1 MKRHPHILPRLC
13 ALFTLLFAAF
23 RLAAAP
29 VMPTLSTESE
39 EHWYYISFYNDGTIN
54 DKLLGNAGTANG
66 NLTTVAA
73 EVSQANQWKIIEAEV
88 VDGTT
93 YYKLVNRAGLYLGYN
108 IAEARYR
115 AVQSSSPDLVKFKLT
130 AGTYCYKLQRNNTE
144 AVNNNWT
151 LDASNGNITTTG
163 IQITDRTDDQ
173 ELVFLSTL
181 PASDSKYILFAG
193 YGRFGLH
200 ATTSSTLEVAAVTG
214 SEADGEGYKWGTVPV
229 AGGGNIYKSDN
240 GYYLKQDGTTGWTVT
255 TLENEATVL
264 TQSQSTYNDA
274 KTRYNLVANGK
285 ALCYDGT
292 TLVQNNPD
300 TRYSTLNLTTTVTGP
315 TVSPIPGHWYTV
327 RLDLTGSISEIHILS
342 DDVSN
347 GGLDNCTLQTISTTA
362 NSANVWQIVETPEG
376 CIKLQNKNGYYLYN
390 RTTDLDGNAIGNGG
404 RIFLTDNATKAT
416 AFYLEDYDIDY
427 WQLRD
432 PEANSTTAK
441 YLSYN
446 QRADEPDQAKRTRLR
461 HWSAGDP
468 YVRFEF
474 IQIPDA
480 NIPTLP
486 TAGVSVDNSYT
497 YVQFSGYGKQLLTDA
512 GANSA
517 LTVTSTNDTQPTGDG
532 LLWRASHNNDAKYVY
547 ISKEGRYLDLTNLKA
562 ATDIS
567 NATPLSRTTN
577 SYSQAVTRYNLQ
589 NADGQALSFN
599 GTALSAGTPN
609 TRYSLINFP
618 TTLNCPET
626 APLPG
631 NNYVVGFPA
640 VYGKRLG
647 GDGLDSREL
656 RKNGDDASNATNI
669 WMIEEDATG
678 RFRLKNHNGF
688 YIYNREYVPGTTTQ
702 CGEGGRF
709 YLTDNPNVATLFYL
723 EEHLS
728 TATAYW
734 QLRDNQPYG
743 TSPNIYL
750 GPYGSEHAD
759 NNLRHQGANDATNMV
774 SFTLHSGAVTAQ
786 AAAPYQY
793 LQFTGY
799 GKALLKDQGTESS
812 LTVTMTTETA
822 PTGDDG
828 LLWKPSHN
836 DAANYIYISKLGNYL
851 DATHLKTVADKANA
865 TVLSKTTNSYS
876 GAVTRYNLQVAGGQA
891 LSYNGTTLSLGS
903 PNTRYSLLNFV
914 TSLTTPDT
922 APLPGHYY
930 TVLFP
935 SLTPIKKLG
944 GDGIDSKEL
953 KQDYT
958 ATAAN
963 TTNVWQIVEESNGQF
978 KLKNKN
984 GYYLYNRL
992 KNPGTDDNCDMGGRY
1007 YLTDNAALASPFYI
1021 EEYSTGGYWQLRDPN
1036 ADYFLYLNPNQ
1047 PGDNAYTIRH
1057 WTADDTH
1064 SKVLFEINDVE
1075 VPTVGSTAENAYFY
1089 LQFSAF
1095 GKQLLTD
1102 TGAGQP
1108 LAVTKVS
1115 EETPADNRYLWR
1127 MHHLVGSSVTDGVI
1141 VCMSKNGKYLNL
1153 SGATPITT
1161 DTEANAT
1168 TINFSAN
1175 DYNGS
1180 VSPRYNI
1187 VRTDGKAL
1195 CFDGTSLS
1203 MGTNNTR
1210 FSVIHRCTTVTG
1222 PDYFPLISNAT
1233 EEHWYGFKWA
1243 YLNKVLEMKGFDA
1256 PTQFSTDFTPNSSN
1270 TWKLVDDGSG
1280 NGRYYFMTMNGMYLC
1295 DKNGRYYSTTNKSE
1309 AAALRIVEYNEGENR
1324 SYWQLRNTD
1333 ETSYQYLN
1341 PSGGANATYLENYAA
1356 NDVVNKVLFTK
1367 MEVLPE
1373 KTYPIAYLHFSALG
1387 QIGAYDK
1394 GNDSIPTGKKP
1405 DYTTDVANGY
1415 LWTVLPKEDGSGVI
1429 LKSQLGNYLTY
1440 NDSEGFKTSTD
1451 ASKAFV
1457 FKLGTNTYENNGSVR
1472 NQLLNPADENQ
1483 ALCADYNDHHLY
1495 WGVPNT
1501 RYSVL
1506 WLSSPHIWCTDLPK
1520 TSNSLSGFTLY
1531 HICFRSN
1538 GYIISSPNVGD
1549 ATPIPHNDNIQ
1560 DMSNA
1565 WALYRCQ
1572 NDDDTYSGDVFLSNG
1587 KGHFL
1592 KYDAT
1597 SSSFTT
1603 VATATVGDIPA
1614 DATKF
1619 RLVENDVRRDCWQLQ
1634 LELPDHESKMLKL
1647 LSTTSEGT
1655 TTYSFTLADRND
1667 AGNYVYFE
1675 ELNLYPDFS
1684 TETTGAWQFIHL
1696 DQLTG
1701 SPRMEA
1707 SYDGEAANGSTV
1719 TASDATPDARKT
1731 VWKVIGSADDF
1742 ILKSGTDTYL
1752 KVDDDGNVTLTD
1764 NKEEAASLALHFNYF
1779 AIDKTTIDWIVEV
1792 NGTSPTRYLKY
1803 TTGLFTTAAWPAN
1816 QEESTYYALSFGT
1829 TTTPKFSDTTSET
1842 FYYINFNQY
1851 RDSED
1856 AAVNGNLYMS
1866 DGVEKTSD
1874 AYAELKQAVHSMQ
1887 WMFVGDKDEMRLMN
1901 RNDYYICWDET
1912 SGTFGVTADSTK
1924 AAVFNMKL
1932 KGRTA
1937 TGTPYGHFLLI
1948 GGEGVSESRLNQYM
1962 TITKQGTLYHLTLT
1976 TNGIAPDAGQTI
1988 VEQVVET
1995 KAEDYTQYYIRPKRS
2010 WFIKELNDDKVE
2022 TFAGFIKEDPLG
2034 TYGFENNPYQP
2045 SIKQQKTNEYKVIRY
2060 MKQGTTRAFDTPTYM
2075 RSNSNGESKVKAY
2088 QRYYNY
2094 QTGGRVDPDRIN
2106 LTEPGRRDYANGTVM
2121 GSQLLL
2127 NNETTGYAK
2136 TGTISFN
2143 MPKDAPEDYNYILA
2157 VDVSQYTDFIDYFG
2171 DNGNEKYNDIICT
2184 EVNVPEHQDLIEP
2197 TLSERYV
2204 YDVRNAHQMAKQL
2217 TACTEGSDK
2226 WLEEYVI
2233 TYPSKKRGF
2242 SVSTVPLGNE
2252 LQNYWFYRNGT
2263 PSEENLQNI
2272 TSYNNI
2278 YFKFEENTAGI
2289 SGFAVTDW
2297 PVEGA
2302 TTSTADLSK
2311 LRFVRFYYPGETSD
2325 SLGYGAVPD
2334 GSSATILCY
2343 ARDGGTAGS
2352 TGGTLYQLAK
2362 ITLRFEDN
2370 CEPLPYTEVIGRTAD
2385 GRFKTGRAPEYL
2397 RKLTGA
2403 AVASIDY
2410 NANDF
2415 RTFRTPPIGK
2425 TSSGFSANQELANTY
2440 RYPMLY
2446 ENSGYNFYPVSGNT
2460 YPSTGNLTENSFGS
2474 YAITRRLQ
2482 VAWGYGNFKP
2492 VSHVYKLLYNEYT
2505 EAQRQAWGIDL
2516 APLNNIDSH
2525 AFLYLDASD
2534 LPGQIASL
2542 QFNSNLCS
2550 GSRIYASAWM
2560 SSPNGWANNSV
2571 PATVQFKVVGHTSD
2585 KAATD
2590 QPVLLHTY
2598 CPGPIASKSRYT
2610 DANGDPAVL
2619 DHTAKTYDDASNVG
2633 VWQQVFFSF
2642 VNNATQSFDHYTL
2655 DIENACTS
2663 TAGGDILIDDVEVF
2677 VSKPTVTVEKTSP
2690 VCGKEVT
2697 LTKMTTSFDDLMLS
2711 LGLEENKKPA
2721 SGNPRLWFCLLDKE
2735 LFDHKVDSL
2744 TMLRSGGEGIS
2755 SSEWQQLFNAT
2766 LVGNPNSSKEED
2778 KAFRWVEVSTYYDKI
2793 ETFNYAKALAT
2804 NKAIVQREEDAGGN
2818 RYIVISDKVNSDN
2831 LLPRHE
2837 YYIVFVPRYGDD
2849 PITAANSAEQ
2859 FQISSNCC
2867 IKNSFTTT
2875 SAVQILGDT
2884 EHAADG
2890 GNELEV
2896 CAGQNVNLTVQI
2908 NGTDKN
2914 TGDLTTVQTYY
2925 DWWLD
2930 FKGGA
2935 FENMYINADGT
2946 LSKNAKPEP
2955 ANDKQVSLS
2964 EALINMRH
2972 YYPNAISIEGLT
2984 PRHDADQP
2992 VELTQQMLNGLKA
3005 ALTPESD
3012 GVPRLFLYRISLNV
3026 QIPSTYTEGEK
3037 SRIVTVVPI
3046 EFTNEDIIYCFD
3058 PQHIVMSIS
3067 GNAPRMLSGLANTT
3081 YPNDN
3086 FNAPVR
3092 TALDRT
3098 EQATEPAEGT
3108 QPTTLFRLPLHG
3120 IKKAGSSVTKLIPFK
3135 LEATTPGDPAYTPVY
3150 IAGTND
3156 PACQVYTTNAEGDM
3170 LMREVG
3176 RVVKLEALVDQSD
3189 SYQPYADFYFL
3200 KDFTPREGYTYQL
3213 RFEYKEDPAEPAES
3227 GKPIC
3232 NGAVCFDLKIVPQ
3245 YLMWK
3250 AYAGNTDWNND
3261 GNWKR
3266 ADKDELNKTA
3276 GDTYPENNA
3285 VAADPQLLQTD
3296 NGFVPIEGCHVV
3308 IAPAD
3313 FQPQLSGTLNELT
3326 ATKDIQYDMV
3336 MKATPVDNCLKCEAF
3351 YLNTCEDVLLQT
3363 GGELVNAQHLKYNKA
3378 WIEYELA
3385 AGRWYT
3391 LGSPMQ
3397 QMYAG
3402 DWFAPTQGGRQL
3414 TPYFEGITFN
3424 TTDYNRFSPAVYQ
3437 RGWDKGTATLYY
3449 LSDLSNEAST
3459 ANSQNVAVKAMWSS
3473 VYNDVT
3479 ETYGN
3484 GGFSLK
3490 TLAASK
3496 SGTPYTNLLFRLPKE
3511 DTSYKY
3517 YKETPGEGG
3526 NKQDI
3531 DERNN
3536 TYKLLTDKLSSAP
3549 EFTRTITNNVA
3560 GNQYFLVGNPFPC
3573 GLDMTEF
3580 FNGNKLLIEQKY
3592 WLLTADGQASAM
3604 KTDAGWITINTSGT
3618 PDVLAPGQ
3626 GFFVKAKGTSG
3637 TLELKFTAAMMAS
3650 ARGYNAVLRAPARR
3664 STAASCPTLRM
3675 RTETEA
3681 GSSEA
3686 VIVKLAEASNDYAA
3700 AEDMLTLL
3708 DDNLKDVPTV
3718 YSLAD
3723 HQALT
3728 VNTRRTMQ
3736 RVPVGITGGTDGPVQ
3751 VVFSGLETFGESLSL
3766 LDDLTGVVTP
3776 LTLNAKPL
3784 PGVNELA
3791 ATVDMQA
3798 NVANRYFL
3806 LTSATPE
3813 AEEELT
3819 DVKPLVIVN
3828 GQKVNITTNAAYPL
3842 TYVHIVDAE
3851 GRTVYTLTP
3860 YTPTLSLK
3868 LPMGNYVV
3876 EARTAT
3882 QAVTTKV
3889 NIAQ

>member
-23 RLAAAP
+23 RLTAAP
-29 VMPTLSTESE
+29 VMPTTSTDDTTD
-39 EHWYYISFYNDGTIN
+39 EHWYYVSFYATGN
-54 DKLLGNAGTANG
+54 LLGNAEIADG
-66 NLTTVAA
+66 NLAIVAA
-73 EVSQANQWKIIEAEV
+73 EVSTANQWKIVEDKV
-88 VDGTT
+88 VGDVT
-93 YYKLVNRAGLYLGYN
+93 YYKLKNRDSGLYLGYVG
-108 IAEARYR
+108 APTHRYQS
-115 AVQSSSPDLVKFKLT
+115 VESSSPNLVTFQLQPQENS
-130 AGTYCYKLQRNNTE
+130 YRLQRKDESTMS
-144 AVNNNWT
+144 
-151 LDASNGNITTTG
+151 LYASGGSASVGAALTDNANGH
-163 IQITDRTDDQ
+163 
-173 ELVFLSTL
+173 ELVFLPTL
-181 PASDSKYILFAG
+181 PASDFKYVLFAG
-193 YGRFGLH
+193 YGKFGLH
-200 ATTSSTLEVAAVTG
+200 ANAASSTLEVTAVTG
-214 SEADGEGYKWGTVPV
+214 SEAANEGYKWGTV
-229 AGGGNIYKSDN
+229 ATAEGGKIYKSDN
-240 GYYLKQDGTTGWTVT
+240 GYYLKLDGTTGWTVT
-255 TLENEATVL
+255 TNEAEATVL
-264 TQSQSTYNDA
+264 TQSQSTYNIA
-274 KTRYNLVANGK
+274 KTRYNLSTADGK
-285 ALCYDGT
+285 ALCYNGT
-292 TLVQNNPD
+292 NLLQGNAD
-300 TRYSTLNLTTTVTGP
+300 TRYATLNLTTTVTGP
-315 TVSPIPGHWYTV
+315 AVSPLPGHWYTV
-327 RLDLTGSISEIHILS
+327 NLVNKNNILSDAVTNGGLDNPELQVTKTTEANSANVWKIIETDKGLIKLQNKNGFYLFNRTVDPAGLPMSNGGRMYLTDNATLATAFYLEDYDTQYWKLRDPTSNNNNYRYVSYNQPADGSQRIRHWEPSDNNTNFGFTPISDEMMADLPTAGVTTEDSYTYLQFSGYGRQLLTDNGAGNALSVTTATEEQPSGDALKWKRSHNNTGEYIFKSKLGNYLDLTNLVAATDIANATPLSRTTNTYSQAVTRYNLVNAGGQALCYNGTTLSAGAPHTRYSLINFATTLNCPDVAPLPDQKYVVNFPAVSKILGGDGLDSPELRKNETDTKNATNIWSIVEDDATGRFRLKNGNGFYLYNRQYEPGTNTECGNGGRFYLTDNLHVATLFYLEEHTAQTSCWQLRDSNPIGTSVYYYLGPGDGADNNLRHQGVNVESNRVSFTLYTEAVTPQAADPYLYLQFTGYGRQVLTDNGVGNALSVTAATEAKPSGDALKWKRSHNDTGQYIFQSKLGNYLNATAATPTTTTDIANATPLEQTANNYFKNESSLSRYNLQTADGQALSFNGNTNTVLLGNLHTRYSCMNLTTSLTGPLSGPVTGKWYTVKLLNKSNILS
-342 DDVSN
+342 DDVAS
-347 GGLDNCTLQTISTTA
+347 GGLDNPELQVANTTEP
-362 NSANVWQIVETPEG
+362 NSANVWQIIETVEG
-376 CIKLQNKNGYYLYN
+376 KIKLQNKNGYYLRN
-390 RTTDLDGNAIGNGG
+390 RTEDPAGVAMGNGG
-404 RIFLTDNATKAT
+404 RMYLTDNATLAT
-416 AFYLEDYDIDY
+416 AFYLEDHSNNNN

-432 PEANSTTAK
+432 ASSNDNAHL
-441 YLSYN
+441 YVSYN
-446 QRADEPDQAKRTRLR
+446 QPADGAKRIR
-461 HWSAGDP
+461 HWSRGDDNTQILFEEIADISAVPAAGIVPAND
-468 YVRFEF
+468 YVY
-474 IQIPDA
+474 
-480 NIPTLP
+480 L
-486 TAGVSVDNSYT
+486 
-497 YVQFSGYGKQLLTDA
+497 QFSCFGRQIIQDA
-512 GANSA
+512 GAGKT
-517 LTVTSTNDTQPTGDG
+517 LQVVKTNEDKPAADG
-532 LLWRASHNNDAKYVY
+532 LQW
-547 ISKEGRYLDLTNLKA
+547 
-562 ATDIS
+562 
-567 NATPLSRTTN
+567 
-577 SYSQAVTRYNLQ
+577 
-589 NADGQALSFN
+589 
-599 GTALSAGTPN
+599 
-609 TRYSLINFP
+609 
-618 TTLNCPET
+618 
-626 APLPG
+626 
-631 NNYVVGFPA
+631 
-640 VYGKRLG
+640 
-647 GDGLDSREL
+647 L
-656 RKNGDDASNATNI
+656 RG
-669 WMIEEDATG
+669 
-678 RFRLKNHNGF
+678 
-688 YIYNREYVPGTTTQ
+688 
-702 CGEGGRF
+702 
-709 YLTDNPNVATLFYL
+709 
-723 EEHLS
+723 
-728 TATAYW
+728 
-734 QLRDNQPYG
+734 
-743 TSPNIYL
+743 
-750 GPYGSEHAD
+750 
-759 NNLRHQGANDATNMV
+759 
-774 SFTLHSGAVTAQ
+774 
-786 AAAPYQY
+786 
-793 LQFTGY
+793 
-799 GKALLKDQGTESS
+799 
-812 LTVTMTTETA
+812 
-822 PTGDDG
+822 
-828 LLWKPSHN
+828 HN
-836 DAANYIYISKLGNYL
+836 DSGQLVLKSKLGNYL
-851 DATHLKTVADKANA
+851 DATNLTTTTTA
-865 TVLSKTTNSYS
+865 TV
-876 GAVTRYNLQVAGGQA
+876 Q
-891 LSYNGTTLSLGS
+891 
-903 PNTRYSLLNFV
+903 P
-914 TSLTTPDT
+914 
-922 APLPGHYY
+922 
-930 TVLFP
+930 
-935 SLTPIKKLG
+935 
-944 GDGIDSKEL
+944 
-953 KQDYT
+953 
-958 ATAAN
+958 
-963 TTNVWQIVEESNGQF
+963 
-978 KLKNKN
+978 
-984 GYYLYNRL
+984 
-992 KNPGTDDNCDMGGRY
+992 
-1007 YLTDNAALASPFYI
+1007 LTDNS
-1021 EEYSTGGYWQLRDPN
+1021 
-1036 ADYFLYLNPNQ
+1036 
-1047 PGDNAYTIRH
+1047 
-1057 WTADDTH
+1057 
-1064 SKVLFEINDVE
+1064 
-1075 VPTVGSTAENAYFY
+1075 
-1089 LQFSAF
+1089 
-1095 GKQLLTD
+1095 
-1102 TGAGQP
+1102 
-1108 LAVTKVS
+1108 
-1115 EETPADNRYLWR
+1115 
-1127 MHHLVGSSVTDGVI
+1127 
-1141 VCMSKNGKYLNL
+1141 
-1153 SGATPITT
+1153 
-1161 DTEANAT
+1161 
-1168 TINFSAN
+1168 
-1175 DYNGS
+1175 YNGS
-1180 VSPRYNI
+1180 VSPRYNLTT
-1187 VRTDGKAL
+1187 TDSKAL
-1195 CFDGTSLS
+1195 YFDGTTLS
-1203 MGTNNTR
+1203 SEGTPNTR
-1210 FSVIHRCTTVTG
+1210 FTVIRLCNTVTG
-1222 PDYFPLISNAT
+1222 PDDYPLISS
-1233 EEHWYGFKWA
+1233 EVESDEHWYRIEMA
-1243 YLNKVLEMKGFDA
+1243 YLNKALEAKLTGTA
-1256 PTQFSTDFTPNSSN
+1256 IQFTTDYTTLSHN

-1280 NGRYYFMTMNGMYLC
+1280 NGRYYLQNANGLYLHN
-1295 DKNGRYYSTTNKSE
+1295 DPTSGASGQGGRYIATGNKSE
-1309 AAALRIVEYNEGENR
+1309 ATSLRIVEYSEGANR
-1324 SYWQLRNTD
+1324 SFWQLRNPNATD
-1333 ETSYQYLN
+1333 QQYLN
-1341 PSGGANATYLENYAA
+1341 PYSSTYLEHWSANDAANKVRFTAVAKPATVSEATVYLHYAA
-1356 NDVVNKVLFTK
+1356 
-1367 MEVLPE
+1367 M
-1373 KTYPIAYLHFSALG
+1373 G
-1387 QIGAYDK
+1387 QVGVYDA
-1394 GNDSIPTGKKP
+1394 GTGLVPTGKKP
-1405 DYTTDVANGY
+1405 DYTTDVTEGY
-1415 LWTVLPKEDGSGVI
+1415 LWTVCNKESGVI
-1429 LKSQLGNYLTY
+1429 LKSQRGNFLTY
-1440 NDSEGFKTSTD
+1440 STGSGFGTSTEEDD
-1451 ASKAFV
+1451 AFE
-1457 FKLGTNTYENNGSVR
+1457 FKIAANTYENNGNQRS
-1472 NQLLNPADENQ
+1472 QLLNPADETQ

-1506 WLSSPHIWCTDLPK
+1506 WLGSPHIWCTDLPK

-1531 HICFRSN
+1531 HIRFRSN
-1538 GYIISSPNVGD
+1538 GYIISSPNVGN
-1549 ATPIPHNDNIQ
+1549 ATPIPHDDNMQ

-1565 WALYRCQ
+1565 WALYRYR
-1572 NDDDTYSGDVFLSNG
+1572 NADGTYSGDVFLSNG

-1592 KYDAT
+1592 KYDADL
-1597 SSSFTT
+1597 SSFTT
-1603 VATATVGDIPA
+1603 VATATLGDIPA

-1619 RLVENDVRRDCWQLQ
+1619 RLVENDARRDCWQLQ
-1634 LELPDHESKMLKL
+1634 LPDHGNKMLKL

-1655 TTYSFTLADRND
+1655 TNYSFTLADRND

-1675 ELNLYPDFS
+1675 ELNLYPDFC

-1707 SYDGEAANGSTV
+1707 SEDGAAANGSTV
-1719 TASDATPDARKT
+1719 TASTSTPDARKT
-1731 VWKVIGSADDF
+1731 VWKVMGSADDF

-1752 KVDDDGNVTLTD
+1752 KVDDRGNVTLTN
-1764 NKEEAASLALHFNYF
+1764 NKAEAASLALHFNYF

-1803 TTGLFTTAAWPAN
+1803 EYDSETGTGQFTTAAWPASR
-1816 QEESTYYALSFGT
+1816 EESTYYALSFGAA
-1829 TTTPKFSDTTSET
+1829 TTPKFSDTTSET
-1842 FYYINFNQY
+1842 YYYINFNQY
-1851 RDSED
+1851 SDPNN
-1856 AAVNGNLYMS
+1856 AAVNGKLYMS

-1874 AYAELKQAVHSMQ
+1874 AYAELKQVVHSMQ
-1887 WMFVGDKDEMRLMN
+1887 WMFVGDKDEVRLKN
-1901 RNDYYICWDET
+1901 RNDYYICWDEA
-1912 SGTFGVTADSTK
+1912 SVTFGVTADSTK

-1932 KGRTA
+1932 AGRTA
-1937 TGTPYGHFLLI
+1937 NGTPYGHFLLI
-1948 GGEGVSESRLNQYM
+1948 GGEGVRNSRLNQYM
-1962 TITKQGTLYHLTLT
+1962 TITKVGTLYHLTLT
-1976 TNGIAPDAGQTI
+1976 TDGIAPDAGQTI

-2060 MKQGTTRAFDTPTYM
+2060 LKQGTTRAFDTPTYM
-2075 RSNSNGESKVKAY
+2075 RSNSSGESKVKAY

-2121 GSQLLL
+2121 GSLLLL

-2136 TGTISFN
+2136 TSTISFN

-2171 DNGNEKYNDIICT
+2171 DNGNEKYNDVICR

-2204 YDVRNAHQMAKQL
+2204 YDVRNAHLMAKQL

-2263 PSEENLQNI
+2263 LSEENLQNI
-2272 TSYNNI
+2272 TSYDNI
-2278 YFKFEENTAGI
+2278 YFKFENNTAGI
-2289 SGFAVTDW
+2289 SGFDVTDW

-2302 TTSTADLSK
+2302 TTSSADLSK
-2311 LRFVRFYYPGETSD
+2311 LRFVRFYYPGESSD
-2325 SLGYGAVPD
+2325 NLGYGEVPS

-2343 ARDGGTAGS
+2343 ARDGGTAGKE
-2352 TGGTLYQLAK
+2352 GGTLYQLAK
-2362 ITLRFEDN
+2362 ITLLFEDH
-2370 CEPLPYTEVIGRTAD
+2370 CEPLPYTKVIGRTAD
-2385 GRFKTGRAPEYL
+2385 GKFKTGRAPEYL
-2397 RKLTGA
+2397 RELTGEP
-2403 AVASIDY
+2403 VASIDY
-2410 NANDF
+2410 NAVDF
-2415 RTFRTPPIGK
+2415 RTFRTPPVGS
-2425 TSSGFSANQELANTY
+2425 TSTGFSADQELANTY

-2460 YPSTGNLTENSFGS
+2460 YPSTGDLKENSFGS
-2474 YAITRRLQ
+2474 YAIARRLQ
-2482 VAWGYGNFKP
+2482 VSWGFGNFKP

-2516 APLNNIDSH
+2516 AALNNIDSH

-2542 QFNSNLCS
+2542 HFDSNLCS

-2560 SSPNGWANNSV
+2560 SSPNGWNNSV

-2585 KAATD
+2585 NAATD
-2590 QPVLLHTY
+2590 HPVLLHTY
-2598 CPGPIASKSRYT
+2598 CPGPIASKACYT
-2610 DANGDPAVL
+2610 DNGQKAEL
-2619 DHTAKTYDDASNVG
+2619 DHTAKQYDDNSNVG

-2663 TAGGDILIDDVEVF
+2663 TAGGDILIDDVEIF

-2690 VCGKEVT
+2690 VCGREVT
-2697 LTKMTTSFDDLMLS
+2697 LTKMSTSFDDLMLS

-2721 SGNPRLWFCLLDKE
+2721 SGNPKLWFCLLDKK
-2735 LFDHKVDSL
+2735 LFDHMVDSL
-2744 TMLRSGGEGIS
+2744 TMRNAIEGIS
-2755 SSEWQQLFNAT
+2755 SSEWQELFNACI
-2766 LVGNPNSSKEED
+2766 VGDPNSSKEED
-2778 KAFRWVEVSTYYDKI
+2778 KAFRWVEVSTYYDQI
-2793 ETFNYAKALAT
+2793 EDFNYAKALAT
-2804 NKAIVQREEDAGGN
+2804 DKAIIQREKDAGGN
-2818 RYIVISDKVNSDN
+2818 RYIVISDKVNSER
-2831 LLPRHE
+2831 LLPRHD

-2867 IKNSFTTT
+2867 IRNSFTT
-2875 SAVQILGDT
+2875 SAAVQILGDT
-2884 EHAADG
+2884 EHTADG

-2908 NGTDKN
+2908 KGTDKN
-2914 TGDLTTVQTYY
+2914 TGDLTNIQTYY

-2946 LSKNAKPEP
+2946 LTKNAKPEP
-2955 ANDKQVSLS
+2955 TDASQISLN

-2992 VELTQQMLNGLKA
+2992 VELTQQMLDGLKA

-3026 QIPSTYTEGEK
+3026 QIPSSYTEGEK

-3046 EFTNEDIIYCFD
+3046 EFTNENIIYCFD

-3067 GNAPRMLSGLANTT
+3067 GNAPRMLSGLAGTT
-3081 YPNDN
+3081 YPNAN

-3098 EQATEPAEGT
+3098 GLATELTAGT
-3108 QPTTLFRLPLHG
+3108 QPATLFRLPLHD
-3120 IKKAGSSVTKLIPFK
+3120 IKGAGASATRLIPFE
-3135 LEATTPGDPAYTPVY
+3135 LAATTPGAPAYTPVY
-3150 IAGTND
+3150 LAGTND

-3176 RVVKLEALVDQSD
+3176 RVVNLEARVKNQPDP
-3189 SYQPYADFYFL
+3189 YQPYADFYFL
-3200 KDFTPREGYTYQL
+3200 KDFTPREGYSYQL

-3266 ADKDELNKTA
+3266 ADKDELYKTA

-3313 FQPQLSGTLNELT
+3313 YQPQLSGALNVLT

-3336 MKATPVDNCLKCEAF
+3336 MKVTPVDNKLNCEAF
-3351 YLNTCEDVLLQT
+3351 YLNTCKDVLLQA
-3363 GGELVNAQHLKYNKA
+3363 GGELINAQHLKYNKA
-3378 WIEYELA
+3378 WMEYELA

-3449 LSDLSNEAST
+3449 LSNLSNEASA

-3473 VYNDVT
+3473 VYNDVW

-3496 SGTPYTNLLFRLPKE
+3496 SGTPYSNLLFRLPKE

-3517 YKETPGEGG
+3517 YKDNVTPGTGG

-3531 DERNN
+3531 DNDKRNI
-3536 TYKLLTDKLSSAP
+3536 TYKLLTDKLSSAT
-3549 EFTRTITNNVA
+3549 EFTQTITNNVK

-3573 GLDMTEF
+3573 GLDMTQF
-3580 FNGNKLLIEQKY
+3580 FNGNSTLIEQKY

-3604 KTDAGWITINTSGT
+3604 KTDAGWIAINTSGT

-3626 GFFVKAKGTSG
+3626 GFFVKATGTSDSL
-3637 TLELKFTAAMMAS
+3637 TLTFTAEMMAS

-3708 DDNLKDVPTV
+3708 DDNLKDVPMV

-3806 LTSATPE
+3806 LSSATPE

>member
-23 RLAAAP
+23 RLTAAP
-29 VMPTLSTESE
+29 VMPTLSTENATD
-39 EHWYYISFYNDGTIN
+39 EHWYYIRFQRAGAGR
-54 DKLLGNAGTANG
+54 KVLLGNAGTAG
-66 NLTTVAA
+66 NILKAVA
-73 EVSQANQWKIIEAEV
+73 EQGLEANQWKIITAK
-88 VDGTT
+88 VDSEGNPIS
-93 YYKLVNRAGLYLGYN
+93 YYLYNKASGLYLGWNSISSRYTAVEKANRIQIELKDANTDTNYKDAGYN
-108 IAEARYR
+108 YPDGWQIHRKDNTSDYKCMNVFGGNTAGNQMGDWNAGDGGNYLEFIAVEPTDYPFHIQFSGYAKRVLQ
-115 AVQSSSPDLVKFKLT
+115 ASSSGFTVAD
-130 AGTYCYKLQRNNTE
+130 
-144 AVNNNWT
+144 
-151 LDASNGNITTTG
+151 
-163 IQITDRTDDQ
+163 
-173 ELVFLSTL
+173 
-181 PASDSKYILFAG
+181 
-193 YGRFGLH
+193 
-200 ATTSSTLEVAAVTG
+200 ATTAEPAAG
-214 SEADGEGYKWGTVPV
+214 SGCKWARVLSPNGT
-229 AGGGNIYKSDN
+229 AQYIYKSDN
-240 GYYLKQDGTTGWTVT
+240 GYYLKTAEATHELTTVAA
-255 TLENEATVL
+255 EATVIQTSANSYMQAVSRLNLL
-264 TQSQSTYNDA
+264 TT
-274 KTRYNLVANGK
+274 NGK
-285 ALCYDGT
+285 SMSYNAVDNTVYWGDP
-292 TLVQNNPD
+292 N
-300 TRYSTLNLTTTVTGP
+300 TRYSCINITSSLN
-315 TVSPIPGHWYTV
+315 SPNTAPLPGHYYTV
-327 RLDLTGSISEIHILS
+327 KFPSLS
-342 DDVSN
+342 KKL
-347 GGLDNCTLQTISTTA
+347 GGDGIDSKELKKDGTETA
-362 NSANVWQIVETPEG
+362 NTTNVWQIVEESNG
-376 CIKLQNKNGYYLYN
+376 QFKLQNKNGYYLYN
-390 RTTDLDGNAIGNGG
+390 RLKNPGTDTECGNGG
-404 RIFLTDNATKAT
+404 RYYLTDNEALASP
-416 AFYLEDYDIDY
+416 FYLEEHSAGGC

-432 PEANSTTAK
+432 PHANDGK
-441 YLSYN
+441 LYLNPN
-446 QRADEPDQAKRTRLR
+446 QSDDGNTIR
-461 HWSAGDP
+461 HWYANDP
-468 YVRFEF
+468 YNKVLFELHDVEV
-474 IQIPDA
+474 PEVG
-480 NIPTLP
+480 NTP
-486 TAGVSVDNSYT
+486 DNSYF
-497 YVQFSGYGKQLLTDA
+497 YLQFSAFGKQLLTDVGA
-512 GANSA
+512 GSA
-517 LTVTSTNDTQPTGDG
+517 LTVTATNETQPTGDG
-532 LLWRASHNNDAKYVY
+532 LLWRASHNNDAKYIY
-547 ISKEGRYLDLTNLKA
+547 ISKEGRYLDLTNLQA
-562 ATDIS
+562 ATDIN
-567 NATPLSRTTN
+567 NATP
-577 SYSQAVTRYNLQ
+577 
-589 NADGQALSFN
+589 
-599 GTALSAGTPN
+599 
-609 TRYSLINFP
+609 
-618 TTLNCPET
+618 
-626 APLPG
+626 
-631 NNYVVGFPA
+631 
-640 VYGKRLG
+640 
-647 GDGLDSREL
+647 
-656 RKNGDDASNATNI
+656 
-669 WMIEEDATG
+669 
-678 RFRLKNHNGF
+678 
-688 YIYNREYVPGTTTQ
+688 
-702 CGEGGRF
+702 
-709 YLTDNPNVATLFYL
+709 
-723 EEHLS
+723 
-728 TATAYW
+728 
-734 QLRDNQPYG
+734 
-743 TSPNIYL
+743 
-750 GPYGSEHAD
+750 
-759 NNLRHQGANDATNMV
+759 
-774 SFTLHSGAVTAQ
+774 
-786 AAAPYQY
+786 
-793 LQFTGY
+793 
-799 GKALLKDQGTESS
+799 
-812 LTVTMTTETA
+812 
-822 PTGDDG
+822 
-828 LLWKPSHN
+828 
-836 DAANYIYISKLGNYL
+836 IS
-851 DATHLKTVADKANA
+851 
-865 TVLSKTTNSYS
+865 
-876 GAVTRYNLQVAGGQA
+876 
-891 LSYNGTTLSLGS
+891 
-903 PNTRYSLLNFV
+903 
-914 TSLTTPDT
+914 
-922 APLPGHYY
+922 
-930 TVLFP
+930 
-935 SLTPIKKLG
+935 
-944 GDGIDSKEL
+944 
-953 KQDYT
+953 
-958 ATAAN
+958 
-963 TTNVWQIVEESNGQF
+963 
-978 KLKNKN
+978 
-984 GYYLYNRL
+984 
-992 KNPGTDDNCDMGGRY
+992 
-1007 YLTDNAALASPFYI
+1007 
-1021 EEYSTGGYWQLRDPN
+1021 
-1036 ADYFLYLNPNQ
+1036 
-1047 PGDNAYTIRH
+1047 
-1057 WTADDTH
+1057 
-1064 SKVLFEINDVE
+1064 
-1075 VPTVGSTAENAYFY
+1075 
-1089 LQFSAF
+1089 
-1095 GKQLLTD
+1095 
-1102 TGAGQP
+1102 
-1108 LAVTKVS
+1108 
-1115 EETPADNRYLWR
+1115 
-1127 MHHLVGSSVTDGVI
+1127 
-1141 VCMSKNGKYLNL
+1141 
-1153 SGATPITT
+1153 
-1161 DTEANAT
+1161 
-1168 TINFSAN
+1168 FSAN

-1180 VSPRYNI
+1180 VTPRYNLA
-1187 VRTDGKAL
+1187 RADGKAL

-1203 MGTNNTR
+1203 MGTSNTR

-1233 EEHWYGFKWA
+1233 EEHWYSFQWVN
-1243 YLNKVLEMKGFDA
+1243 LNKVLEMTNVDS
-1256 PTQFSTDFTPNSSN
+1256 PTQFSTNFTPNSSN
-1270 TWKLVDDGSG
+1270 TWKLEDDGTG
-1280 NGRYYFMTMNGMYLC
+1280 NGRYYFRTMNDLYLSN
-1295 DKNGRYYSTTNKSE
+1295 KNGRYYSTRNKSE

-1324 SYWQLRNTD
+1324 IYWQLRNPD
-1333 ETSYQYLN
+1333 ATSEQYLK
-1341 PSGGANATYLENYAA
+1341 PSGGANATYLEHWKA
-1356 NDVVNKVLFTK
+1356 NDVVNKVLFT
-1367 MEVLPE
+1367 EVNVLPE
-1373 KTYPIAYLHFSALG
+1373 KTYTISYLHFSALG
-1387 QIGAYDK
+1387 QIGMYDK

-1405 DYTTDVANGY
+1405 TYTTDVADGY
-1415 LWTVLPKEDGSGVI
+1415 LWTVLPKDGNGVI

-1440 NDSEGFKTSTD
+1440 SISEGFKTSTD
-1451 ASKAFV
+1451 ASQAFL
-1457 FKLGTNTYENNGSVR
+1457 FKPGTNTYENNGNKRS
-1472 NQLLNPADENQ
+1472 QLLNPADETQ

-1506 WLSSPHIWCTDLPK
+1506 WLGSPHIWCTDLPK

-1531 HICFRSN
+1531 HIRFRSN
-1538 GYIISSPNVGD
+1538 GYIISSPNVGN
-1549 ATPIPHNDNIQ
+1549 ATPIPHDDNMQ

-1565 WALYRCQ
+1565 WALYRYQ
-1572 NDDDTYSGDVFLSNG
+1572 NTNGTYSGDVFLSNG

-1592 KYDAT
+1592 KYDADL
-1597 SSSFTT
+1597 SSFTT
-1603 VATATVGDIPA
+1603 VATATLGDIPA

-1619 RLVENDVRRDCWQLQ
+1619 RLVENDARRDCWQLQ
-1634 LELPDHESKMLKL
+1634 LPDHGNKMLKL

-1655 TTYSFTLADRND
+1655 TNYSFTLADRND

-1675 ELNLYPDFS
+1675 ELNLYPDFC

-1707 SYDGEAANGSTV
+1707 SEDGAAANGSTV
-1719 TASDATPDARKT
+1719 TASTSTPDARKT
-1731 VWKVIGSADDF
+1731 VWKVMGSADDF

-1752 KVDDDGNVTLTD
+1752 KVDDGGNVTLTN
-1764 NKEEAASLALHFNYF
+1764 NKAEAASLALHFNYF

-1803 TTGLFTTAAWPAN
+1803 EYDSETGTGQFTTAAWPASR
-1816 QEESTYYALSFGT
+1816 EESTYYALSFGAA
-1829 TTTPKFSDTTSET
+1829 TTPKFSDTTSET
-1842 FYYINFNQY
+1842 YYYINFNQY
-1851 RDSED
+1851 SDPNN
-1856 AAVNGNLYMS
+1856 AAVNGKLYMS

-1874 AYAELKQAVHSMQ
+1874 AYAELKQVVHSMQ
-1887 WMFVGDKDEMRLMN
+1887 WMFVGDKDEVRLKN
-1901 RNDYYICWDET
+1901 RNDYYICWDEA
-1912 SGTFGVTADSTK
+1912 SVTFGVTADSTK

-1932 KGRTA
+1932 AGRTA
-1937 TGTPYGHFLLI
+1937 NGTSYGHFLLI
-1948 GGEGVSESRLNQYM
+1948 GGEGVSYSRLNQYM
-1962 TITKQGTLYHLTLT
+1962 TITKVGTLYHLTLT
-1976 TNGIAPDAGQTI
+1976 TDGIAPDAGQTI

-2060 MKQGTTRAFDTPTYM
+2060 LKQGTTRTFDTPTYM
-2075 RSNSNGESKVKAY
+2075 RSNSSGESKVKAY

-2106 LTEPGRRDYANGTVM
+2106 LTESGRRDYANGTVM
-2121 GSQLLL
+2121 GSLLLL

-2136 TGTISFN
+2136 TSTISFN

-2171 DNGNEKYNDIICT
+2171 DNGNEKYNDVICR

-2204 YDVRNAHQMAKQL
+2204 YDVRNAHLMAKQL

-2278 YFKFEENTAGI
+2278 YFKFENNTAGI

-2302 TTSTADLSK
+2302 KTSTDDLSK
-2311 LRFVRFYYPGETSD
+2311 LRFIRFYYPGESSS
-2325 SLGYGAVPD
+2325 SLGYGEVPS

-2343 ARDGGTAGS
+2343 ARDGGTAGKE
-2352 TGGTLYQLAK
+2352 GGTLYQLAK
-2362 ITLRFEDN
+2362 ITLLFEDH

-2385 GRFKTGRAPEYL
+2385 GKFKTGRAPEYL
-2397 RKLTGA
+2397 RRLTGEP
-2403 AVASIDY
+2403 VASIDY
-2410 NANDF
+2410 NAVDF
-2415 RTFRTPPIGK
+2415 RTFRTPPVGS
-2425 TSSGFSANQELANTY
+2425 TSTGFSADQELANTY

-2474 YAITRRLQ
+2474 YAITRRLE
-2482 VAWGYGNFKP
+2482 VRWGYGNFKP

-2516 APLNNIDSH
+2516 AALNNIDSH

-2542 QFNSNLCS
+2542 HFDSNLCS

-2560 SSPNGWANNSV
+2560 SSPNGWDNSV

-2585 KAATD
+2585 NAATD
-2590 QPVLLHTY
+2590 HPVLLHTY
-2598 CPGPIASKSRYT
+2598 CPGPIASKACYT
-2610 DANGDPAVL
+2610 DNGQKAVL
-2619 DHTAKTYDDASNVG
+2619 DHTAKRYDDNSQVG

-2663 TAGGDILIDDVEVF
+2663 TAGGDILIDDVEIF

-2690 VCGKEVT
+2690 VCGREVT
-2697 LTKMTTSFDDLMLS
+2697 LTKMSTSFDDLMLS
-2711 LGLEENKKPA
+2711 LGLEENKKPE
-2721 SGNPRLWFCLLDKE
+2721 SGNPKLWFCLLDKK
-2735 LFDHKVDSL
+2735 LFDHMVDSL
-2744 TMLRSGGEGIS
+2744 TMRNAIEGIS
-2755 SSEWQQLFNAT
+2755 SSEWQELFNACI
-2766 LVGNPNSSKEED
+2766 VGDPNSSKEED
-2778 KAFRWVEVSTYYDKI
+2778 KAFRWVEVSTYYDQI
-2793 ETFNYAKALAT
+2793 EDFNYAKALAT
-2804 NKAIVQREEDAGGN
+2804 DKAIIQREKDAGGN
-2818 RYIVISDKVNSDN
+2818 RYIVISDKVNSER
-2831 LLPRHE
+2831 LLPRHD

-2867 IKNSFTTT
+2867 IRNSFTT
-2875 SAVQILGDT
+2875 SAAVQILGDT

-2908 NGTDKN
+2908 KGTDKN
-2914 TGDLTTVQTYY
+2914 TGDLTNIQTYY

-2946 LSKNAKPEP
+2946 LTKNAKPEP
-2955 ANDKQVSLS
+2955 TDALQISLN
-2964 EALINMRH
+2964 EVLINMRH

-2992 VELTQQMLNGLKA
+2992 VELTQQMLDGLKA

-3026 QIPSTYTEGEK
+3026 QIPSSYTEGEK

-3046 EFTNEDIIYCFD
+3046 EFTNENIIYCFD

-3067 GNAPRMLSGLANTT
+3067 GNAPRMLSGLAGTT

-3098 EQATEPAEGT
+3098 KQATELTAGT
-3108 QPTTLFRLPLHG
+3108 QPTTLFRLPLHD
-3120 IKKAGSSVTKLIPFK
+3120 IKGAGSSATKLVPFE
-3135 LEATTPGDPAYTPVY
+3135 LQATTPGAPAYTPVY
-3150 IAGTND
+3150 LAGTND

-3176 RVVKLEALVDQSD
+3176 RVVNLEARVKNQPDP
-3189 SYQPYADFYFL
+3189 YQPYADFYFL

-3266 ADKDELNKTA
+3266 ADKDELYKTA
-3276 GDTYPENNA
+3276 GDTYPANNA

-3313 FQPQLSGTLNELT
+3313 YQPQLSGALNELT
-3326 ATKDIQYDMV
+3326 ATKDIQYEMV
-3336 MKATPVDNCLKCEAF
+3336 MKATPVDNCLNCEAF

-3363 GGELVNAQHLKYNKA
+3363 GSELINAQHLKYKKA
-3378 WIEYELA
+3378 WMEYELA

-3449 LSDLSNEAST
+3449 LSNLSDETST

-3473 VYNDVT
+3473 VYNDVQ

-3517 YKETPGEGG
+3517 YKETPGSGG
-3526 NKQDI
+3526 NEQGI
-3531 DERNN
+3531 GERNI
-3536 TYKLLTDKLSSAP
+3536 TYKLLTDKLSSAT
-3549 EFTRTITNNVA
+3549 EFTQTITNNVA

-3573 GLDMTEF
+3573 GLDMTKF
-3580 FNGNKLLIEQKY
+3580 FNGNSLLIEQKY

-3604 KTDAGWITINTSGT
+3604 KTDAGWIAINTSGT

-3626 GFFVKAKGTSG
+3626 GFFVKATGSSG

-3708 DDNLKDVPTV
+3708 DDNLKDVPMV

-3806 LTSATPE
+3806 LSSATPE

>member
-23 RLAAAP
+23 RLTAAP
-29 VMPTLSTESE
+29 VMPTLSTGSE
-39 EHWYYISFYNDGTIN
+39 EHWYYISFYNNGTIN
-54 DKLLGNAGTANG
+54 DKLLGNADTAG

-73 EVSQANQWKIIEAEV
+73 EVSQANQWKIIKAEV

-93 YYKLVNRAGLYLGYN
+93 YYKLVNRASGLYLGYN
-108 IAEARYR
+108 IAAARYR
-115 AVQSSSPDLVKFKLT
+115 AVESNSSEVVEFKLT
-130 AGTYCYKLQRNNTE
+130 AGTNGYTLQRNNTD
-144 AVNNNWT
+144 AVTNNWT
-151 LDASNGNITTTG
+151 LDASGGSITTAG
-163 IQITDRTDDQ
+163 IQITDRTANR
-173 ELVFLSTL
+173 ELVFLPTL
-181 PASDSKYILFAG
+181 TASDFKYVLFAG

-200 ATTSSTLEVAAVTG
+200 ATNSSTLEVAAVTG
-214 SEADGEGYKWGTVPV
+214 SEANGGGYKWSTVPV
-229 AGGGNIYKSDN
+229 AGGYIYQSDN

-255 TLENEATVL
+255 TVDTEATVL
-264 TQSQSTYNDA
+264 TQSESTYA
-274 KTRYNLVANGK
+274 SSTTRCNLSTANGK
-285 ALCYDGT
+285 ALCYNGT
-292 TLVQNNPD
+292 ALVQGQSN

-315 TVSPIPGHWYTV
+315 VNGPLDGHWYTV
-327 RLDLTGSISEIHILS
+327 QLTQRNRILS

-347 GGLDNCTLQTISTTA
+347 GGLDNCELQVANTTAA
-362 NSANVWQIVETPEG
+362 NSANVWKVIEDEVG
-376 CIKLQNKNGYYLYN
+376 RIKLQNKNGFYLFN
-390 RTTDLDGNAIGNGG
+390 RTTDPAGTAMENGG
-404 RIFLTDNATKAT
+404 RMYLTDNANLAT
-416 AFYLEDYDIDY
+416 AFYIEYREDYNTEY
-427 WQLRD
+427 WKLRD
-432 PEANSTTAK
+432 PTSNHGT
-441 YLSYN
+441 YVFVSYN
-446 QRADEPDQAKRTRLR
+446 QPRDGDKRIR
-461 HWSAGDP
+461 HYELYGDGGNTNFAFTEVAEGDITAAGISSA
-468 YVRFEF
+468 
-474 IQIPDA
+474 
-480 NIPTLP
+480 
-486 TAGVSVDNSYT
+486 NSYT
-497 YVQFSGYGKQLLTDA
+497 YLQFSAFGKQLLTDA
-512 GANSA
+512 GAGSA
-517 LTVTSTNDTQPTGDG
+517 LTVTATNETQPTGDG

-547 ISKEGRYLDLTNLKA
+547 ISKEGRYLDLTNLQA
-562 ATDIS
+562 ATNIN
-567 NATPLSRTTN
+567 NATP
-577 SYSQAVTRYNLQ
+577 
-589 NADGQALSFN
+589 
-599 GTALSAGTPN
+599 
-609 TRYSLINFP
+609 
-618 TTLNCPET
+618 
-626 APLPG
+626 
-631 NNYVVGFPA
+631 
-640 VYGKRLG
+640 
-647 GDGLDSREL
+647 
-656 RKNGDDASNATNI
+656 
-669 WMIEEDATG
+669 
-678 RFRLKNHNGF
+678 
-688 YIYNREYVPGTTTQ
+688 
-702 CGEGGRF
+702 
-709 YLTDNPNVATLFYL
+709 
-723 EEHLS
+723 
-728 TATAYW
+728 
-734 QLRDNQPYG
+734 
-743 TSPNIYL
+743 
-750 GPYGSEHAD
+750 
-759 NNLRHQGANDATNMV
+759 
-774 SFTLHSGAVTAQ
+774 
-786 AAAPYQY
+786 
-793 LQFTGY
+793 
-799 GKALLKDQGTESS
+799 
-812 LTVTMTTETA
+812 
-822 PTGDDG
+822 
-828 LLWKPSHN
+828 
-836 DAANYIYISKLGNYL
+836 IS
-851 DATHLKTVADKANA
+851 
-865 TVLSKTTNSYS
+865 
-876 GAVTRYNLQVAGGQA
+876 
-891 LSYNGTTLSLGS
+891 
-903 PNTRYSLLNFV
+903 
-914 TSLTTPDT
+914 
-922 APLPGHYY
+922 
-930 TVLFP
+930 
-935 SLTPIKKLG
+935 
-944 GDGIDSKEL
+944 
-953 KQDYT
+953 
-958 ATAAN
+958 
-963 TTNVWQIVEESNGQF
+963 
-978 KLKNKN
+978 
-984 GYYLYNRL
+984 
-992 KNPGTDDNCDMGGRY
+992 
-1007 YLTDNAALASPFYI
+1007 
-1021 EEYSTGGYWQLRDPN
+1021 
-1036 ADYFLYLNPNQ
+1036 
-1047 PGDNAYTIRH
+1047 
-1057 WTADDTH
+1057 
-1064 SKVLFEINDVE
+1064 
-1075 VPTVGSTAENAYFY
+1075 
-1089 LQFSAF
+1089 
-1095 GKQLLTD
+1095 
-1102 TGAGQP
+1102 
-1108 LAVTKVS
+1108 
-1115 EETPADNRYLWR
+1115 
-1127 MHHLVGSSVTDGVI
+1127 
-1141 VCMSKNGKYLNL
+1141 
-1153 SGATPITT
+1153 
-1161 DTEANAT
+1161 
-1168 TINFSAN
+1168 FSAN

-1180 VSPRYNI
+1180 VTPRYNLA
-1187 VRTDGKAL
+1187 RADGKAL

-1203 MGTNNTR
+1203 MGTSNTR

-1233 EEHWYGFKWA
+1233 EEHWYSFQWV
-1243 YLNKVLEMKGFDA
+1243 YLNKVLEMTNVDS
-1256 PTQFSTDFTPNSSN
+1256 PTQFSTNFTPSSSN
-1270 TWKLVDDGSG
+1270 TWKLEDDGTG
-1280 NGRYYFMTMNGMYLC
+1280 NGRYYFRTMNDLYLSN
-1295 DKNGRYYSTTNKSE
+1295 KNGRYYSTPNKSE

-1324 SYWQLRNTD
+1324 IYWQLRNTSS
-1333 ETSYQYLN
+1333 TGNQYLN
-1341 PSGGANATYLENYAA
+1341 PSGGANATYLEHWNA
-1356 NDVVNKVLFTK
+1356 NDAVNKVLFT
-1367 MEVLPE
+1367 EVNVLPE
-1373 KTYPIAYLHFSALG
+1373 KTYPISYLHFSALG
-1387 QIGAYDK
+1387 QIGMYDK

-1405 DYTTDVANGY
+1405 AYTTDVADGY
-1415 LWTVLPKEDGSGVI
+1415 LWTVLPKDGNGVI

-1440 NDSEGFKTSTD
+1440 SNSEGFKTSTD
-1451 ASKAFV
+1451 ASQAFV
-1457 FKLGTNTYENNGSVR
+1457 FKPGTNTYENNGNQR
-1472 NQLLNPADENQ
+1472 NQLLNPADETQ

-1506 WLSSPHIWCTDLPK
+1506 WLGSPHIWCTDLPK

-1531 HICFRSN
+1531 HIRFRSN
-1538 GYIISSPNVGD
+1538 GYIISSPRVGN
-1549 ATPIPHNDNIQ
+1549 ATPIPHDDNMQ

-1565 WALYRCQ
+1565 WALYRYQ
-1572 NDDDTYSGDVFLSNG
+1572 NADSTYSGDVFLSNG

-1592 KYDAT
+1592 KYDAA
-1597 SSSFTT
+1597 SSSFIT

-1619 RLVENDVRRDCWQLQ
+1619 RLVENDARRDCWQLQ
-1634 LELPDHESKMLKL
+1634 LPDHGNKMLKL

-1655 TTYSFTLADRND
+1655 TNYSFTLADRND

-1675 ELNLYPDFS
+1675 ELNLYPDFC

-1696 DQLTG
+1696 DQLTD

-1707 SYDGEAANGSTV
+1707 SEDGAAANGSTV
-1719 TASDATPDARKT
+1719 TASTSTPDARKT
-1731 VWKVIGSADDF
+1731 VWKVMGSADDF

-1752 KVDDDGNVTLTD
+1752 KVDDNGNVRLT
-1764 NKEEAASLALHFNYF
+1764 NKKAEAASLALHFNYF

-1803 TTGLFTTAAWPAN
+1803 DSETGKFTTDAWPASR
-1816 QEESTYYALSFGT
+1816 EESTYYALSFGT
-1829 TTTPKFSDTTSET
+1829 ATTPKFSDTTSET
-1842 FYYINFNQY
+1842 YYYINFNQY
-1851 RDSED
+1851 SDPD
-1856 AAVNGNLYMS
+1856 NAAVNGKLYMS

-1874 AYAELKQAVHSMQ
+1874 AYAELKQVVHSMQ
-1887 WMFVGDKDEMRLMN
+1887 WMFVGDKDEVRLKN
-1901 RNDYYICWDET
+1901 RNDYYICWDEA
-1912 SGTFGVTADSTK
+1912 SVTFGVTADSTK

-1932 KGRTA
+1932 AGRTA
-1937 TGTPYGHFLLI
+1937 NGTSYGHFLLI
-1948 GGEGVSESRLNQYM
+1948 GGEGVSNRRLNQYM
-1962 TITKQGTLYHLTLT
+1962 TITKVGTLYHLTLT
-1976 TNGIAPDAGQTI
+1976 TDSIAPDAGQTI

-2060 MKQGTTRAFDTPTYM
+2060 LKQGTTRTFDTPTYM
-2075 RSNSNGESKVKAY
+2075 RSNSSGESKVKAY

-2121 GSQLLL
+2121 GSLLLL

-2136 TGTISFN
+2136 TSTISFN

-2171 DNGNEKYNDIICT
+2171 DNGNEKYNDVICR

-2204 YDVRNAHQMAKQL
+2204 YDVRNAHLMAKQL

-2272 TSYNNI
+2272 TSYDNI
-2278 YFKFEENTAGI
+2278 YFKFENNTAGI

-2311 LRFVRFYYPGETSD
+2311 LRFVRFYYPGESSS
-2325 SLGYGAVPD
+2325 SLGYGEVPS

-2362 ITLRFEDN
+2362 ITLLFEDH
-2370 CEPLPYTEVIGRTAD
+2370 CEPLPYTKVIGRTAD
-2385 GRFKTGRAPEYL
+2385 GKFKTGRAPEYL
-2397 RKLTGA
+2397 RKLTGEP
-2403 AVASIDY
+2403 VASIDY
-2410 NANDF
+2410 NAVDF
-2415 RTFRTPPIGK
+2415 RTFRTPPVGS
-2425 TSSGFSANQELANTY
+2425 TSTGFSAYQELANTY

-2474 YAITRRLQ
+2474 YAIARRLQ
-2482 VAWGYGNFKP
+2482 VSWGFGNFKP

-2516 APLNNIDSH
+2516 AALNNIDSH

-2542 QFNSNLCS
+2542 HFDSNLCS
-2550 GSRIYASAWM
+2550 GSRIYASAWI
-2560 SSPNGWANNSV
+2560 SSPNGWYNNSV

-2585 KAATD
+2585 NAATD
-2590 QPVLLHTY
+2590 HPVLLHTY
-2598 CPGPIASKSRYT
+2598 CPGPIASKACYT
-2610 DANGDPAVL
+2610 DNGQKAVL
-2619 DHTAKTYDDASNVG
+2619 DHTAKMYSDNSQVG

-2663 TAGGDILIDDVEVF
+2663 TAGGDILIDDVEIF

-2690 VCGKEVT
+2690 VCGREVT
-2697 LTKMTTSFDDLMLS
+2697 LTKMSTSFDDLMLS

-2721 SGNPRLWFCLLDKE
+2721 SGNPKLWFCLLDKK
-2735 LFDHKVDSL
+2735 LFDHMVDSL
-2744 TMLRSGGEGIS
+2744 TMRNAIEGIS
-2755 SSEWQQLFNAT
+2755 SSEWQELFNACI
-2766 LVGNPNSSKEED
+2766 VGDPNSSKEED
-2778 KAFRWVEVSTYYDKI
+2778 KAFRWVEVSTYYNQI
-2793 ETFNYAKALAT
+2793 EDFNYAKALAT
-2804 NKAIVQREEDAGGN
+2804 DKAIIQREKDAGGN
-2818 RYIVISDKVNSDN
+2818 RYIVISDKVNSER
-2831 LLPRHE
+2831 LLPRHD

-2867 IKNSFTTT
+2867 IRNSFTT
-2875 SAVQILGDT
+2875 SAAVQILGDT

-2908 NGTDKN
+2908 KGTDKN
-2914 TGDLTTVQTYY
+2914 TGDLTNIQTYY

-2946 LSKNAKPEP
+2946 LTKNAKPEP
-2955 ANDKQVSLS
+2955 TDALQISLN

-2992 VELTQQMLNGLKA
+2992 VELTQQMLDGLKA

-3026 QIPSTYTEGEK
+3026 QIPSSYTEGEK

-3046 EFTNEDIIYCFD
+3046 EFTNENIIYCFE

-3067 GNAPRMLSGLANTT
+3067 GNAPRMLSGLAGTT
-3081 YPNDN
+3081 YPNAN

-3098 EQATEPAEGT
+3098 GLATELTAGT
-3108 QPTTLFRLPLHG
+3108 QPATLFRLPLHD
-3120 IKKAGSSVTKLIPFK
+3120 IKGAGASATRLIPFE
-3135 LEATTPGDPAYTPVY
+3135 LAATTPGAPAYTPVY
-3150 IAGTND
+3150 LAGTND

-3176 RVVKLEALVDQSD
+3176 RVVNLEARVKNQPDP
-3189 SYQPYADFYFL
+3189 YQPYADFYFL

-3232 NGAVCFDLKIVPQ
+3232 NGAICFDLKIVPQ

-3266 ADKDELNKTA
+3266 ANKDELYKTT
-3276 GDTYPENNA
+3276 GDTYPANNA
-3285 VAADPQLLQTD
+3285 VAANPQLLQTD

-3313 FQPQLSGTLNELT
+3313 YQPQLSGALNVLT
-3326 ATKDIQYDMV
+3326 ATKHIQYDMV
-3336 MKATPVDNCLKCEAF
+3336 MKATPVDNKLNCEAF
-3351 YLNTCEDVLLQT
+3351 YLNTCKDVLLQA
-3363 GGELVNAQHLKYNKA
+3363 GGELINAQHLKYNKA
-3378 WIEYELA
+3378 WMEYELA

-3402 DWFAPTQGGRQL
+3402 DWFAPTLGGRQL

-3449 LSDLSNEAST
+3449 LSNLSNEASA

-3473 VYNDVT
+3473 VYNDVQ
-3479 ETYGN
+3479 ENYGN

-3496 SGTPYTNLLFRLPKE
+3496 SGTPYSNLLFRLPKE

-3517 YKETPGEGG
+3517 YKETPGSGG
-3526 NKQDI
+3526 NEQGI
-3531 DERNN
+3531 GERNN

-3604 KTDAGWITINTSGT
+3604 KTDAGWIAINTSGT

-3626 GFFVKAKGTSG
+3626 GFFVKATGSSG
-3637 TLELKFTAAMMAS
+3637 TLTLRFTAEMMAS

-3708 DDNLKDVPTV
+3708 DDNLKDVPMV

-3806 LTSATPE
+3806 LSSATPE

>member
-23 RLAAAP
+23 RLTAAP
-29 VMPTLSTESE
+29 VMPTISSE
-39 EHWYYISFYNDGTIN
+39 DTSNEHWYYISFYNDGTIN
-54 DKLLGNAGTANG
+54 DKLLGNAGTVNG
-66 NLTTVAA
+66 NLTTVEA
-73 EVSQANQWKIIEAEV
+73 EVSQANQWKIIKAEV

-93 YYKLVNRAGLYLGYN
+93 YYKLINRASRLYLGYN
-108 IAEARYR
+108 IDEKRYC
-115 AVQSSSPDLVKFKLT
+115 AVESSSPYLVEFKLT
-130 AGTYCYKLQRNNTE
+130 AGTNGYMLQRKNASN
-144 AVNNNWT
+144 ANWT
-151 LDASNGNITTTG
+151 LDASNGDITTAG
-163 IQITDRTDDQ
+163 IQITDRIANR
-173 ELVFLSTL
+173 ELVFLPTL
-181 PASDSKYILFAG
+181 ASDFKYVLFAG

-200 ATTSSTLEVAAVTG
+200 ATNSSTLEVAAVTG
-214 SEADGEGYKWGTVPV
+214 SEADGGGYKWRTVPV
-229 AGGGNIYKSDN
+229 AGGYIYQSNN

-255 TLENEATVL
+255 TVDTEATVL
-264 TQSQSTYNDA
+264 TQSESTYA
-274 KTRYNLVANGK
+274 SSTTRCNLATADGT
-285 ALCYDGT
+285 ALCYNGIA
-292 TLVQNNPD
+292 LVQGQSN
-300 TRYSTLNLTTTVTGP
+300 TRYSTLNLTDTVTGP
-315 TVSPIPGHWYTV
+315 VNGPLHGHWYTV
-327 RLDLTGSISEIHILS
+327 QLTQRSRILS

-347 GGLDNCTLQTISTTA
+347 GGLDNCELQVANTTAA
-362 NSANVWQIVETPEG
+362 NSANVWKVIEDEVG
-376 CIKLQNKNGYYLYN
+376 RIKLQNKNGFYLFN
-390 RTTDLDGNAIGNGG
+390 RTTDPAGTAMENGG
-404 RIFLTDNATKAT
+404 RMYLTDNANLAT
-416 AFYLEDYDIDY
+416 AFYIEYREDYNTEY
-427 WQLRD
+427 WKLRD
-432 PEANSTTAK
+432 PTSNHST
-441 YLSYN
+441 YVFVSYN
-446 QRADEPDQAKRTRLR
+446 QPRDGDKRIR
-461 HWSAGDP
+461 HYELNSNDGNTNFAFTEVAEGDITAAGISSA
-468 YVRFEF
+468 
-474 IQIPDA
+474 
-480 NIPTLP
+480 
-486 TAGVSVDNSYT
+486 NSYT
-497 YVQFSGYGKQLLTDA
+497 YLQFSAFGKQLLTDA
-512 GANSA
+512 GADSA
-517 LTVTSTNDTQPTGDG
+517 LTVTATNDTQPTGDG
-532 LLWRASHNNDAKYVY
+532 LLWRASHNNDAKYIY
-547 ISKEGRYLDLTNLKA
+547 ISKEGRYLDLTNLQA
-562 ATDIS
+562 AIDIN
-567 NATPLSRTTN
+567 NATP
-577 SYSQAVTRYNLQ
+577 
-589 NADGQALSFN
+589 
-599 GTALSAGTPN
+599 
-609 TRYSLINFP
+609 
-618 TTLNCPET
+618 
-626 APLPG
+626 
-631 NNYVVGFPA
+631 
-640 VYGKRLG
+640 
-647 GDGLDSREL
+647 
-656 RKNGDDASNATNI
+656 
-669 WMIEEDATG
+669 
-678 RFRLKNHNGF
+678 
-688 YIYNREYVPGTTTQ
+688 
-702 CGEGGRF
+702 
-709 YLTDNPNVATLFYL
+709 
-723 EEHLS
+723 
-728 TATAYW
+728 
-734 QLRDNQPYG
+734 
-743 TSPNIYL
+743 
-750 GPYGSEHAD
+750 
-759 NNLRHQGANDATNMV
+759 
-774 SFTLHSGAVTAQ
+774 
-786 AAAPYQY
+786 
-793 LQFTGY
+793 
-799 GKALLKDQGTESS
+799 
-812 LTVTMTTETA
+812 
-822 PTGDDG
+822 
-828 LLWKPSHN
+828 
-836 DAANYIYISKLGNYL
+836 IS
-851 DATHLKTVADKANA
+851 
-865 TVLSKTTNSYS
+865 
-876 GAVTRYNLQVAGGQA
+876 
-891 LSYNGTTLSLGS
+891 
-903 PNTRYSLLNFV
+903 
-914 TSLTTPDT
+914 
-922 APLPGHYY
+922 
-930 TVLFP
+930 
-935 SLTPIKKLG
+935 
-944 GDGIDSKEL
+944 
-953 KQDYT
+953 
-958 ATAAN
+958 
-963 TTNVWQIVEESNGQF
+963 
-978 KLKNKN
+978 
-984 GYYLYNRL
+984 
-992 KNPGTDDNCDMGGRY
+992 
-1007 YLTDNAALASPFYI
+1007 
-1021 EEYSTGGYWQLRDPN
+1021 
-1036 ADYFLYLNPNQ
+1036 
-1047 PGDNAYTIRH
+1047 
-1057 WTADDTH
+1057 
-1064 SKVLFEINDVE
+1064 
-1075 VPTVGSTAENAYFY
+1075 
-1089 LQFSAF
+1089 
-1095 GKQLLTD
+1095 
-1102 TGAGQP
+1102 
-1108 LAVTKVS
+1108 
-1115 EETPADNRYLWR
+1115 
-1127 MHHLVGSSVTDGVI
+1127 
-1141 VCMSKNGKYLNL
+1141 
-1153 SGATPITT
+1153 
-1161 DTEANAT
+1161 
-1168 TINFSAN
+1168 FSAN

-1180 VSPRYNI
+1180 VTPRYNLT
-1187 VRTDGKAL
+1187 RADGTAL

-1203 MGTNNTR
+1203 MGTSNTR

-1222 PDYFPLISNAT
+1222 PDNFPLISNAT
-1233 EEHWYGFKWA
+1233 EEHWYSFKWV
-1243 YLNKVLEMKGFDA
+1243 YLNKVLEMKGIDA

-1270 TWKLVDDGSG
+1270 TWKLEDDGTG
-1280 NGRYYFMTMNGMYLC
+1280 NGRYYFRTMNGMYLC

-1324 SYWQLRNTD
+1324 IYWQLRNLD
-1333 ETSYQYLN
+1333 EASQQYLN
-1341 PSGGANATYLENYAA
+1341 PSGGANATYLGHWNA
-1356 NDVVNKVLFTK
+1356 NDVVNKVLFT
-1367 MEVLPE
+1367 ELNVLPE

-1405 DYTTDVANGY
+1405 DYTTDVTNGY

-1440 NDSEGFKTSTD
+1440 STSEGFKTSTD

-1457 FKLGTNTYENNGSVR
+1457 FKLGTNTYENNGNQR
-1472 NQLLNPADENQ
+1472 NQLLNPADETK
-1483 ALCADYNDHHLY
+1483 ALCVDYENYHLY

-1506 WLSSPHIWCTDLPK
+1506 WLSSPHIWCMDLPK
-1520 TSNSLSGFTLY
+1520 TSSSLTGFTLY
-1531 HICFRSN
+1531 HIRFRSN
-1538 GYIISSPNVGD
+1538 GYIISSPIEGTV
-1549 ATPIPHNDNIQ
+1549 TPIPHDDNMQ
-1560 DMSNA
+1560 NMSNA

-1572 NDDDTYSGDVFLSNG
+1572 NSDETYSGDVYLSNG
-1587 KGHFL
+1587 KGLFL
-1592 KYDAT
+1592 KYDAA
-1597 SSSFTT
+1597 SSSFTSVAGST
-1603 VATATVGDIPA
+1603 VSDIPA

-1619 RLVENDVRRDCWQLQ
+1619 RLVENDTRRDCWQL
-1634 LELPDHESKMLKL
+1634 ELPEQDSKMLKL
-1647 LSTTSEGT
+1647 LSTTSGET
-1655 TTYSFTLADRND
+1655 TTYSFVLANQGD

-1684 TETTGAWQFIHL
+1684 SETTGSWQFIHL
-1696 DQLTG
+1696 DQLDE

-1707 SYDGEAANGSTV
+1707 AADGKAANGSNV
-1719 TASDATPDARKT
+1719 TASSATPADPRKS
-1731 VWKVIGSADDF
+1731 VWKVIGDAQDF
-1742 ILKSGTDTYL
+1742 VLKSGTDTYL
-1752 KVDDDGNVTLTD
+1752 KVDEAGNVTLTSK
-1764 NKEEAASLALHFNYF
+1764 KEEATQLALHFNYY
-1779 AIDKTTIDWIVEV
+1779 AIDKSTLDWIIEV
-1792 NGTSPTRYLKY
+1792 KGTSPTLYLKY
-1803 TTGLFTTAAWPAN
+1803 DATENKFVTAAWPETEA
-1816 QEESTYYALSFGT
+1816 ESRYFALRFGNS
-1829 TTTPKFSDTTSET
+1829 TTPKFSDATSET
-1842 FYYINFNQY
+1842 YYYINFNSY
-1851 RDSED
+1851 NDPD
-1856 AAVNGNLYMS
+1856 DDTVKGNLYMS
-1866 DGVEKTSD
+1866 DGVDLTSD
-1874 AYAELKQAVHSMQ
+1874 AYAEKKQELHNMQ
-1887 WMFVGDKDEMRLMN
+1887 WMFKGDKDEVRLMN
-1901 RNDYYICWDET
+1901 RNDYYIRWDEST
-1912 SGTFGVTADSTK
+1912 GTFGVTADSTK

-1932 KGRTA
+1932 KDRTA
-1937 TGTPYGHFLLI
+1937 TGTPYGHFLLT
-1948 GGEGVSESRLNQYM
+1948 GGEGVSNSRLNQYM
-1962 TITKQGTLYHLTLT
+1962 TITKVGTLYHLTLT
-1976 TNGIAPDAGQTI
+1976 TDGIAPDAGQTI

-2060 MKQGTTRAFDTPTYM
+2060 LKQGTTRAFDTPTYM
-2075 RSNSNGESKVKAY
+2075 RSNSSGESKVKAY

-2121 GSQLLL
+2121 GSLLLL

-2136 TGTISFN
+2136 TSTITFN

-2278 YFKFEENTAGI
+2278 YFKIEDNTAGI
-2289 SGFAVTDW
+2289 SGFAVSDW

-2302 TTSTADLSK
+2302 TTSSADLSK
-2311 LRFVRFYYPGETSD
+2311 LRFVRFYYPGKPGDPDDPGESID
-2325 SLGYGAVPD
+2325 SLGYGEVPN
-2334 GSSATILCY
+2334 GSTATILCY
-2343 ARDGGTAGS
+2343 ARD
-2352 TGGTLYQLAK
+2352 GGTLYQLAK

-2385 GRFKTGRAPEYL
+2385 GKFKTGRAPEYL
-2397 RKLTGA
+2397 RKLTGEP
-2403 AVASIDY
+2403 VASIDY
-2410 NANDF
+2410 NAVDF
-2415 RTFRTPPIGK
+2415 RTFRTPPVGS
-2425 TSSGFSANQELANTY
+2425 TSTGFSAYQELANTY

-2446 ENSGYNFYPVSGNT
+2446 ENSGYNFYPVGGNT

-2482 VAWGYGNFKP
+2482 VRWGFGNFKP

-2542 QFNSNLCS
+2542 HFNSNLCS

-2560 SSPNGWANNSV
+2560 SSPNGWANGSV

-2585 KAATD
+2585 NAATD
-2590 QPVLLHTY
+2590 HPVLLHTY
-2598 CPGPIASKSRYT
+2598 CPGPIASKACYT
-2610 DANGDPAVL
+2610 DDKGNKAVL
-2619 DHTAKTYDDASNVG
+2619 DTTTTKRYDDNSKVG

-2690 VCGKEVT
+2690 VCGREVT
-2697 LTKMTTSFDDLMLS
+2697 LTKMSTSFDDLMLS
-2711 LGLEENKKPA
+2711 LGLEENKKPE
-2721 SGNPRLWFCLLDKE
+2721 SGNPKLWFCLLDKE

-2744 TMLRSGGEGIS
+2744 TMRNAIEGIS
-2755 SSEWQQLFNAT
+2755 SSEWQELFNACI
-2766 LVGNPNSSKEED
+2766 VGDPNSSKEED
-2778 KAFRWVEVSTYYDKI
+2778 KAFRWVEVSTYYDQI
-2793 ETFNYAKALAT
+2793 EDFNYAKALAT
-2804 NKAIVQREEDAGGN
+2804 DKAIIQREKDAGGN
-2818 RYIVISDKVNSDN
+2818 RYIVISDKVNSER
-2831 LLPRHE
+2831 LLPRHD
-2837 YYIVFVPRYGDD
+2837 YYIVFVPRYGND
-2849 PITAANSAEQ
+2849 PITAANSAEE

-2867 IKNSFTTT
+2867 IRNSFTTS

-2908 NGTDKN
+2908 KGTDKN

-2946 LSKNAKPEP
+2946 LTKNAKPEP
-2955 ANDKQVSLS
+2955 TDALQISLN

-2992 VELTQQMLNGLKA
+2992 VELTQQMLDGLKA

-3026 QIPSTYTEGEK
+3026 QIPSSYTEGEK

-3067 GNAPRMLSGLANTT
+3067 GNAPRMLSGLAGTI
-3081 YPNDN
+3081 YPNEN

-3098 EQATEPAEGT
+3098 KQAIEPTAGT
-3108 QPTTLFRLPLHG
+3108 QPTTLFRLPLHD
-3120 IKKAGSSVTKLIPFK
+3120 IKGAGSSATQLVPFE

-3150 IAGTND
+3150 LAGTND

-3176 RVVKLEALVDQSD
+3176 RVVNLEARLNQTG

-3266 ADKDELNKTA
+3266 ADKDELYKTA
-3276 GDTYPENNA
+3276 GDTYPANNA

-3313 FQPQLSGTLNELT
+3313 YQPQLSGALNVLT
-3326 ATKDIQYDMV
+3326 ATKDIQYEMV
-3336 MKATPVDNCLKCEAF
+3336 MKATPVDNCLNCEAF
-3351 YLNTCEDVLLQT
+3351 YLNTCKDVLLQT
-3363 GGELVNAQHLKYNKA
+3363 GGELINAQHLKYNKA
-3378 WIEYELA
+3378 WMEYELA

-3402 DWFAPTQGGRQL
+3402 DWFAPTQGGRQF

-3437 RGWDKGTATLYY
+3437 RGWDKGTAKLYY
-3449 LSDLSNEAST
+3449 LSNLSNEESP

-3473 VYNDVT
+3473 VYNDVQ

-3496 SGTPYTNLLFRLPKE
+3496 SGTPYSNLLFRLPKE

-3517 YKETPGEGG
+3517 YKETPGSGG
-3526 NKQDI
+3526 NEQGI
-3531 DERNN
+3531 GERNN

>member
-23 RLAAAP
+23 RLAATP
-29 VMPTLSTESE
+29 VMPNISTESK

-54 DKLLGNAGTANG
+54 DKLLGNAGTPDG

-73 EVSQANQWKIIEAEV
+73 EVSQANQWKIIEAEDV
-88 VDGTT
+88 DGDGTT
-93 YYKLVNRAGLYLGYN
+93 YYTLVNRASSLYLGYN
-108 IAEARYR
+108 IAAARYR
-115 AVQSSSPDLVKFKLT
+115 AVNSGSPDLVKFKLT
-130 AGTYCYKLQRNNTE
+130 AGTYGYTLQRKNTD
-144 AVNNNWT
+144 AVNHNWT
-151 LDASNGNITTTG
+151 LDASSGNITTAG
-163 IQITDRTDDQ
+163 IEITDRTANR
-173 ELVFLSTL
+173 ELVFLPTL
-181 PASDSKYILFAG
+181 PASVPTYILFTG

-214 SEADGEGYKWGTVPV
+214 SEA
-229 AGGGNIYKSDN
+229 AGGGYIWEAVPVTGGYIYKSDN
-240 GYYLKQDGTTGWTVT
+240 GHYLKQDGTTGWTVT
-255 TLENEATVL
+255 TLEDEATVL
-264 TQSQSTYNDA
+264 TQSRNT
-274 KTRYNLVANGK
+274 
-285 ALCYDGT
+285 
-292 TLVQNNPD
+292 
-300 TRYSTLNLTTTVTGP
+300 
-315 TVSPIPGHWYTV
+315 
-327 RLDLTGSISEIHILS
+327 
-342 DDVSN
+342 
-347 GGLDNCTLQTISTTA
+347 
-362 NSANVWQIVETPEG
+362 
-376 CIKLQNKNGYYLYN
+376 
-390 RTTDLDGNAIGNGG
+390 
-404 RIFLTDNATKAT
+404 
-416 AFYLEDYDIDY
+416 
-427 WQLRD
+427 
-432 PEANSTTAK
+432 
-441 YLSYN
+441 
-446 QRADEPDQAKRTRLR
+446 
-461 HWSAGDP
+461 
-468 YVRFEF
+468 
-474 IQIPDA
+474 
-480 NIPTLP
+480 
-486 TAGVSVDNSYT
+486 
-497 YVQFSGYGKQLLTDA
+497 
-512 GANSA
+512 
-517 LTVTSTNDTQPTGDG
+517 
-532 LLWRASHNNDAKYVY
+532 
-547 ISKEGRYLDLTNLKA
+547 
-562 ATDIS
+562 
-567 NATPLSRTTN
+567 
-577 SYSQAVTRYNLQ
+577 YSQAVTRYNLQ
-589 NADGQALSFN
+589 DAGGHALSFD
-599 GTALSAGTPN
+599 GTALTAGTPN
-609 TRYSLINFP
+609 TRYSLINFS

-631 NNYVVGFPA
+631 
-640 VYGKRLG
+640 
-647 GDGLDSREL
+647 
-656 RKNGDDASNATNI
+656 
-669 WMIEEDATG
+669 
-678 RFRLKNHNGF
+678 
-688 YIYNREYVPGTTTQ
+688 
-702 CGEGGRF
+702 
-709 YLTDNPNVATLFYL
+709 
-723 EEHLS
+723 
-728 TATAYW
+728 
-734 QLRDNQPYG
+734 
-743 TSPNIYL
+743 
-750 GPYGSEHAD
+750 
-759 NNLRHQGANDATNMV
+759 
-774 SFTLHSGAVTAQ
+774 
-786 AAAPYQY
+786 
-793 LQFTGY
+793 
-799 GKALLKDQGTESS
+799 
-812 LTVTMTTETA
+812 
-822 PTGDDG
+822 
-828 LLWKPSHN
+828 
-836 DAANYIYISKLGNYL
+836 
-851 DATHLKTVADKANA
+851 
-865 TVLSKTTNSYS
+865 
-876 GAVTRYNLQVAGGQA
+876 
-891 LSYNGTTLSLGS
+891 
-903 PNTRYSLLNFV
+903 
-914 TSLTTPDT
+914 
-922 APLPGHYY
+922 HYY
-930 TVLFP
+930 TVKFP
-935 SLTPIKKLG
+935 SLSKKLG

-953 KQDYT
+953 KKDGT
-958 ATAAN
+958 ETAN
-963 TTNVWQIVEESNGQF
+963 TTNVWQIVEESNGEF
-978 KLKNKN
+978 KLQNKN

-992 KNPGTDDNCDMGGRY
+992 KNPGTDTECGNGGRY
-1007 YLTDNAALASPFYI
+1007 YLTDNEALASPFYL
-1021 EEYSTGGYWQLRDPN
+1021 EEHSEGGCWQLRDPHAN
-1036 ADYFLYLNPNQ
+1036 GGLLYFNPNQ
-1047 PGDNAYTIRH
+1047 PGDGNTIRH
-1057 WTADDTH
+1057 WTANDPH
-1064 SKVLFEINDVE
+1064 NKVLFELHDVE
-1075 VPTVGSTAENAYFY
+1075 VPEAGSTPENSYFY

-1102 TGAGQP
+1102 MGTGQP

-1115 EETPADNRYLWR
+1115 EETPANNSYLWR
-1127 MHHLVGSSVTDGVI
+1127 MHHLMGSGGVTDAVI
-1141 VCMSKNGKYLNL
+1141 VCMSKNGNYLNL
-1153 SGATPITT
+1153 SGDTPISDTENATPIS
-1161 DTEANAT
+1161 
-1168 TINFSAN
+1168 FSAN

-1180 VSPRYNI
+1180 VTPRYNLA
-1187 VRTDGKAL
+1187 RADGKAL

-1203 MGTNNTR
+1203 MGTSNTR

-1233 EEHWYGFKWA
+1233 EEHWYSFKWV
-1243 YLNKVLEMKGFDA
+1243 YLNKVLEMSHVDS
-1256 PTQFSTDFTPNSSN
+1256 PTQFSTNFTPSSSN
-1270 TWKLVDDGSG
+1270 TWKLEDDGTG
-1280 NGRYYFMTMNGMYLC
+1280 NGRYYFRTMNDLYLSN
-1295 DKNGRYYSTTNKSE
+1295 KNGTYYSTPNKSE

-1324 SYWQLRNTD
+1324 IYWQLRNPD
-1333 ETSYQYLN
+1333 ATSEQYLN
-1341 PSGGANATYLENYAA
+1341 PFGGATATYLKHWSA
-1356 NDVVNKVLFTK
+1356 NDGVNKVLFT
-1367 MEVLPE
+1367 EVNVLPE
-1373 KTYPIAYLHFSALG
+1373 KTYPISYLHFSALG
-1387 QIGAYDK
+1387 QIGMYDK

-1405 DYTTDVANGY
+1405 AYTTDVADGY
-1415 LWTVLPKEDGSGVI
+1415 LWTVLPKDGNGVI

-1440 NDSEGFKTSTD
+1440 SNSEGFKTSTD
-1451 ASKAFV
+1451 ISKAFV
-1457 FKLGTNTYENNGSVR
+1457 FKPGTNNYENNGNQR
-1472 NQLLNPADENQ
+1472 NQLLNPADETQ
-1483 ALCADYNDHHLY
+1483 ALCADYNDHNLY

-1506 WLSSPHIWCTDLPK
+1506 WLGSPHIWCTDLPK

-1531 HICFRSN
+1531 HIRFRSN
-1538 GYIISSPNVGD
+1538 GYIISSPNVGN
-1549 ATPIPHNDNIQ
+1549 ATPIPHDDNMQ

-1565 WALYRCQ
+1565 WALYRYQ
-1572 NDDDTYSGDVFLSNG
+1572 NTNGTYSGDVFLSNG

-1592 KYDAT
+1592 KYDAA

-1619 RLVENDVRRDCWQLQ
+1619 RLVENDARRDCWQ
-1634 LELPDHESKMLKL
+1634 LELPDHENKMLKL

-1655 TTYSFTLADRND
+1655 TTYSFTLANRND

-1675 ELNLYPDFS
+1675 ELNLYPDFC

-1707 SYDGEAANGSTV
+1707 SEDGAAANGSTV
-1719 TASDATPDARKT
+1719 TASTSTPDARKT
-1731 VWKVIGSADDF
+1731 VWKVMGSADDF

-1752 KVDDDGNVTLTD
+1752 KVDGRGDVTLTN
-1764 NKEEAASLALHFNYF
+1764 NKADAASLALHFNYF

-1803 TTGLFTTAAWPAN
+1803 DSATGQFTTAAWPAN

-1829 TTTPKFSDTTSET
+1829 ATTPKFSDTTSET
-1842 FYYINFNQY
+1842 YYYINFNQY
-1851 RDSED
+1851 SDPNN

-1874 AYAELKQAVHSMQ
+1874 AYAELKQEVHSMQ
-1887 WMFVGDKDEMRLMN
+1887 WMFVGDKDEVRLKN
-1901 RNDYYICWDET
+1901 RNDYYICWDEA
-1912 SGTFGVTADSTK
+1912 SVSFGVTADSTK

-1932 KGRTA
+1932 AGRTA
-1937 TGTPYGHFLLI
+1937 NGTSYGHFLLI
-1948 GGEGVSESRLNQYM
+1948 GGEGVSNSRLNQYM
-1962 TITKQGTLYHLTLT
+1962 TITKEGTLYHLTLT
-1976 TNGIAPDAGQTI
+1976 TDGIAPDAGQTI

-2060 MKQGTTRAFDTPTYM
+2060 LKQGTTRAFDTPTYM
-2075 RSNSNGESKVKAY
+2075 RSNSSGESKVKAY

-2121 GSQLLL
+2121 GSLLLL

-2136 TGTISFN
+2136 TSTISFN

-2171 DNGNEKYNDIICT
+2171 DNGNEKYNDVICR

-2204 YDVRNAHQMAKQL
+2204 YDVRNAHLMAKQL

-2272 TSYNNI
+2272 TSYDNI
-2278 YFKFEENTAGI
+2278 YFKFENNTAGI
-2289 SGFAVTDW
+2289 SGFDVTDW

-2302 TTSTADLSK
+2302 TTSSADLSK
-2311 LRFVRFYYPGETSD
+2311 LRFVRFYYPGESSS
-2325 SLGYGAVPD
+2325 SLGYGEVPS

-2343 ARDGGTAGS
+2343 ARDGGTAGI

-2362 ITLRFEDN
+2362 ITLLFEDH
-2370 CEPLPYTEVIGRTAD
+2370 CEPLPYTKVIGRTAD
-2385 GRFKTGRAPEYL
+2385 GKFKTGRAPEYL
-2397 RKLTGA
+2397 RELTGEP
-2403 AVASIDY
+2403 VASIDY
-2410 NANDF
+2410 NAVDF
-2415 RTFRTPPIGK
+2415 RTFRTPPVGS
-2425 TSSGFSANQELANTY
+2425 TSTGFSAYQELANTY

-2474 YAITRRLQ
+2474 YAITRRLE
-2482 VAWGYGNFKP
+2482 VRWGYGNFKP

-2516 APLNNIDSH
+2516 AALNNIDSH

-2542 QFNSNLCS
+2542 HFDSNLCS

-2585 KAATD
+2585 NAATD

-2598 CPGPIASKSRYT
+2598 CPGPIASKACYT
-2610 DANGDPAVL
+2610 DNGQKAVL
-2619 DHTAKTYDDASNVG
+2619 DHTAKRYDDNSQVG

-2690 VCGKEVT
+2690 VCGREVT
-2697 LTKMTTSFDDLMLS
+2697 LTKMSTSFDDLMLS

-2721 SGNPRLWFCLLDKE
+2721 SGNPKLWFCLLDKE
-2735 LFDHKVDSL
+2735 LFDHMVDSL
-2744 TMLRSGGEGIS
+2744 TMRNAIEGIS
-2755 SSEWQQLFNAT
+2755 SSEWQQLFNACI
-2766 LVGNPNSSKEED
+2766 VGDPNSSKEED
-2778 KAFRWVEVSTYYDKI
+2778 KAFRWVEVSTYYNQI
-2793 ETFNYAKALAT
+2793 EDFNYAKALAT
-2804 NKAIVQREEDAGGN
+2804 DKAIIQREKDAGGN
-2818 RYIVISDKVNSDN
+2818 RYIVISDKVNSER
-2831 LLPRHE
+2831 LLPRHD

-2867 IKNSFTTT
+2867 IRNSFTTS

-2908 NGTDKN
+2908 KGTDKN

-2935 FENMYINADGT
+2935 FENIYINADGS
-2946 LSKNAKPEP
+2946 LSTNEEP
-2955 ANDKQVSLS
+2955 VPTEGQVSLS

-2972 YYPNAISIEGLT
+2972 YYPKAISIEGLT

-2992 VELTQQMLNGLKA
+2992 VELTQQMINGLKA

-3012 GVPRLFLYRISLNV
+3012 GVPLLFLYRISLNV
-3026 QIPSTYTEGEK
+3026 QIPSTYTEGE

-3067 GNAPRMLSGLANTT
+3067 GNAPRMLSGMANTP
-3081 YPNDN
+3081 YPNEN

-3098 EQATEPAEGT
+3098 RKATELTAGT

-3120 IKKAGSSVTKLIPFK
+3120 IKKAGSSVTKLIPFQ

-3156 PACQVYTTNAEGDM
+3156 PTCQVYTTNKEGDM

-3176 RVVKLEALVDQSD
+3176 RVVKLEALVDQAD
-3189 SYQPYADFYFL
+3189 TYQPYADFYFL

-3276 GDTYPENNA
+3276 SDTYPVNKA
-3285 VAADPQLLQTD
+3285 VAADPKQLQTD

-3313 FQPQLSGTLNELT
+3313 YQPQLSGALNDAT

-3336 MKATPVDNCLKCEAF
+3336 MKATPVDNCLNCEAF

-3378 WIEYELA
+3378 WMEYELA

-3479 ETYGN
+3479 ETYGK

-3517 YKETPGEGG
+3517 YKDNVTPGSGG
-3526 NKQDI
+3526 NEQGIGK
-3531 DERNN
+3531 RNN
-3536 TYKLLTDKLSSAP
+3536 TYKLRTDKLSPDPDA
-3549 EFTRTITNNVA
+3549 EFTDTITNSVT

-3573 GLDMTEF
+3573 GLNMTKF
-3580 FNGNKLLIEQKY
+3580 FKGNSSLIEQKY

-3604 KTDAGWITINTSGT
+3604 KTNAGWITINTSGTT

-3626 GFFVKAKGTSG
+3626 GFFVKATGSSDTG
-3637 TLELKFTAAMMAS
+3637 TLKLKFTAAMMAS
-3650 ARGYNAVLRAPARR
+3650 ARGYNAVLRAPAQR

-3708 DDNLKDVPTV
+3708 DDNLKDVPMV

-3806 LTSATPE
+3806 LSSATPE

-3860 YTPTLSLK
+3860 YMPTLSLK

>member
-13 ALFTLLFAAF
+13 ALFTLLLAAF
-23 RLAAAP
+23 RLTAAP
-29 VMPTLSTESE
+29 VMPTLSTENATD
-39 EHWYYISFYNDGTIN
+39 EHWYYIRFQRAGAGG
-54 DKLLGNAGTANG
+54 KVLLGNAGTAG
-66 NLTTVAA
+66 NILKAVA
-73 EVSQANQWKIIEAEV
+73 EQGLEANQWKIIKAEE
-88 VDGTT
+88 DNEGNPIS
-93 YYKLVNRAGLYLGYN
+93 YYLYNKENGLYLGWNSTSSRYTAVEKANRIQIELKDANTDTNYKDAGYN
-108 IAEARYR
+108 Y
-115 AVQSSSPDLVKFKLT
+115 PDGWQIHRKDNTNNRNCMNVFGGNT
-130 AGTYCYKLQRNNTE
+130 AGNQMGDWNAGDGGNYLEFIAVEPTDYPFYIQFSGYAKRVLQ
-144 AVNNNWT
+144 
-151 LDASNGNITTTG
+151 ASGSGFTVA
-163 IQITDRTDDQ
+163 D
-173 ELVFLSTL
+173 
-181 PASDSKYILFAG
+181 
-193 YGRFGLH
+193 
-200 ATTSSTLEVAAVTG
+200 ATTAEPAAG
-214 SEADGEGYKWGTVPV
+214 SGCKWARVLSPNGT
-229 AGGGNIYKSDN
+229 AQYIYKSDN
-240 GYYLKQDGTTGWTVT
+240 GYYLKTAEATHELTTVAA
-255 TLENEATVL
+255 EATVIQTSANSYMQAVSRLNLL
-264 TQSQSTYNDA
+264 TT
-274 KTRYNLVANGK
+274 NGK
-285 ALCYDGT
+285 
-292 TLVQNNPD
+292 
-300 TRYSTLNLTTTVTGP
+300 SM
-315 TVSPIPGHWYTV
+315 
-327 RLDLTGSISEIHILS
+327 
-342 DDVSN
+342 
-347 GGLDNCTLQTISTTA
+347 
-362 NSANVWQIVETPEG
+362 
-376 CIKLQNKNGYYLYN
+376 
-390 RTTDLDGNAIGNGG
+390 
-404 RIFLTDNATKAT
+404 
-416 AFYLEDYDIDY
+416 
-427 WQLRD
+427 
-432 PEANSTTAK
+432 
-441 YLSYN
+441 SYN
-446 QRADEPDQAKRTRLR
+446 AENNTVY
-461 HWSAGDP
+461 WGD
-468 YVRFEF
+468 
-474 IQIPDA
+474 
-480 NIPTLP
+480 
-486 TAGVSVDNSYT
+486 
-497 YVQFSGYGKQLLTDA
+497 
-512 GANSA
+512 
-517 LTVTSTNDTQPTGDG
+517 
-532 LLWRASHNNDAKYVY
+532 
-547 ISKEGRYLDLTNLKA
+547 
-562 ATDIS
+562 
-567 NATPLSRTTN
+567 
-577 SYSQAVTRYNLQ
+577 
-589 NADGQALSFN
+589 
-599 GTALSAGTPN
+599 PN
-609 TRYSLINFP
+609 TRYSCINI
-618 TTLNCPET
+618 TSSLNSPNT

-640 VYGKRLG
+640 VYKILG
-647 GDGLDSREL
+647 GDGLDSNYL
-656 RKNGDDASNATNI
+656 RWNEDDSKNATNI

-678 RFRLKNHNGF
+678 RIRLKNHNGF
-688 YIYNREYVPGTTTQ
+688 YVYNREYVPGTTTL
-702 CGEGGRF
+702 CGYGGRF
-709 YLTDNPNVATLFYL
+709 HLTDNPNVATWFYL
-723 EEHLS
+723 EEHS
-728 TATAYW
+728 NQPTCW
-734 QLRDNQPYG
+734 QLRDSQPYG
-743 TSPNIYL
+743 TSSFFYL
-750 GPYGSEHAD
+750 GPDAVSASDD
-759 NNLRHQGANDATNMV
+759 NVRHQNANIASNRV
-774 SFTLHSGAVTAQ
+774 SFTPYTEAVTP
-786 AAAPYQY
+786 AAGNYYNY

-799 GKALLKDQGTESS
+799 GKALLTDNGADNA
-812 LTVTMTTETA
+812 LTVTATTETT
-822 PTGDDG
+822 PTGDG

-836 DAANYIYISKLGNYL
+836 DALDYVYVSKLGNYL
-851 DATHLKTVADKANA
+851 DATNLKTVANKANA
-865 TVLSKTTNSYS
+865 TALSKTTNSYS
-876 GAVTRYNLQVAGGQA
+876 QAVTRYNLQAGGQA

-922 APLPGHYY
+922 APLPGPNHYY
-930 TVLFP
+930 TVQFP
-935 SLTPIKKLG
+935 SLSKKLG
-944 GDGIDSKEL
+944 GDGIDSKDL
-953 KQDYT
+953 KKDGT
-958 ATAAN
+958 ETAN

-978 KLKNKN
+978 KLQNKN

-992 KNPGTDDNCDMGGRY
+992 KNPGTDTECGNGGRY
-1007 YLTDNAALASPFYI
+1007 YLTDNEALASPFYL
-1021 EEYSTGGYWQLRDPN
+1021 EEHSAGGCWQLRDPHAN
-1036 ADYFLYLNPNQ
+1036 DGKLYLNPNQ
-1047 PGDNAYTIRH
+1047 PGDGNTIRH
-1057 WTADDTH
+1057 WTADDPH
-1064 SKVLFEINDVE
+1064 NKVLFELHDVE
-1075 VPTVGSTAENAYFY
+1075 VPEVGSTPENSYFY

-1102 TGAGQP
+1102 AGAGSALTVTATNETQP
-1108 LAVTKVS
+1108 TGDGLLWRASHNNDAKYIYIS
-1115 EETPADNRYLWR
+1115 KEGRYLD
-1127 MHHLVGSSVTDGVI
+1127 LTNLQAATDI
-1141 VCMSKNGKYLNL
+1141 NN
-1153 SGATPITT
+1153 ATPIS
-1161 DTEANAT
+1161 
-1168 TINFSAN
+1168 FSAN

-1180 VSPRYNI
+1180 VTPRYNLA
-1187 VRTDGKAL
+1187 RADGKAL

-1203 MGTNNTR
+1203 MGTSNTR

-1233 EEHWYGFKWA
+1233 EEHWYSFQWVN
-1243 YLNKVLEMKGFDA
+1243 LNKVLEMTNVDS
-1256 PTQFSTDFTPNSSN
+1256 PTQFSTNFTPNSSN
-1270 TWKLVDDGSG
+1270 TWKLEDDGTG
-1280 NGRYYFMTMNGMYLC
+1280 NGRYYFRTMNDLYLSN
-1295 DKNGRYYSTTNKSE
+1295 KNGRYYSTRNKSE

-1324 SYWQLRNTD
+1324 IYWQLRNPD
-1333 ETSYQYLN
+1333 ATSEQYLK
-1341 PSGGANATYLENYAA
+1341 PSGGANATYLEHWKA
-1356 NDVVNKVLFTK
+1356 NDVVNKVLFT
-1367 MEVLPE
+1367 EVNVLPE
-1373 KTYPIAYLHFSALG
+1373 KTYTISYLHFSALG
-1387 QIGAYDK
+1387 QIGMYDK

-1405 DYTTDVANGY
+1405 AYTTDVADGY
-1415 LWTVLPKEDGSGVI
+1415 LWTVLPKDGNGVI

-1440 NDSEGFKTSTD
+1440 SNSEGFKTSTD

-1457 FKLGTNTYENNGSVR
+1457 FKPGTNTYENNGNQR
-1472 NQLLNPADENQ
+1472 NQLLNPADETQ

-1506 WLSSPHIWCTDLPK
+1506 WLGSPHIWCTDLPK

-1531 HICFRSN
+1531 HIRFRSN
-1538 GYIISSPNVGD
+1538 GYIISSPRVGN
-1549 ATPIPHNDNIQ
+1549 ATPIPHDDNMQ

-1565 WALYRCQ
+1565 WALYRYR
-1572 NDDDTYSGDVFLSNG
+1572 NADGTYSGDVFLSNG

-1592 KYDAT
+1592 KYDAA
-1597 SSSFTT
+1597 SSSFIT
-1603 VATATVGDIPA
+1603 VATATLGDIPA

-1619 RLVENDVRRDCWQLQ
+1619 RLVENDARRDCWQLQ
-1634 LELPDHESKMLKL
+1634 LPDHGNKMLKL

-1655 TTYSFTLADRND
+1655 TTYSFTLANRND

-1675 ELNLYPDFS
+1675 ELNLYPDFC

-1707 SYDGEAANGSTV
+1707 SEDGAAANGSTV
-1719 TASDATPDARKT
+1719 TASTSTPDARKT
-1731 VWKVIGSADDF
+1731 VWKVMGSADDF

-1752 KVDDDGNVTLTD
+1752 KVDNNGNVTLTN
-1764 NKEEAASLALHFNYF
+1764 NKEDAASLALHFNYF

-1803 TTGLFTTAAWPAN
+1803 DSATGLFTTDAWPASR
-1816 QEESTYYALSFGT
+1816 EESTYYALSFGAA
-1829 TTTPKFSDTTSET
+1829 TTPKFSDTTSET
-1842 FYYINFNQY
+1842 YYYIKFNQY
-1851 RDSED
+1851 SDPNN

-1874 AYAELKQAVHSMQ
+1874 AYAELKQVVHSMQ
-1887 WMFVGDKDEMRLMN
+1887 WMFVGDKDEVRLKN
-1901 RNDYYICWDET
+1901 RNDYYIRWDEA
-1912 SGTFGVTADSTK
+1912 SVSFGVTADSTK

-1932 KGRTA
+1932 AGRTA
-1937 TGTPYGHFLLI
+1937 NGTPYGHFLLI
-1948 GGEGVSESRLNQYM
+1948 GGEGVRNSRLNQYM
-1962 TITKQGTLYHLTLT
+1962 TITKVGTLYHLTLT
-1976 TNGIAPDAGQTI
+1976 TDGIAPDAGQTI

-2060 MKQGTTRAFDTPTYM
+2060 LKQGTTRAFDTPTYM
-2075 RSNSNGESKVKAY
+2075 RSNSSGDSKVKAY

-2121 GSQLLL
+2121 GSLLLL

-2136 TGTISFN
+2136 TSTISFN

-2171 DNGNEKYNDIICT
+2171 DNGNEKYNDVICR

-2204 YDVRNAHQMAKQL
+2204 YDVRNAHLMAKQL

-2278 YFKFEENTAGI
+2278 YFKFENNTAGI

-2302 TTSTADLSK
+2302 TTPTADLSK
-2311 LRFVRFYYPGETSD
+2311 LRFIRFYYPGESSS
-2325 SLGYGAVPD
+2325 SLGYGEVPS

-2343 ARDGGTAGS
+2343 ARDGGTAGKE
-2352 TGGTLYQLAK
+2352 GGTLYQLAK
-2362 ITLRFEDN
+2362 ITLLFEDH

-2385 GRFKTGRAPEYL
+2385 GKFKTGRAPEYL
-2397 RKLTGA
+2397 RRLTGEP
-2403 AVASIDY
+2403 VASIDY
-2410 NANDF
+2410 NAVDF
-2415 RTFRTPPIGK
+2415 RTFRTPPVGS
-2425 TSSGFSANQELANTY
+2425 TSTGFSADQELANTY

-2460 YPSTGNLTENSFGS
+2460 YPSTGDLKENSFGS
-2474 YAITRRLQ
+2474 YAIARRLQ
-2482 VAWGYGNFKP
+2482 VSWGFGNFKP

-2542 QFNSNLCS
+2542 HFDSNLCS

-2560 SSPNGWANNSV
+2560 SSPNGWDNSV

-2585 KAATD
+2585 NAATD
-2590 QPVLLHTY
+2590 HPVLLHTY
-2598 CPGPIASKSRYT
+2598 CPGPIASKACYT
-2610 DANGDPAVL
+2610 DNGQKAEL
-2619 DHTAKTYDDASNVG
+2619 DHTAKRYDDNSDVG

-2663 TAGGDILIDDVEVF
+2663 TAGGDILIDDVEIF

-2690 VCGKEVT
+2690 VCGREVT
-2697 LTKMTTSFDDLMLS
+2697 LTKMSTSFDDLMLS

-2721 SGNPRLWFCLLDKE
+2721 SGNPKLWFCLLDKK
-2735 LFDHKVDSL
+2735 LFDHMVDSL
-2744 TMLRSGGEGIS
+2744 TMRNAIEGIS
-2755 SSEWQQLFNAT
+2755 SSEWQELFNACI
-2766 LVGNPNSSKEED
+2766 VGDPNSSKEED
-2778 KAFRWVEVSTYYDKI
+2778 KAFRWVEVSTYYDQI
-2793 ETFNYAKALAT
+2793 EDFNYAKALAT
-2804 NKAIVQREEDAGGN
+2804 DKAIIQREKDAGGN
-2818 RYIVISDKVNSDN
+2818 RYIVISDKVNSER
-2831 LLPRHE
+2831 LLPRHD
-2837 YYIVFVPRYGDD
+2837 YYIVFVPRYGND
-2849 PITAANSAEQ
+2849 PITAANSAEE

-2867 IKNSFTTT
+2867 IRNSFTTS

-2884 EHAADG
+2884 EHTADG

-2908 NGTDKN
+2908 KGTDKN
-2914 TGDLTTVQTYY
+2914 TGDLTNIQTYY

-2946 LSKNAKPEP
+2946 LTKNAKPEP
-2955 ANDKQVSLS
+2955 TDASQISLN

-2992 VELTQQMLNGLKA
+2992 VELTQQMLDGLKA

-3026 QIPSTYTEGEK
+3026 QIPSSYTEGEK

-3046 EFTNEDIIYCFD
+3046 EFTNENIIYCFD

-3067 GNAPRMLSGLANTT
+3067 GNAPRMLSGLAGTT
-3081 YPNDN
+3081 YPNEN

-3098 EQATEPAEGT
+3098 KQATEPTAGT
-3108 QPTTLFRLPLHG
+3108 QPATLFRLPLHD
-3120 IKKAGSSVTKLIPFK
+3120 IKGAGSSATQLVPFE
-3135 LEATTPGDPAYTPVY
+3135 LQATTPGAPAYTPVY
-3150 IAGTND
+3150 LAGTND

-3176 RVVKLEALVDQSD
+3176 RVVNLEARVKNQPDP
-3189 SYQPYADFYFL
+3189 YQPYADFYFL

-3213 RFEYKEDPAEPAES
+3213 RFEYKEEPAEPAGS
-3227 GKPIC
+3227 NKPIC
-3232 NGAVCFDLKIVPQ
+3232 NGAVCFDLKMVPQ

-3250 AYAGNTDWNND
+3250 AYADNADWNND

-3266 ADKDELNKTA
+3266 ADKDELYKTA
-3276 GDTYPENNA
+3276 GDTYPANNA
-3285 VAADPQLLQTD
+3285 VAANPQLLQTD

-3326 ATKDIQYDMV
+3326 ATKDIQYEMV
-3336 MKATPVDNCLKCEAF
+3336 MKATPVDNCLNCEAF
-3351 YLNTCEDVLLQT
+3351 YLNTCKDVLLQT
-3363 GGELVNAQHLKYNKA
+3363 GGELINAQHLKYNKA
-3378 WIEYELA
+3378 WMEYELA

-3449 LSDLSNEAST
+3449 LSNLSNEAST

-3473 VYNDVT
+3473 VYNDVQ

-3496 SGTPYTNLLFRLPKE
+3496 SGTPYSNLLFRLPKE

-3517 YKETPGEGG
+3517 YKDNVTPGSGG
-3526 NKQDI
+3526 NEQGI

-3536 TYKLLTDKLSSAP
+3536 TYKLLTDKLSSAT
-3549 EFTRTITNNVA
+3549 EFTQTITNNVA

-3573 GLDMTEF
+3573 GLDMTKF
-3580 FNGNKLLIEQKY
+3580 FNGNSTLIEQKY

-3604 KTDAGWITINTSGT
+3604 KTDAGWIAINTSGT

-3626 GFFVKAKGTSG
+3626 GFFVKATGSSG

-3708 DDNLKDVPTV
+3708 DDNLKDVPMV

-3806 LTSATPE
+3806 LSSATPE

>member
-1 MKRHPHILPRLC
+1 MKRHLHILPRLC

-23 RLAAAP
+23 RLTAAP
-29 VMPTLSTESE
+29 VMPTLSTGSE
-39 EHWYYISFYNDGTIN
+39 EHWYYISFYNNGTIN
-54 DKLLGNAGTANG
+54 DKLLGYAGTANG

-73 EVSQANQWKIIEAEV
+73 VMSQANQWKIIKAED

-93 YYKLVNRAGLYLGYN
+93 YYKLVNRASGLYLGYK
-108 IAEARYR
+108 AARYR
-115 AVQSSSPDLVKFKLT
+115 AVESNSSEVVEFKLT
-130 AGTYCYKLQRNNTE
+130 AGTNGHGYTLQRNNTE
-144 AVNNNWT
+144 AVSKNWT
-151 LDASNGNITTTG
+151 LDASSGYFTTAG
-163 IQITDRTDDQ
+163 IEITDRPDVNR
-173 ELVFLSTL
+173 ELVFLPTL
-181 PASDSKYILFAG
+181 PASDFKYILFAG

-200 ATTSSTLEVAAVTG
+200 ATNSSTLEVAAVTG
-214 SEADGEGYKWGTVPV
+214 SEADGGGYKWGTVPV

-240 GYYLKQDGTTGWTVT
+240 GYYLKLDGTTGWTVT
-255 TLENEATVL
+255 TKEDEATVL
-264 TQSQSTYNDA
+264 TPSQSTYA
-274 KTRYNLVANGK
+274 STTRYNLATANGK
-285 ALCYDGT
+285 ALCYNGT
-292 TLVQNNPD
+292 ALVQGQSN

-315 TVSPIPGHWYTV
+315 VNGPLDGHWYTV
-327 RLDLTGSISEIHILS
+327 QLTQRNRILS

-347 GGLDNCTLQTISTTA
+347 GGLDNCELQVANTTAA
-362 NSANVWQIVETPEG
+362 NSANVWKVIEDEVG
-376 CIKLQNKNGYYLYN
+376 RIKLQNKNGFYLFN
-390 RTTDLDGNAIGNGG
+390 RTTDPAGTAMENGG
-404 RIFLTDNATKAT
+404 RMYLTDNANLAT
-416 AFYLEDYDIDY
+416 AFYIEYREDYNTQY
-427 WQLRD
+427 WKLRD
-432 PEANSTTAK
+432 PTSNHGS
-441 YLSYN
+441 YVFVSYN
-446 QRADEPDQAKRTRLR
+446 QPRDGDKRIR
-461 HWSAGDP
+461 HYSLNGDGGNTNFAFTEVAEGDITAAGISSA
-468 YVRFEF
+468 
-474 IQIPDA
+474 
-480 NIPTLP
+480 
-486 TAGVSVDNSYT
+486 NSYT
-497 YVQFSGYGKQLLTDA
+497 YLQFSAFGKQLLTDA
-512 GANSA
+512 GAGSA
-517 LTVTSTNDTQPTGDG
+517 LTVTATNETQPTGDG

-547 ISKEGRYLDLTNLKA
+547 ISKEGRYLDLTNLQA
-562 ATDIS
+562 ATNIN
-567 NATPLSRTTN
+567 NATP
-577 SYSQAVTRYNLQ
+577 
-589 NADGQALSFN
+589 
-599 GTALSAGTPN
+599 
-609 TRYSLINFP
+609 
-618 TTLNCPET
+618 
-626 APLPG
+626 
-631 NNYVVGFPA
+631 
-640 VYGKRLG
+640 
-647 GDGLDSREL
+647 
-656 RKNGDDASNATNI
+656 
-669 WMIEEDATG
+669 
-678 RFRLKNHNGF
+678 
-688 YIYNREYVPGTTTQ
+688 
-702 CGEGGRF
+702 
-709 YLTDNPNVATLFYL
+709 
-723 EEHLS
+723 
-728 TATAYW
+728 
-734 QLRDNQPYG
+734 
-743 TSPNIYL
+743 
-750 GPYGSEHAD
+750 
-759 NNLRHQGANDATNMV
+759 
-774 SFTLHSGAVTAQ
+774 
-786 AAAPYQY
+786 
-793 LQFTGY
+793 
-799 GKALLKDQGTESS
+799 
-812 LTVTMTTETA
+812 
-822 PTGDDG
+822 
-828 LLWKPSHN
+828 
-836 DAANYIYISKLGNYL
+836 IS
-851 DATHLKTVADKANA
+851 
-865 TVLSKTTNSYS
+865 
-876 GAVTRYNLQVAGGQA
+876 
-891 LSYNGTTLSLGS
+891 
-903 PNTRYSLLNFV
+903 
-914 TSLTTPDT
+914 
-922 APLPGHYY
+922 
-930 TVLFP
+930 
-935 SLTPIKKLG
+935 
-944 GDGIDSKEL
+944 
-953 KQDYT
+953 
-958 ATAAN
+958 
-963 TTNVWQIVEESNGQF
+963 
-978 KLKNKN
+978 
-984 GYYLYNRL
+984 
-992 KNPGTDDNCDMGGRY
+992 
-1007 YLTDNAALASPFYI
+1007 
-1021 EEYSTGGYWQLRDPN
+1021 
-1036 ADYFLYLNPNQ
+1036 
-1047 PGDNAYTIRH
+1047 
-1057 WTADDTH
+1057 
-1064 SKVLFEINDVE
+1064 
-1075 VPTVGSTAENAYFY
+1075 
-1089 LQFSAF
+1089 
-1095 GKQLLTD
+1095 
-1102 TGAGQP
+1102 
-1108 LAVTKVS
+1108 
-1115 EETPADNRYLWR
+1115 
-1127 MHHLVGSSVTDGVI
+1127 
-1141 VCMSKNGKYLNL
+1141 
-1153 SGATPITT
+1153 
-1161 DTEANAT
+1161 
-1168 TINFSAN
+1168 FSAN

-1180 VSPRYNI
+1180 VTPRYNLA
-1187 VRTDGKAL
+1187 RADGKAL

-1203 MGTNNTR
+1203 MGTSNTR

-1222 PDYFPLISNAT
+1222 PDYFPLISNTT
-1233 EEHWYGFKWA
+1233 EEHWYSFKWA

-1356 NDVVNKVLFTK
+1356 NDAVNKVLFTK
-1367 MEVLPE
+1367 VEVLPK
-1373 KTYPIAYLHFSALG
+1373 KTYPIAYLHFSAMG

-1472 NQLLNPADENQ
+1472 NQLLNPADKNQ

-1531 HICFRSN
+1531 HIRFRSN

-1592 KYDAT
+1592 KYDNA
-1597 SSSFTT
+1597 SSTFTT
-1603 VATATVGDIPA
+1603 VATATLGDIPA

-1619 RLVENDVRRDCWQLQ
+1619 RLVENDARRDCWQ

-1707 SYDGEAANGSTV
+1707 SYDGKAANGSTV

-1731 VWKVIGSADDF
+1731 VWKVMGSADDF

-1803 TTGLFTTAAWPAN
+1803 DSTTGLFTTAAWPAN

-1842 FYYINFNQY
+1842 YYYIKFNQY
-1851 RDSED
+1851 SDPNN

-1887 WMFVGDKDEMRLMN
+1887 WMFVGDKDEVRLKN

-1912 SGTFGVTADSTK
+1912 SGTFGVTANSTK

-1976 TNGIAPDAGQTI
+1976 TDGTAPDAGQTI

-2272 TSYNNI
+2272 TSYDNI
-2278 YFKFEENTAGI
+2278 YFKFEDNTAGI
-2289 SGFAVTDW
+2289 RGFAVTDW

-2302 TTSTADLSK
+2302 TTPTADLSK
-2311 LRFVRFYYPGETSD
+2311 LRFVRFYYPGKLGDPDDPGETSE
-2325 SLGYGAVPD
+2325 SLGYGEVPD

-2370 CEPLPYTEVIGRTAD
+2370 CEPRPYTEVIGRTAD

-2397 RKLTGA
+2397 RKLTGE

-2410 NANDF
+2410 NAVDF
-2415 RTFRTPPIGK
+2415 RTFRMPPVGR
-2425 TSSGFSANQELANTY
+2425 TSTGFSANQELANTY

-2474 YAITRRLQ
+2474 YTITRRFQ
-2482 VAWGYGNFKP
+2482 VRWGFGNFKP

-2516 APLNNIDSH
+2516 SALNNIDSH

-2542 QFNSNLCS
+2542 HFNSNLCS
-2550 GSRIYASAWM
+2550 GSRIYVSAWM
-2560 SSPNGWANNSV
+2560 SSPNGWDNGSV

-2585 KAATD
+2585 NSATD

-2598 CPGPIASKSRYT
+2598 CPGPIASKSCYT
-2610 DANGDPAVL
+2610 DANGNKAVL

-2697 LTKMTTSFDDLMLS
+2697 LTKMSTSFDDLMLS
-2711 LGLEENKKPA
+2711 LGLEENTKPA
-2721 SGNPRLWFCLLDKE
+2721 SGNPRLWFCLLDKK

-2744 TMLRSGGEGIS
+2744 TLVRSGGEGIS

-2766 LVGNPNSSKEED
+2766 LVGDPNSSKEED
-2778 KAFRWVEVSTYYDKI
+2778 KAFRWVEVSTFYDKI

-2818 RYIVISDKVNSDN
+2818 RYIVISDKVNSDR
-2831 LLPRHE
+2831 LLPRHD

-2908 NGTDKN
+2908 KGTDKN

-2955 ANDKQVSLS
+2955 TDASQVSLS

-2972 YYPNAISIEGLT
+2972 YYPKAISIEGLT

-3012 GVPRLFLYRISLNV
+3012 GIPRLFLYRISLNV
-3026 QIPSTYTEGEK
+3026 QIPSTYSEGEK

-3046 EFTNEDIIYCFD
+3046 EFTNENIIYCFD

-3067 GNAPRMLSGLANTT
+3067 GNAPRMLSGLVLDDGKT
-3081 YPNDN
+3081 YPNEN

-3098 EQATEPAEGT
+3098 EQATEPAAGT

-3120 IKKAGSSVTKLIPFK
+3120 LKGAGSSATKLIPFQ

-3176 RVVKLEALVDQSD
+3176 RVVNLEALVKNQPDP
-3189 SYQPYADFYFL
+3189 YQPYADFYFL

-3276 GDTYPENNA
+3276 SDTYPVNNA
-3285 VAADPQLLQTD
+3285 VAAKPQLLQTD

-3313 FQPQLSGTLNELT
+3313 YEPQLSGALNEAS

-3336 MKATPVDNCLKCEAF
+3336 MKATPVDNCLNCEAF
-3351 YLNTCEDVLLQT
+3351 YLNTCEDVLLQS

-3378 WIEYELA
+3378 WMEYELA

-3479 ETYGN
+3479 ETYGK

-3517 YKETPGEGG
+3517 YKDNATPGSGG
-3526 NKQDI
+3526 NEQGIGK
-3531 DERNN
+3531 RNN
-3536 TYKLLTDKLSSAP
+3536 TYKLRTDKLSPDPDA
-3549 EFTRTITNNVA
+3549 EFTDTITNSVK

-3573 GLDMTEF
+3573 GLNMKKF
-3580 FNGNKLLIEQKY
+3580 FKGNSSLIEQKY

-3604 KTDAGWITINTSGT
+3604 KTNAGWITINTSGTT

-3626 GFFVKAKGTSG
+3626 GFFVKATGTSG
-3637 TLELKFTAAMMAS
+3637 TLELKFTAEMMAS

-3664 STAASCPTLRM
+3664 STATSCPTLRM

-3686 VIVKLAEASNDYAA
+3686 VIVKQAEASNDYAA

-3806 LTSATPE
+3806 LSSATPE

>member
-13 ALFTLLFAAF
+13 ALFTLLFAAL
-23 RLAAAP
+23 RLAATP

-73 EVSQANQWKIIEAEV
+73 EVSQANQWKIIAEV

-93 YYKLVNRAGLYLGYN
+93 YYKLVNRASSLYLGYN
-108 IAEARYR
+108 IDAARYR
-115 AVQSSSPDLVKFKLT
+115 AVNSGSSDLVKFKLT
-130 AGTYCYKLQRNNTE
+130 EGTNGYTLQRNNTD

-151 LDASNGNITTTG
+151 LDASGGNITTAG
-163 IQITDRTDDQ
+163 IEITDRTDNC
-173 ELVFLSTL
+173 ELVFLSNL
-181 PASDSKYILFAG
+181 PASDFKYILFAG

-200 ATTSSTLEVAAVTG
+200 ANASSSTLEVAAVTG
-214 SEADGEGYKWGTVPV
+214 SEADGGGYKWGTVPV

-264 TQSQSTYNDA
+264 TQSQSTYNAA
-274 KTRYNLVANGK
+274 KTRYNLVAADGNGK
-285 ALCYDGT
+285 ALCYNGT
-292 TLVQNNPD
+292 ALVQNNPH

-327 RLDLTGSISEIHILS
+327 QLDLTESISEIHILS

-390 RTTDLDGNAIGNGG
+390 RTTDLDGNDIGNGG
-404 RIFLTDNATKAT
+404 RIFLTDNATLAT

-432 PEANSTTAK
+432 PDANSTTAK

-446 QRADEPDQAKRTRLR
+446 QRADEPNKAKRTRLR

-474 IQIPDA
+474 IPIPDA
-480 NIPTLP
+480 DIPSLP
-486 TAGVSVDNSYT
+486 AAGISTTNSYT

-512 GANSA
+512 GAGSA
-517 LTVTSTNDTQPTGDG
+517 LTVTSTTYTTSTNETQPG

-547 ISKEGRYLDLTNLKA
+547 ISKEGRYLDLTNRQA
-562 ATDIS
+562 VTDIS

-688 YIYNREYVPGTTTQ
+688 YIYNREYVPGTTTL

-786 AAAPYQY
+786 ATDPYQY

-822 PTGDDG
+822 PTGDNG
-828 LLWKPSHN
+828 LLWKPSHT
-836 DAANYIYISKLGNYL
+836 DAADYVYVSKLGNYL

-876 GAVTRYNLQVAGGQA
+876 GAVTRYNLLNAGSQA

-903 PNTRYSLLNFV
+903 PNTRYSLMNFV
-914 TSLTTPDT
+914 TTLTTPDT

-930 TVLFP
+930 TVQFP

-992 KNPGTDDNCDMGGRY
+992 KNPGTTVNCDMGGRY

-1047 PGDNAYTIRH
+1047 PGDNAFTIRH

-1115 EETPADNRYLWR
+1115 EETPTDNRYLWR
-1127 MHHLVGSSVTDGVI
+1127 MHHLMGSGVTDGVI
-1141 VCMSKNGKYLNL
+1141 VCMSKNGNYLNL
-1153 SGATPITT
+1153 SGATPIS

-1168 TINFSAN
+1168 TISFSAN

-1187 VRTDGKAL
+1187 VRTDGSAL
-1195 CFDGTSLS
+1195 CFDGTNLS
-1203 MGTNNTR
+1203 MGTSNTR
-1210 FSVIHRCTTVTG
+1210 FSVIHRSTTVTG
-1222 PDYFPLISNAT
+1222 PDNFPLISNAT
-1233 EEHWYGFKWA
+1233 EEHWYSFQWV
-1243 YLNKVLEMKGFDA
+1243 YLNKVLEMKGIDA

-1472 NQLLNPADENQ
+1472 NQLLNPANENQ

-1506 WLSSPHIWCTDLPK
+1506 WLGSPHIWCTDLPK

-1531 HICFRSN
+1531 HIRFRSN
-1538 GYIISSPNVGD
+1538 GYIISSPIEGTV
-1549 ATPIPHNDNIQ
+1549 TPIPHDDNMQ
-1560 DMSNA
+1560 NMSNA

-1572 NDDDTYSGDVFLSNG
+1572 NSEGTYSGDVYLSNG
-1587 KGHFL
+1587 KGLFL
-1592 KYDAT
+1592 KYDAA
-1597 SSSFTT
+1597 SSSFTSVAGST
-1603 VATATVGDIPA
+1603 VSDIPA

-1619 RLVENDVRRDCWQLQ
+1619 RLVENDTRRDCWQL
-1634 LELPDHESKMLKL
+1634 ELPEQDSKMLKL
-1647 LSTTSEGT
+1647 LSTTSGET
-1655 TTYSFTLADRND
+1655 TTYSFVLANQGD

-1684 TETTGAWQFIHL
+1684 SETTGSWQFIHL
-1696 DQLTG
+1696 DQLDE

-1707 SYDGEAANGSTV
+1707 AADGEAAKGSNV
-1719 TASDATPDARKT
+1719 TASTSTPDARKT
-1731 VWKVIGSADDF
+1731 VWKVMGSADDF

-1752 KVDDDGNVTLTD
+1752 KVDGTGNVTLTP
-1764 NKEEAASLALHFNYF
+1764 NKEEAAQLALHFNYF
-1779 AIDKTTIDWIVEV
+1779 DIDKSTLDWIIEV
-1792 NGTSPTRYLKY
+1792 KGTSPTLYLKY
-1803 TTGLFTTAAWPAN
+1803 NATESKFVTAEWPATE
-1816 QEESTYYALSFGT
+1816 EESRYFALRFGNS
-1829 TTTPKFSDTTSET
+1829 TTPKFSDATSET
-1842 FYYINFNQY
+1842 YYYINFNSY
-1851 RDSED
+1851 NDPD
-1856 AAVNGNLYMS
+1856 DDTVKGNLYMS
-1866 DGVEKTSD
+1866 DGVDLTSD
-1874 AYAELKQAVHSMQ
+1874 AYAEKKQELHNMQ
-1887 WMFVGDKDEMRLMN
+1887 WMFKGDKDEVRLMN
-1901 RNDYYICWDET
+1901 RNDYYIRWDET

-1932 KGRTA
+1932 KDRTA
-1937 TGTPYGHFLLI
+1937 TGTPYGHFLLT

-1962 TITKQGTLYHLTLT
+1962 TITKEGTLYHLTLT

-2010 WFIKELNDDKVE
+2010 WFIKEMNDDKAE
-2022 TFAGFIKEDPLG
+2022 HFAGFIEQDPDG
-2034 TYGFENNPYQP
+2034 SYGFETNPYNG
-2045 SIKQQKTNEYKVIRY
+2045 IRQQKTNEYKVIRY
-2060 MKQGTTRAFDTPTYM
+2060 MKQGTIRQLDTPTYM
-2075 RSNSNGESKVKAY
+2075 RSNANGESKVKAY
-2088 QRYYNY
+2088 QRFYDYK
-2094 QTGGRVDPDRIN
+2094 TGGRVDPDRIN
-2106 LTEPGRRDYANGTVM
+2106 LTEKGRRDYANGTIM
-2121 GSQLLL
+2121 GSLLLL
-2127 NNETTGYAK
+2127 NHQDQGYAK
-2136 TGTISFN
+2136 TNTIDFI
-2143 MPKDAPEDYNYILA
+2143 MPKDAPEDYNYVLA

-2204 YDVRNAHQMAKQL
+2204 YDIHNAHEMAKQL
-2217 TACTEGSDK
+2217 TACTQGSDK
-2226 WLEEYVI
+2226 WLEEHEI
-2233 TYPSKKRGF
+2233 IFPSKKRGF
-2242 SVSTVPLGNE
+2242 SVSTVPLDNE
-2252 LQNYWFYRNGT
+2252 LQNYWFYKNGT
-2263 PSEENLQNI
+2263 HSEENLQNI
-2272 TSYNNI
+2272 TSYDNI
-2278 YFKFEENTAGI
+2278 YFEFAENSAGI
-2289 SGFAVTDW
+2289 TGFGITEW

-2302 TTSTADLSK
+2302 TSASADLSK
-2311 LRFVRFYYPGETSD
+2311 CRFIRFYYPGES
-2325 SLGYGAVPD
+2325 SGSYGYGEVATP
-2334 GSSATILCY
+2334 GSTATILAY
-2343 ARDGGTAGS
+2343 ARDGGTAGN

-2362 ITLRFEDN
+2362 ITLRFEAN
-2370 CEPLPYTEVIGRTAD
+2370 CEPLPYTMVMGRTAE
-2385 GRFKTGRAPEYL
+2385 GKYKTGRAPEYL
-2397 RKLTGA
+2397 RQLTGG
-2403 AVASIDY
+2403 AVASIDF
-2410 NANDF
+2410 NATDF
-2415 RTFRTPPIGK
+2415 ATFRTPPMGK
-2425 TSSGFSANQELANTY
+2425 TSTGYNASTELVNTY

-2446 ENSGYNFYPVSGNT
+2446 ENSGYNFYPVGGT
-2460 YPSTGNLTENSFGS
+2460 VYPSTGNLTENSFGS
-2474 YAITRRLQ
+2474 YTVTRRLQ
-2482 VAWGYGNFKP
+2482 VGWGYGNFKP
-2492 VSHVYKLLYNEYT
+2492 VSHLYKQVYSNYT
-2505 EAQRQAWGIDL
+2505 EAERAAWGIDL
-2516 APLNNIDSH
+2516 SSLNNIDGH

-2542 QFNSNLCS
+2542 RFNSTLCS

-2560 SSPNGWANNSV
+2560 SSPNGWYGSTPANV
-2571 PATVQFKVVGHTSD
+2571 LFKVVGHTSSVT
-2585 KAATD
+2585 ATD
-2590 QPVLLHTY
+2590 QPVVLHTY
-2598 CPGPIASKSRYT
+2598 CPGPIASKSCYT
-2610 DANGDPAVL
+2610 DAGGNKAEL
-2619 DHTAKTYDDASNVG
+2619 THEALTYDDGSQVG

-2642 VNNATQSFDHYTL
+2642 VNDAKQSFDHYTL

-2690 VCGKEVT
+2690 VCGREVT
-2697 LTKMTTSFDDLMLS
+2697 LTKMSTSFDDLLSS
-2711 LGLEENKKPA
+2711 LGLTEDVTPA
-2721 SGNPRLWFCLLDKE
+2721 SGNPKLWFCLVDKAKYDSAMVALQSRSLLE
-2735 LFDHKVDSL
+2735 GVSDSEKQAAFDK
-2744 TMLRSGGEGIS
+2744 
-2755 SSEWQQLFNAT
+2755 A
-2766 LVGNPNSSKEED
+2766 LVGSPKTSIEED
-2778 KAFRWVEVSTYYDKI
+2778 KAFRYVEISTYYDAI
-2793 ETFNYAKALAT
+2793 PDFNYSAALGT
-2804 NKAIVQREEDAGGN
+2804 NTAIVQKETDAGGN
-2818 RYIVISDKVNSDN
+2818 RYIVISDKVNSEK
-2831 LLPRHE
+2831 LLPNHE

-2849 PITAANSAEQ
+2849 PITAANSADQ
-2859 FQISSNCC
+2859 FQMESGCC
-2867 IKNSFTTT
+2867 IRNTFTTL
-2875 SAVQILGDT
+2875 SAVQLTSSNGGKS
-2884 EHAADG
+2884 DG
-2890 GNELEV
+2890 SSEVKV
-2896 CAGQNVNLTVQI
+2896 CAGQNVSLTAQI
-2908 NGTDKN
+2908 EGVDKT
-2914 TGDLTTVQTYY
+2914 TGEAVEIQVYY

-2930 FKGGA
+2930 YKGGT
-2935 FENMYINADGT
+2935 FENIYILPDGT
-2946 LSKNAKPEP
+2946 IHKYEKIEDAAAS
-2955 ANDKQVSLS
+2955 DISLR
-2964 EALINMRH
+2964 EALITMRH
-2972 YYPNAISIEGLT
+2972 YYPNAVGMEGIV
-2984 PRHDADQP
+2984 PRKDPEQP
-2992 VELTQQMLNGLKA
+2992 VELTKQMIDGLIH
-3005 ALTPESD
+3005 ALTPEAD
-3012 GVPRLFLYRISLNV
+3012 GLAPLILHELSLNL
-3026 QIPSTYTEGEK
+3026 QIPSSYIGSEG
-3037 SRIVTVVPI
+3037 SNRIVTIVPI
-3046 EFTNEDIIYCFD
+3046 EFTDENVIYCFE
-3058 PQHIVMSIS
+3058 PQHIVMTIE
-3067 GNAPRMLSGLANTT
+3067 GKAPGMLCGLKDMT
-3081 YPNDN
+3081 YPAD
-3086 FNAPVR
+3086 FNAPIRTTVQRIEQVR
-3092 TALDRT
+3092 S
-3098 EQATEPAEGT
+3098 
-3108 QPTTLFRLPLHG
+3108 TTLGTAPATLMRVPLHDLYG
-3120 IKKAGSSVTKLIPFK
+3120 VSTIANSLIPVES
-3135 LEATTPGDPAYTPVY
+3135 LPYTPIY
-3150 IAGTND
+3150 ICSTND
-3156 PACQVYTTNAEGDM
+3156 PNCAVYTPNAQGE
-3170 LMREVG
+3170 LIMREVG
-3176 RVVKLEALVDQSD
+3176 RLHTLEARLNQGSD
-3189 SYQPYADFYFL
+3189 YQPYAEIYFNPDFEPH
-3200 KDFTPREGYTYQL
+3200 DGYTYSL
-3213 RFEYKEDPAEPAES
+3213 RFSYQEDQSNVE
-3227 GKPIC
+3227 
-3232 NGAVCFDLKIVPQ
+3232 VCFGGLLFDLKVVPQ
-3245 YLMWK
+3245 YLLWN
-3250 AYAGNTDWNND
+3250 AQAGHSDWTND
-3261 GNWKR
+3261 LNWKR
-3266 ADKDELNKTA
+3266 ADKDELRLPDSDGYVRNNESASA
-3276 GDTYPENNA
+3276 GT
-3285 VAADPQLLQTD
+3285 LQTSHA
-3296 NGFVPIEGCHVV
+3296 FVPIDGCHVV

-3313 FQPQLSGTLNELT
+3313 QQPALLGTINSAT
-3326 ATKDIQYDMV
+3326 ATPGITLDMV
-3336 MKATPVDNCLKCEAF
+3336 MDAVPEGSNTYLDCREF
-3351 YLNTCEDVLLQT
+3351 YTNRCSGLVLQAGT
-3363 GGELVNAQHLKYNKA
+3363 ELFNAQLLTYKKA
-3378 WIEYELA
+3378 WMEYELD

-3391 LGSPMQ
+3391 LGSPMKR
-3397 QMYAG
+3397 MYAG
-3402 DWFAPTQGGRQL
+3402 DWYAPRSNGRESS
-3414 TPYFEGITFN
+3414 PYFRDVTFSTGASGLN
-3424 TTDYNRFSPAVYQ
+3424 DRFSPAVYQ
-3437 RGWDKGTATLYY
+3437 RGWDKGTASLYY
-3449 LSDLSNEAST
+3449 LTTDLSDPNTSAKKD
-3459 ANSQNVAVKAMWSS
+3459 VAIAADWSS
-3473 VYNDVT
+3473 VYNDVQ
-3479 ETYGN
+3479 EQYGN

-3490 TLAASK
+3490 ALAASK
-3496 SGTPYTNLLFRLPKE
+3496 YGSAYTKLLFRLPKE
-3511 DTSYKY
+3511 DASYRY
-3517 YKETPGEGG
+3517 YLNGNENGG
-3526 NKQDI
+3526 NAQTVDRS
-3531 DERNN
+3531 DDQCN
-3536 TYKLLTDKLSSAP
+3536 KLLTDALKTADS
-3549 EFTRTITNNVA
+3549 FTQTITNKVT
-3560 GNQYFLVGNPFPC
+3560 GNQYFLVSNPFPC
-3573 GLDMTEF
+3573 GLNMTEF
-3580 FNGNKLLIEQKY
+3580 FDGNSLLIDQKY
-3592 WLLTADGQASAM
+3592 WLLTAEGQSAAM
-3604 KTDAGWITINTSGT
+3604 KTNAGWITINTSGT

-3626 GFFVKAKGTSG
+3626 GFFVKATGSSG
-3637 TLELKFTAAMMAS
+3637 TLTLTFKADMMAS
-3650 ARGYNAVLRAPARR
+3650 AKQYSAVLRAPVRR

-3806 LTSATPE
+3806 LSSATPE

-3851 GRTVYTLTP
+3851 GRTVFTLTP

>member
-23 RLAAAP
+23 RLTAAP
-29 VMPTLSTESE
+29 VMPTISSE
-39 EHWYYISFYNDGTIN
+39 DTSNEHWYYISFYNDGSIN
-54 DKLLGNAGTANG
+54 DKLLGNAGRANG

-88 VDGTT
+88 VGGTT
-93 YYKLVNRAGLYLGYN
+93 YYKLVNRASGLYLGYN
-108 IAEARYR
+108 IAAARYR
-115 AVQSSSPDLVKFKLT
+115 AVESNSSDLVEFKLT
-130 AGTYCYKLQRNNTE
+130 AGTNGYTLQRNNTN
-144 AVNNNWT
+144 AVSNNYT
-151 LDASNGNITTTG
+151 LDASSGNITTAG
-163 IQITDRTDDQ
+163 IQITDRTANR
-173 ELVFLSTL
+173 ELVFLPTL
-181 PASDSKYILFAG
+181 ASDFKYVLFAG

-200 ATTSSTLEVAAVTG
+200 ATNSSTLEVASVTG
-214 SEADGEGYKWGTVPV
+214 SEAAGGGYKWSTVPV
-229 AGGGNIYKSDN
+229 AGGGYIYQSDN

-255 TLENEATVL
+255 TVDTEATVL
-264 TQSQSTYNDA
+264 TQSRNT
-274 KTRYNLVANGK
+274 
-285 ALCYDGT
+285 
-292 TLVQNNPD
+292 
-300 TRYSTLNLTTTVTGP
+300 
-315 TVSPIPGHWYTV
+315 
-327 RLDLTGSISEIHILS
+327 
-342 DDVSN
+342 
-347 GGLDNCTLQTISTTA
+347 
-362 NSANVWQIVETPEG
+362 
-376 CIKLQNKNGYYLYN
+376 
-390 RTTDLDGNAIGNGG
+390 
-404 RIFLTDNATKAT
+404 
-416 AFYLEDYDIDY
+416 
-427 WQLRD
+427 
-432 PEANSTTAK
+432 
-441 YLSYN
+441 
-446 QRADEPDQAKRTRLR
+446 
-461 HWSAGDP
+461 
-468 YVRFEF
+468 
-474 IQIPDA
+474 
-480 NIPTLP
+480 
-486 TAGVSVDNSYT
+486 
-497 YVQFSGYGKQLLTDA
+497 
-512 GANSA
+512 
-517 LTVTSTNDTQPTGDG
+517 
-532 LLWRASHNNDAKYVY
+532 
-547 ISKEGRYLDLTNLKA
+547 
-562 ATDIS
+562 
-567 NATPLSRTTN
+567 
-577 SYSQAVTRYNLQ
+577 YSQAVTRYNLQ
-589 NADGQALSFN
+589 D
-599 GTALSAGTPN
+599 
-609 TRYSLINFP
+609 
-618 TTLNCPET
+618 
-626 APLPG
+626 
-631 NNYVVGFPA
+631 
-640 VYGKRLG
+640 
-647 GDGLDSREL
+647 
-656 RKNGDDASNATNI
+656 
-669 WMIEEDATG
+669 
-678 RFRLKNHNGF
+678 
-688 YIYNREYVPGTTTQ
+688 
-702 CGEGGRF
+702 
-709 YLTDNPNVATLFYL
+709 
-723 EEHLS
+723 
-728 TATAYW
+728 
-734 QLRDNQPYG
+734 
-743 TSPNIYL
+743 
-750 GPYGSEHAD
+750 
-759 NNLRHQGANDATNMV
+759 
-774 SFTLHSGAVTAQ
+774 
-786 AAAPYQY
+786 
-793 LQFTGY
+793 
-799 GKALLKDQGTESS
+799 
-812 LTVTMTTETA
+812 
-822 PTGDDG
+822 
-828 LLWKPSHN
+828 
-836 DAANYIYISKLGNYL
+836 
-851 DATHLKTVADKANA
+851 
-865 TVLSKTTNSYS
+865 
-876 GAVTRYNLQVAGGQA
+876 AGGHA

-903 PNTRYSLLNFV
+903 PNTRYSLINFSTTLNC
-914 TSLTTPDT
+914 PET

-930 TVLFP
+930 TVKFP
-935 SLTPIKKLG
+935 SLSKKLG

-953 KQDYT
+953 KKDGT
-958 ATAAN
+958 ETAN

-978 KLKNKN
+978 KLQNKN

-992 KNPGTDDNCDMGGRY
+992 KNPETDTECGNGGRY
-1007 YLTDNAALASPFYI
+1007 YLTDNEALASPFYL
-1021 EEYSTGGYWQLRDPN
+1021 EEHSAGGCWQLRDPHAN
-1036 ADYFLYLNPNQ
+1036 GGLLYFNPNQ
-1047 PGDNAYTIRH
+1047 PGDGNTIRH
-1057 WTADDTH
+1057 WYANDPH
-1064 SKVLFEINDVE
+1064 NKVLFELHDVE
-1075 VPTVGSTAENAYFY
+1075 VPEVGSTPENSYFY

-1102 TGAGQP
+1102 MGTGQP

-1127 MHHLVGSSVTDGVI
+1127 KHHLMGSGGVTDGVI
-1141 VCMSKNGKYLNL
+1141 VCMSKNGNYLNL
-1153 SGATPITT
+1153 SGATPMS
-1161 DTEANAT
+1161 DTETYAT
-1168 TINFSAN
+1168 PISFSAN

-1180 VSPRYNI
+1180 VSPRYNLT
-1187 VRTDGKAL
+1187 RADGTAL
-1195 CFDGTSLS
+1195 CFNGTSLS
-1203 MGTNNTR
+1203 MGTSNTR

-1233 EEHWYGFKWA
+1233 EEHWYSFQWV
-1243 YLNKVLEMKGFDA
+1243 YLNKVLEMIYVDS
-1256 PTQFSTDFTPNSSN
+1256 PTQFSNNFTPSSSN
-1270 TWKLVDDGSG
+1270 TWKLEDDGTG
-1280 NGRYYFMTMNGMYLC
+1280 NGRYYFRTMNDLYLSN
-1295 DKNGRYYSTTNKSE
+1295 KNGTYYSTPNKSE

-1324 SYWQLRNTD
+1324 IYWQLRNPDATN
-1333 ETSYQYLN
+1333 EQYLN
-1341 PSGGANATYLENYAA
+1341 PFGGATATYLKHWSA
-1356 NDVVNKVLFTK
+1356 NDAVNKVLFT
-1367 MEVLPE
+1367 EVNVLPE
-1373 KTYPIAYLHFSALG
+1373 KTYPISYLHFSALG
-1387 QIGAYDK
+1387 QIGMYDK

-1405 DYTTDVANGY
+1405 AYTTDVADGY
-1415 LWTVLPKEDGSGVI
+1415 LWTVLPKDGNGVI

-1440 NDSEGFKTSTD
+1440 SNSEGFKTSTD
-1451 ASKAFV
+1451 ISKAFV
-1457 FKLGTNTYENNGSVR
+1457 FKPGTNTYENNGNQR
-1472 NQLLNPADENQ
+1472 NQLLNPADETQ
-1483 ALCADYNDHHLY
+1483 ALCADYNDHNLY

-1506 WLSSPHIWCTDLPK
+1506 WLGSPHIWCTDLPK

-1531 HICFRSN
+1531 HIRFRSN
-1538 GYIISSPNVGD
+1538 GYIISSPNVGN
-1549 ATPIPHNDNIQ
+1549 ATPIPHDDNVQ

-1572 NDDDTYSGDVFLSNG
+1572 NADGTYSGDVFLSNG

-1592 KYDAT
+1592 KYDADL
-1597 SSSFTT
+1597 SSFTT

-1619 RLVENDVRRDCWQLQ
+1619 RLVENDARRDCWQ
-1634 LELPDHESKMLKL
+1634 LELPDHENKMLKL

-1655 TTYSFTLADRND
+1655 TNYSLTLADRND

-1675 ELNLYPDFS
+1675 ELNLYPDFC

-1707 SYDGEAANGSTV
+1707 SEDGAAANGSTV
-1719 TASDATPDARKT
+1719 TASTSTPDARKT
-1731 VWKVIGSADDF
+1731 VWKVMGSADDF

-1752 KVDDDGNVTLTD
+1752 KVDDRGDVRLTN

-1803 TTGLFTTAAWPAN
+1803 DSATGLFTTAAWPAN

-1829 TTTPKFSDTTSET
+1829 ATTPKFSDTTSET
-1842 FYYINFNQY
+1842 YYYIKFNQY
-1851 RDSED
+1851 SDPNN

-1874 AYAELKQAVHSMQ
+1874 AYAELKQVVHSMQ
-1887 WMFVGDKDEMRLMN
+1887 WMFVGDKDKVRLKN
-1901 RNDYYICWDET
+1901 RNDYYICWDEA
-1912 SGTFGVTADSTK
+1912 SVTFGVTADSTK

-1932 KGRTA
+1932 AGRTA
-1937 TGTPYGHFLLI
+1937 NGTPYGHFLLI
-1948 GGEGVSESRLNQYM
+1948 GGEGVRNSRLNQYM
-1962 TITKQGTLYHLTLT
+1962 TITKVGTLYHLTLT
-1976 TNGIAPDAGQTI
+1976 TDGIAPDAGQTI

-2060 MKQGTTRAFDTPTYM
+2060 LKQGTTRTFDTPTYM
-2075 RSNSNGESKVKAY
+2075 RSNSSGESKVKAY

-2106 LTEPGRRDYANGTVM
+2106 LTESGRRDYANGTVM
-2121 GSQLLL
+2121 GSLLLL

-2136 TGTISFN
+2136 TSTISFN

-2171 DNGNEKYNDIICT
+2171 DNGNEKYNDVICKD
-2184 EVNVPEHQDLIEP
+2184 VNVPEHQDLIEP

-2204 YDVRNAHQMAKQL
+2204 YDVRNAHLMAKQL

-2278 YFKFEENTAGI
+2278 YFKFENNTAGI

-2302 TTSTADLSK
+2302 KTSTDDLSK
-2311 LRFVRFYYPGETSD
+2311 LRFIRFYYPGESSE
-2325 SLGYGAVPD
+2325 SLGYGEVPS

-2362 ITLRFEDN
+2362 ITLLFEDH
-2370 CEPLPYTEVIGRTAD
+2370 CEPLPYTKVIGRTAD
-2385 GRFKTGRAPEYL
+2385 GKFKTGRAPEYL
-2397 RKLTGA
+2397 RELTGEP
-2403 AVASIDY
+2403 VASIDY
-2410 NANDF
+2410 NAVDF
-2415 RTFRTPPIGK
+2415 RTFRTPPVGS
-2425 TSSGFSANQELANTY
+2425 TSTGFSAYQELANTY

-2482 VAWGYGNFKP
+2482 VRWGFGNFKP

-2516 APLNNIDSH
+2516 AALNNIDSH

-2542 QFNSNLCS
+2542 HFDSNLCS

-2585 KAATD
+2585 NAATD
-2590 QPVLLHTY
+2590 HPVLLHTY
-2598 CPGPIASKSRYT
+2598 CPGPIASKACYT
-2610 DANGDPAVL
+2610 DDKGNKAVL
-2619 DHTAKTYDDASNVG
+2619 DTTTTKRYDDNSKVG

-2690 VCGKEVT
+2690 VCGREVT
-2697 LTKMTTSFDDLMLS
+2697 LTKMSTSFDDLMLS

-2721 SGNPRLWFCLLDKE
+2721 SGNPKLWFCLLDKE
-2735 LFDHKVDSL
+2735 LFDHMVDSL
-2744 TMLRSGGEGIS
+2744 TMRNAIEGIS
-2755 SSEWQQLFNAT
+2755 SSEWQELFNACI
-2766 LVGNPNSSKEED
+2766 VGDPNSSKEED
-2778 KAFRWVEVSTYYDKI
+2778 KAFRWVEVSTYYDQI
-2793 ETFNYAKALAT
+2793 EDFNYAKALAT
-2804 NKAIVQREEDAGGN
+2804 DKAIIQREKDAGGN
-2818 RYIVISDKVNSDN
+2818 RYIVISDKVNSER
-2831 LLPRHE
+2831 LLPRHD

-2867 IKNSFTTT
+2867 IRNSFTT
-2875 SAVQILGDT
+2875 SAAVQILGDT

-2908 NGTDKN
+2908 KGTDKN
-2914 TGDLTTVQTYY
+2914 TGDLTNIQTYY

-2946 LSKNAKPEP
+2946 LTKNAKPEP
-2955 ANDKQVSLS
+2955 IDASQISLN

-2992 VELTQQMLNGLKA
+2992 VELTQQMLDGLKA

-3026 QIPSTYTEGEK
+3026 QIPSSYTEGEK

-3046 EFTNEDIIYCFD
+3046 EFTNENIIYCFD

-3067 GNAPRMLSGLANTT
+3067 GNAPRMLSGLAGTI
-3081 YPNDN
+3081 YPNEN

-3098 EQATEPAEGT
+3098 KQATELTAGT
-3108 QPTTLFRLPLHG
+3108 QPATLFRLPLHG
-3120 IKKAGSSVTKLIPFK
+3120 LKGTSSSANELIPFQ

-3176 RVVKLEALVDQSD
+3176 RVVNLEALVKNQPDP
-3189 SYQPYADFYFL
+3189 YQPYADFYFL

-3276 GDTYPENNA
+3276 SDTYPVNNA
-3285 VAADPQLLQTD
+3285 MAADPQLLQTD

-3313 FQPQLSGTLNELT
+3313 YQPQLSGALNDTT

-3336 MKATPVDNCLKCEAF
+3336 MKADYTAATPYNYLNCEAF
-3351 YLNTCEDVLLQT
+3351 YLNTCEDVLLQS

-3378 WIEYELA
+3378 WMEYELA

-3437 RGWDKGTATLYY
+3437 RGWDKGTAKLYY
-3449 LSDLSNEAST
+3449 LSDLSNEAS
-3459 ANSQNVAVKAMWSS
+3459 AASQNVAVKAMWSS
-3473 VYNDVT
+3473 VYNDVW

-3496 SGTPYTNLLFRLPKE
+3496 SGTPYSNLLFRLPKE

-3517 YKETPGEGG
+3517 YKDNVTPGEGG

-3531 DERNN
+3531 DSVKRNI
-3536 TYKLLTDKLSSAP
+3536 TYKLLTDKLSSDTK
-3549 EFTRTITNNVA
+3549 FTQTITNNVT

-3573 GLDMTEF
+3573 GLDMTKF
-3580 FNGNKLLIEQKY
+3580 FNGNSTLIEQKY

-3604 KTDAGWITINTSGT
+3604 KTDAGWIAINTSGT

-3626 GFFVKAKGTSG
+3626 GFFVKATSSTG
-3637 TLELKFTAAMMAS
+3637 TLTLKFTAAMMAS

-3686 VIVKLAEASNDYAA
+3686 VIVKLAEASNDYAT

>member
-29 VMPTLSTESE
+29 VMPTLSTEDDKV
-39 EHWYYISFYNDGTIN
+39 EHWYYISFYNDGTID
-54 DKLLGNAGTANG
+54 DKLLGNAGTPDG

-73 EVSQANQWKIIEAEV
+73 EVSQANQWKIIEAEDV
-88 VDGTT
+88 DGDGTT
-93 YYKLVNRAGLYLGYN
+93 YYMLVNRASSLYLGYN
-108 IAEARYR
+108 IAAARYR
-115 AVQSSSPDLVKFKLT
+115 AVNSSSPDLVKFKLT
-130 AGTYCYKLQRNNTE
+130 AGTYGYTLQRKNTD
-144 AVNNNWT
+144 AVNHNWT
-151 LDASNGNITTTG
+151 LDASSGNITTAG
-163 IQITDRTDDQ
+163 IEITDRTANR
-173 ELVFLSTL
+173 ELVFLPTL
-181 PASDSKYILFAG
+181 PASVPTYILFTG
-193 YGRFGLH
+193 YGRYGLH

-214 SEADGEGYKWGTVPV
+214 SEANGGGYFWEAVPV
-229 AGGGNIYKSDN
+229 TGGYIYKSDN
-240 GYYLKQDGTTGWTVT
+240 SYYLKQDGTTGWTVT
-255 TLENEATVL
+255 TLEDEATVL
-264 TQSQSTYNDA
+264 TRN
-274 KTRYNLVANGK
+274 
-285 ALCYDGT
+285 
-292 TLVQNNPD
+292 
-300 TRYSTLNLTTTVTGP
+300 
-315 TVSPIPGHWYTV
+315 
-327 RLDLTGSISEIHILS
+327 
-342 DDVSN
+342 
-347 GGLDNCTLQTISTTA
+347 
-362 NSANVWQIVETPEG
+362 
-376 CIKLQNKNGYYLYN
+376 
-390 RTTDLDGNAIGNGG
+390 
-404 RIFLTDNATKAT
+404 
-416 AFYLEDYDIDY
+416 
-427 WQLRD
+427 
-432 PEANSTTAK
+432 
-441 YLSYN
+441 
-446 QRADEPDQAKRTRLR
+446 
-461 HWSAGDP
+461 
-468 YVRFEF
+468 
-474 IQIPDA
+474 
-480 NIPTLP
+480 
-486 TAGVSVDNSYT
+486 
-497 YVQFSGYGKQLLTDA
+497 
-512 GANSA
+512 
-517 LTVTSTNDTQPTGDG
+517 
-532 LLWRASHNNDAKYVY
+532 
-547 ISKEGRYLDLTNLKA
+547 
-562 ATDIS
+562 
-567 NATPLSRTTN
+567 TN
-577 SYSQAVTRYNLQ
+577 SYSKAVTRYNLQ
-589 NADGQALSFN
+589 MGSQALCYN
-599 GTALSAGTPN
+599 GTA
-609 TRYSLINFP
+609 
-618 TTLNCPET
+618 
-626 APLPG
+626 
-631 NNYVVGFPA
+631 
-640 VYGKRLG
+640 
-647 GDGLDSREL
+647 
-656 RKNGDDASNATNI
+656 
-669 WMIEEDATG
+669 
-678 RFRLKNHNGF
+678 
-688 YIYNREYVPGTTTQ
+688 
-702 CGEGGRF
+702 
-709 YLTDNPNVATLFYL
+709 
-723 EEHLS
+723 
-728 TATAYW
+728 
-734 QLRDNQPYG
+734 
-743 TSPNIYL
+743 
-750 GPYGSEHAD
+750 
-759 NNLRHQGANDATNMV
+759 
-774 SFTLHSGAVTAQ
+774 
-786 AAAPYQY
+786 
-793 LQFTGY
+793 
-799 GKALLKDQGTESS
+799 
-812 LTVTMTTETA
+812 
-822 PTGDDG
+822 
-828 LLWKPSHN
+828 
-836 DAANYIYISKLGNYL
+836 
-851 DATHLKTVADKANA
+851 
-865 TVLSKTTNSYS
+865 
-876 GAVTRYNLQVAGGQA
+876 
-891 LSYNGTTLSLGS
+891 LSLGS
-903 PNTRYSLLNFV
+903 PNTRYSLINF
-914 TSLTTPDT
+914 TTTLTIPET

-930 TVLFP
+930 TVKFP
-935 SLTPIKKLG
+935 SLSKKLG
-944 GDGIDSKEL
+944 GDGIDSKKL

-958 ATAAN
+958 ETAN
-963 TTNVWQIVEESNGQF
+963 TTNVWEIVEESNGQF

-992 KNPGTDDNCDMGGRY
+992 KNPGTTDSIAMGGRY
-1007 YLTDNAALASPFYI
+1007 YLTDNAALASPFYL

-1036 ADYFLYLNPNQ
+1036 ADYYLYLNPNQ
-1047 PGDNAYTIRH
+1047 PYDNAYTIRH
-1057 WTADDTH
+1057 WTANDTH

-1102 TGAGQP
+1102 MGAGQP

-1153 SGATPITT
+1153 SGATPIS

-1168 TINFSAN
+1168 TINFSDN

-1187 VRTDGKAL
+1187 VRTDGTAL

-1203 MGTNNTR
+1203 MGTSNTR

-1222 PDYFPLISNAT
+1222 PDNFPRISNAT
-1233 EEHWYGFKWA
+1233 EEHWYSFQWA

-1309 AAALRIVEYNEGENR
+1309 VAALRIVEYNEGENR

-1356 NDVVNKVLFTK
+1356 NDAVNKVLFTK
-1367 MEVLPE
+1367 VEVLPK
-1373 KTYPIAYLHFSALG
+1373 KTYPIAYLHFSAMG

-1531 HICFRSN
+1531 HIRFRSN

-1572 NDDDTYSGDVFLSNG
+1572 NAGTYSGDIFLSNG

-1592 KYDAT
+1592 KYDADL
-1597 SSSFTT
+1597 SSFTT

-1619 RLVENDVRRDCWQLQ
+1619 RLVENDARRDCWQ

-1675 ELNLYPDFS
+1675 ELNLYPDFC

-1707 SYDGEAANGSTV
+1707 SEDGEAANGSTV

-1731 VWKVIGSADDF
+1731 VWKVMGSADDF

-1752 KVDDDGNVTLTD
+1752 KVDDDGNVILTD

-1803 TTGLFTTAAWPAN
+1803 DSTTGLFTTAAWPAN

-1842 FYYINFNQY
+1842 YYYINFNQY
-1851 RDSED
+1851 IDSEV

-1887 WMFVGDKDEMRLMN
+1887 WMFVGDKDEVRLKN

-1912 SGTFGVTADSTK
+1912 SGTFGVTANSTK

-1976 TNGIAPDAGQTI
+1976 TDGTAPDAGQTI

-2272 TSYNNI
+2272 TSYDNI
-2278 YFKFEENTAGI
+2278 YFKFEDNTAGI
-2289 SGFAVTDW
+2289 RGFAVTDW

-2302 TTSTADLSK
+2302 TTPTADLSK
-2311 LRFVRFYYPGETSD
+2311 LRFVRFYYPGKLGDPDDPGETSE
-2325 SLGYGAVPD
+2325 SLGYGEVPD

-2370 CEPLPYTEVIGRTAD
+2370 CEPRPYTEVIGRTAD

-2397 RKLTGA
+2397 RKLTGE

-2410 NANDF
+2410 NAVDF
-2415 RTFRTPPIGK
+2415 RTFRMPPVGR
-2425 TSSGFSANQELANTY
+2425 TSTGFSANQELANTY

-2474 YAITRRLQ
+2474 YTITRRFQ
-2482 VAWGYGNFKP
+2482 VRWGFGNFKP

-2516 APLNNIDSH
+2516 SALNNIDSH

-2542 QFNSNLCS
+2542 HFNSNLCS
-2550 GSRIYASAWM
+2550 GSRIYVSAWM
-2560 SSPNGWANNSV
+2560 SSPNGWDNGSV

-2585 KAATD
+2585 NSATD

-2598 CPGPIASKSRYT
+2598 CPGPIASKSCYT
-2610 DANGDPAVL
+2610 DANGNKAVL

-2697 LTKMTTSFDDLMLS
+2697 LTKMSTSFDDLMLS
-2711 LGLEENKKPA
+2711 LGLEENTKPA
-2721 SGNPRLWFCLLDKE
+2721 SGNPRLWFCLLDKK

-2744 TMLRSGGEGIS
+2744 TLVRSGGEGIS

-2766 LVGNPNSSKEED
+2766 LVGDPNSSKEED
-2778 KAFRWVEVSTYYDKI
+2778 KAFRWVEVSTFYDKI

-2818 RYIVISDKVNSDN
+2818 RYIVISDKVNSDR
-2831 LLPRHE
+2831 LLPRHD

-2908 NGTDKN
+2908 KGTDKN

-2955 ANDKQVSLS
+2955 TDASQVSLS

-2972 YYPNAISIEGLT
+2972 YYPKAISIEGLT

-3012 GVPRLFLYRISLNV
+3012 GIPRLFLYRISLNV
-3026 QIPSTYTEGEK
+3026 QIPSTYSEGEK

-3046 EFTNEDIIYCFD
+3046 EFTNENIIYCFD

-3098 EQATEPAEGT
+3098 EQATELTAGT
-3108 QPTTLFRLPLHG
+3108 QPATLFRLPLHG
-3120 IKKAGSSVTKLIPFK
+3120 LKGTSSSANELIPFQ

-3176 RVVKLEALVDQSD
+3176 RVVNLEALVKNQPDP
-3189 SYQPYADFYFL
+3189 YQPYADFYFL

-3276 GDTYPENNA
+3276 SDTYPVNNA
-3285 VAADPQLLQTD
+3285 MAADPQLLQTD

-3313 FQPQLSGTLNELT
+3313 YQPQLSGALNDTT

-3336 MKATPVDNCLKCEAF
+3336 MKADYTAATPYNYLNCEVF

-3378 WIEYELA
+3378 WMEYELA

-3449 LSDLSNEAST
+3449 LSNLSNEASA

-3473 VYNDVT
+3473 VYNDVQ
-3479 ETYGN
+3479 ETYGK

-3517 YKETPGEGG
+3517 YKETPGSGG
-3526 NKQDI
+3526 NEQGI
-3531 DERNN
+3531 GERNN
-3536 TYKLLTDKLSSAP
+3536 TYKLLTDKLKLSSDTP
-3549 EFTRTITNNVA
+3549 KQFTQTITNKVT

-3580 FNGNKLLIEQKY
+3580 FNGNSSLIEQKY

-3626 GFFVKAKGTSG
+3626 GFFVKATSSTG
-3637 TLELKFTAAMMAS
+3637 TLTLKFTAAMMAS

-3708 DDNLKDVPTV
+3708 DDNLKEVPTV

-3736 RVPVGITGGTDGPVQ
+3736 RVPVGVTGGTDGPVQ

>member
-23 RLAAAP
+23 RLTADP
-29 VMPTLSTESE
+29 VMPTLSTGSE

-54 DKLLGNAGTANG
+54 DKLLGNAGTAG

-73 EVSQANQWKIIEAEV
+73 EVSQANQWKIIKAEV

-93 YYKLVNRAGLYLGYN
+93 YYKLVNRASGLYLGYK
-108 IAEARYR
+108 AARYR
-115 AVQSSSPDLVKFKLT
+115 AVESNSSEVVEFKLT
-130 AGTYCYKLQRNNTE
+130 AGTNGHGYTLQRNNTE
-144 AVNNNWT
+144 AVSKNWT
-151 LDASNGNITTTG
+151 LDASSGYFTTAG
-163 IQITDRTDDQ
+163 IEITDRPDVNR
-173 ELVFLSTL
+173 ELVFLPTL
-181 PASDSKYILFAG
+181 PTSDFKYILFAG

-200 ATTSSTLEVAAVTG
+200 ATNSSTLEVASVTG
-214 SEADGEGYKWGTVPV
+214 SEAAGGGYKWSTVPV
-229 AGGGNIYKSDN
+229 AGGYIYQSDN

-255 TLENEATVL
+255 TVDTEATVL
-264 TQSQSTYNDA
+264 TPSQSTYA
-274 KTRYNLVANGK
+274 STTRYNLATANGK
-285 ALCYDGT
+285 ALCYNGIA
-292 TLVQNNPD
+292 LVQGQSN

-315 TVSPIPGHWYTV
+315 VNGPLDGHWYTV
-327 RLDLTGSISEIHILS
+327 QLTQRNRILS

-347 GGLDNCTLQTISTTA
+347 GGLDNCELQVANTTAA
-362 NSANVWQIVETPEG
+362 NSANVWKVIEDEVG
-376 CIKLQNKNGYYLYN
+376 RIKLQNKNGFYLFN
-390 RTTDLDGNAIGNGG
+390 RTTDPAGAAMGNGG
-404 RIFLTDNATKAT
+404 RMYLTDNANLAT
-416 AFYLEDYDIDY
+416 AFYIEYREDYNTEY
-427 WQLRD
+427 WKLRD
-432 PEANSTTAK
+432 PTSNHST
-441 YLSYN
+441 YVFVSYN
-446 QRADEPDQAKRTRLR
+446 QPRDGDTRIR
-461 HWSAGDP
+461 HYELNSNDGNTNFAFTEVAEGDITAAG
-468 YVRFEF
+468 
-474 IQIPDA
+474 IS
-480 NIPTLP
+480 
-486 TAGVSVDNSYT
+486 TANSYT
-497 YVQFSGYGKQLLTDA
+497 YLQFSAFGKQLLTNA
-512 GANSA
+512 GAGSA
-517 LTVTSTNDTQPTGDG
+517 LTVTATNETQPTGDG
-532 LLWRASHNNDAKYVY
+532 LLWRVSHNNDAKYVY
-547 ISKEGRYLDLTNLKA
+547 ISKEGRYLDLTNLQA
-562 ATDIS
+562 AIDIN
-567 NATPLSRTTN
+567 NATP
-577 SYSQAVTRYNLQ
+577 
-589 NADGQALSFN
+589 
-599 GTALSAGTPN
+599 
-609 TRYSLINFP
+609 
-618 TTLNCPET
+618 
-626 APLPG
+626 
-631 NNYVVGFPA
+631 
-640 VYGKRLG
+640 
-647 GDGLDSREL
+647 
-656 RKNGDDASNATNI
+656 
-669 WMIEEDATG
+669 
-678 RFRLKNHNGF
+678 
-688 YIYNREYVPGTTTQ
+688 
-702 CGEGGRF
+702 
-709 YLTDNPNVATLFYL
+709 
-723 EEHLS
+723 
-728 TATAYW
+728 
-734 QLRDNQPYG
+734 
-743 TSPNIYL
+743 
-750 GPYGSEHAD
+750 
-759 NNLRHQGANDATNMV
+759 
-774 SFTLHSGAVTAQ
+774 
-786 AAAPYQY
+786 
-793 LQFTGY
+793 
-799 GKALLKDQGTESS
+799 
-812 LTVTMTTETA
+812 
-822 PTGDDG
+822 
-828 LLWKPSHN
+828 
-836 DAANYIYISKLGNYL
+836 IS
-851 DATHLKTVADKANA
+851 
-865 TVLSKTTNSYS
+865 
-876 GAVTRYNLQVAGGQA
+876 
-891 LSYNGTTLSLGS
+891 
-903 PNTRYSLLNFV
+903 
-914 TSLTTPDT
+914 
-922 APLPGHYY
+922 
-930 TVLFP
+930 
-935 SLTPIKKLG
+935 
-944 GDGIDSKEL
+944 
-953 KQDYT
+953 
-958 ATAAN
+958 
-963 TTNVWQIVEESNGQF
+963 
-978 KLKNKN
+978 
-984 GYYLYNRL
+984 
-992 KNPGTDDNCDMGGRY
+992 
-1007 YLTDNAALASPFYI
+1007 
-1021 EEYSTGGYWQLRDPN
+1021 
-1036 ADYFLYLNPNQ
+1036 
-1047 PGDNAYTIRH
+1047 
-1057 WTADDTH
+1057 
-1064 SKVLFEINDVE
+1064 
-1075 VPTVGSTAENAYFY
+1075 
-1089 LQFSAF
+1089 
-1095 GKQLLTD
+1095 
-1102 TGAGQP
+1102 
-1108 LAVTKVS
+1108 
-1115 EETPADNRYLWR
+1115 
-1127 MHHLVGSSVTDGVI
+1127 
-1141 VCMSKNGKYLNL
+1141 
-1153 SGATPITT
+1153 
-1161 DTEANAT
+1161 
-1168 TINFSAN
+1168 FSAN

-1180 VSPRYNI
+1180 VSPRYNL
-1187 VRTDGKAL
+1187 VALADGTAL

-1203 MGTNNTR
+1203 MGTSNTR

-1233 EEHWYGFKWA
+1233 EEHWYSFQWV
-1243 YLNKVLEMKGFDA
+1243 YLNKVLEMIYVDS
-1256 PTQFSTDFTPNSSN
+1256 PTQFSTNFTPSSSN
-1270 TWKLVDDGSG
+1270 TWKLEDDGTG
-1280 NGRYYFMTMNGMYLC
+1280 NGRYYFRTMNDLYLSN
-1295 DKNGRYYSTTNKSE
+1295 KNGRYYSTPNKSE

-1324 SYWQLRNTD
+1324 IYWQLRNPD
-1333 ETSYQYLN
+1333 ATSEQYLN
-1341 PSGGANATYLENYAA
+1341 PSGGANATYLEHWNA
-1356 NDVVNKVLFTK
+1356 NDAVNKVLFT
-1367 MEVLPE
+1367 EVNVLPE
-1373 KTYPIAYLHFSALG
+1373 KTYPISYLHFSALG
-1387 QIGAYDK
+1387 QIGMYDK

-1405 DYTTDVANGY
+1405 TYTTDVADGY
-1415 LWTVLPKEDGSGVI
+1415 LWTVLPKDGNGVI

-1440 NDSEGFKTSTD
+1440 SNSEGFKTSTD

-1457 FKLGTNTYENNGSVR
+1457 FKPGTNTYENNGNQR
-1472 NQLLNPADENQ
+1472 NQLLNPADETQ

-1506 WLSSPHIWCTDLPK
+1506 WLGSPHIWCTDLPK

-1531 HICFRSN
+1531 HIRFRSN
-1538 GYIISSPNVGD
+1538 GYIISSPNVGN
-1549 ATPIPHNDNIQ
+1549 ATPIPHDDNVQ

-1565 WALYRCQ
+1565 WALYRYQ
-1572 NDDDTYSGDVFLSNG
+1572 NTNVTYSGDVFLSNG

-1592 KYDAT
+1592 KYDADL
-1597 SSSFTT
+1597 SSFTT

-1619 RLVENDVRRDCWQLQ
+1619 RLVENDARRDCWQLQ
-1634 LELPDHESKMLKL
+1634 LPDHENKMLKL

-1655 TTYSFTLADRND
+1655 TNYSFTLADRND

-1675 ELNLYPDFS
+1675 ELNLYPDFC

-1707 SYDGEAANGSTV
+1707 SEDGAAANGSTV
-1719 TASDATPDARKT
+1719 TASTSTPDARKT
-1731 VWKVIGSADDF
+1731 VWKVMGSADDF

-1752 KVDDDGNVTLTD
+1752 KVDNNGNVTLTN
-1764 NKEEAASLALHFNYF
+1764 NKEDAASLALHFNYF

-1803 TTGLFTTAAWPAN
+1803 DSETGQFTTAAWPAS

-1829 TTTPKFSDTTSET
+1829 ATTPKFSDTTSET
-1842 FYYINFNQY
+1842 YYYIKFNQY
-1851 RDSED
+1851 SDPNN

-1874 AYAELKQAVHSMQ
+1874 AYAELKQVVHSMQ
-1887 WMFVGDKDEMRLMN
+1887 WMFVGDKDEVRLKN
-1901 RNDYYICWDET
+1901 RNDYYICWDEA
-1912 SGTFGVTADSTK
+1912 SVTFGVTADSTK

-1932 KGRTA
+1932 AGRTA
-1937 TGTPYGHFLLI
+1937 NGTSYGHFLLI
-1948 GGEGVSESRLNQYM
+1948 GGEGVRNSRLNQYM
-1962 TITKQGTLYHLTLT
+1962 TITKVGTLYHLTLT
-1976 TNGIAPDAGQTI
+1976 TDGIAPDAGQTI

-2060 MKQGTTRAFDTPTYM
+2060 LKQGTTRTFDTPTYM
-2075 RSNSNGESKVKAY
+2075 RSNSSGESKVKAY

-2121 GSQLLL
+2121 GSLLLL

-2136 TGTISFN
+2136 TSTISFN

-2171 DNGNEKYNDIICT
+2171 DNGNEKYNDVICR

-2204 YDVRNAHQMAKQL
+2204 YDVRNAHLMAKQL

-2278 YFKFEENTAGI
+2278 YFKFENNTAGI

-2302 TTSTADLSK
+2302 KTSTDDLSK
-2311 LRFVRFYYPGETSD
+2311 LRFIRFYYPGESSS
-2325 SLGYGAVPD
+2325 SLGYGEVPS

-2362 ITLRFEDN
+2362 ITLLFEDH
-2370 CEPLPYTEVIGRTAD
+2370 CEPLPYTKVIGRTAD
-2385 GRFKTGRAPEYL
+2385 GKFKTGRAPEYL
-2397 RKLTGA
+2397 RKLTGEP
-2403 AVASIDY
+2403 VASIDY
-2410 NANDF
+2410 NAVDF
-2415 RTFRTPPIGK
+2415 RTFRTPPVGS
-2425 TSSGFSANQELANTY
+2425 TSTGFSAYQELANTY

-2474 YAITRRLQ
+2474 YTITRRLQ
-2482 VAWGYGNFKP
+2482 VGWGFGNFKP

-2542 QFNSNLCS
+2542 HFDSNLCS

-2560 SSPNGWANNSV
+2560 SSPNGWDKSV

-2585 KAATD
+2585 NAATD

-2598 CPGPIASKSRYT
+2598 CPGPIASKACYT
-2610 DANGDPAVL
+2610 DAGAKAEL
-2619 DHTAKTYDDASNVG
+2619 DHTAKQYDDNSQVG

-2663 TAGGDILIDDVEVF
+2663 TAGGDILIDDVEIF

-2690 VCGKEVT
+2690 VCGREVT
-2697 LTKMTTSFDDLMLS
+2697 LTKMSTSFDDLMLS

-2721 SGNPRLWFCLLDKE
+2721 SGNPKLWFCLLDKK
-2735 LFDHKVDSL
+2735 LFDHMVDSL
-2744 TMLRSGGEGIS
+2744 TMRNAIEGIS
-2755 SSEWQQLFNAT
+2755 SSEWQELFNACI
-2766 LVGNPNSSKEED
+2766 VGDPNSSKEED
-2778 KAFRWVEVSTYYDKI
+2778 KAFRWVEVSTYYDQI
-2793 ETFNYAKALAT
+2793 EDFNYAKALAT
-2804 NKAIVQREEDAGGN
+2804 DKAIIQREKDAGGN
-2818 RYIVISDKVNSDN
+2818 RYIVISDKVNSER
-2831 LLPRHE
+2831 LLPRHD

-2867 IKNSFTTT
+2867 IRNSFTT
-2875 SAVQILGDT
+2875 SAAVQILGDT

-2908 NGTDKN
+2908 KGTDKN
-2914 TGDLTTVQTYY
+2914 TGDLTNIQTYY

-2946 LSKNAKPEP
+2946 LTKNAKPEP
-2955 ANDKQVSLS
+2955 TDASQISLN

-2992 VELTQQMLNGLKA
+2992 VELTQQMLDGLKA

-3026 QIPSTYTEGEK
+3026 QIPSSYTEGEK

-3046 EFTNEDIIYCFD
+3046 EFTNENIIYCFD

-3067 GNAPRMLSGLANTT
+3067 GNAPRMLSGLAGTT
-3081 YPNDN
+3081 YPNEN

-3098 EQATEPAEGT
+3098 KQATEPTAGT
-3108 QPTTLFRLPLHG
+3108 QPATLFRLPLHD
-3120 IKKAGSSVTKLIPFK
+3120 IKGAGASATRLIPFE
-3135 LEATTPGDPAYTPVY
+3135 LAATTPGAPAYTPVY
-3150 IAGTND
+3150 LAGTND

-3176 RVVKLEALVDQSD
+3176 RVVNLEALVKNQPDP
-3189 SYQPYADFYFL
+3189 YQPYADFYFL

-3276 GDTYPENNA
+3276 SDTYPVNNA
-3285 VAADPQLLQTD
+3285 VAAKPQLLQTD

-3313 FQPQLSGTLNELT
+3313 YEPQLSGALNEAS

-3336 MKATPVDNCLKCEAF
+3336 MKATPVDNCLNCEAF
-3351 YLNTCEDVLLQT
+3351 YLNTCEDVLLQS

-3378 WIEYELA
+3378 WMEYELA

-3511 DTSYKY
+3511 DISYKY
-3517 YKETPGEGG
+3517 YKDNVTPGTGG

-3531 DERNN
+3531 DNDKRNI
-3536 TYKLLTDKLSSAP
+3536 TYKLLTDKLSSAT
-3549 EFTRTITNNVA
+3549 EFTQTITNNVA

-3573 GLDMTEF
+3573 GLDMTKF
-3580 FNGNKLLIEQKY
+3580 FNGNSLLIEQKY

-3604 KTDAGWITINTSGT
+3604 KTDAGWIAINTSGT

-3626 GFFVKAKGTSG
+3626 GFFVKATGSSG

-3718 YSLAD
+3718 YSLTG

-3806 LTSATPE
+3806 LSSATPE

>member
-23 RLAAAP
+23 RLTAAP
-29 VMPTLSTESE
+29 VMPTLSTGSE
-39 EHWYYISFYNDGTIN
+39 EHWYYISFYNNGTIN
-54 DKLLGNAGTANG
+54 DKLLGYAGTANG

-73 EVSQANQWKIIEAEV
+73 VMSQANQWKIIKAED

-93 YYKLVNRAGLYLGYN
+93 YYKLVNRASGLYLGYN
-108 IAEARYR
+108 IAAARYR
-115 AVQSSSPDLVKFKLT
+115 AVESNSSDLVEFKLT
-130 AGTYCYKLQRNNTE
+130 AGTNGYTLQRNNTD
-144 AVNNNWT
+144 AVTNGWT
-151 LDASNGNITTTG
+151 LDASSGSITTAD
-163 IQITDRTDDQ
+163 IQITDRTANR

-181 PASDSKYILFAG
+181 PASDFKYVLFAG

-200 ATTSSTLEVAAVTG
+200 ATNSSTLEVAAVTG
-214 SEADGEGYKWGTVPV
+214 SEADGGGYKWGTVPV
-229 AGGGNIYKSDN
+229 AGGGYIYQSDN

-255 TLENEATVL
+255 TVDTEATVL
-264 TQSQSTYNDA
+264 TQSRNT
-274 KTRYNLVANGK
+274 
-285 ALCYDGT
+285 
-292 TLVQNNPD
+292 
-300 TRYSTLNLTTTVTGP
+300 
-315 TVSPIPGHWYTV
+315 
-327 RLDLTGSISEIHILS
+327 
-342 DDVSN
+342 
-347 GGLDNCTLQTISTTA
+347 
-362 NSANVWQIVETPEG
+362 
-376 CIKLQNKNGYYLYN
+376 
-390 RTTDLDGNAIGNGG
+390 
-404 RIFLTDNATKAT
+404 
-416 AFYLEDYDIDY
+416 
-427 WQLRD
+427 
-432 PEANSTTAK
+432 
-441 YLSYN
+441 
-446 QRADEPDQAKRTRLR
+446 
-461 HWSAGDP
+461 
-468 YVRFEF
+468 
-474 IQIPDA
+474 
-480 NIPTLP
+480 
-486 TAGVSVDNSYT
+486 
-497 YVQFSGYGKQLLTDA
+497 
-512 GANSA
+512 
-517 LTVTSTNDTQPTGDG
+517 
-532 LLWRASHNNDAKYVY
+532 
-547 ISKEGRYLDLTNLKA
+547 
-562 ATDIS
+562 
-567 NATPLSRTTN
+567 
-577 SYSQAVTRYNLQ
+577 YSQAVTRYNLQ
-589 NADGQALSFN
+589 DAGGHALSFN
-599 GTALSAGTPN
+599 GTALTAGTPN
-609 TRYSLINFP
+609 TRYSLINFS

-631 NNYVVGFPA
+631 
-640 VYGKRLG
+640 
-647 GDGLDSREL
+647 
-656 RKNGDDASNATNI
+656 
-669 WMIEEDATG
+669 
-678 RFRLKNHNGF
+678 
-688 YIYNREYVPGTTTQ
+688 
-702 CGEGGRF
+702 
-709 YLTDNPNVATLFYL
+709 
-723 EEHLS
+723 
-728 TATAYW
+728 
-734 QLRDNQPYG
+734 
-743 TSPNIYL
+743 
-750 GPYGSEHAD
+750 
-759 NNLRHQGANDATNMV
+759 
-774 SFTLHSGAVTAQ
+774 
-786 AAAPYQY
+786 
-793 LQFTGY
+793 
-799 GKALLKDQGTESS
+799 
-812 LTVTMTTETA
+812 
-822 PTGDDG
+822 
-828 LLWKPSHN
+828 
-836 DAANYIYISKLGNYL
+836 
-851 DATHLKTVADKANA
+851 
-865 TVLSKTTNSYS
+865 
-876 GAVTRYNLQVAGGQA
+876 
-891 LSYNGTTLSLGS
+891 
-903 PNTRYSLLNFV
+903 
-914 TSLTTPDT
+914 
-922 APLPGHYY
+922 HYY
-930 TVLFP
+930 TVKFP
-935 SLTPIKKLG
+935 SLSKKLG

-953 KQDYT
+953 KKDGT
-958 ATAAN
+958 ETAN

-978 KLKNKN
+978 KLQNKN

-992 KNPGTDDNCDMGGRY
+992 KNPGTDTECGNGGRY
-1007 YLTDNAALASPFYI
+1007 YLTDNEALASPFYL
-1021 EEYSTGGYWQLRDPN
+1021 EEHSAGGCWQLRDPHAN
-1036 ADYFLYLNPNQ
+1036 GGLLYFNPNQ
-1047 PGDNAYTIRH
+1047 PGDGNTIRH
-1057 WTADDTH
+1057 WTANDPH
-1064 SKVLFEINDVE
+1064 NKVLFELHDVE
-1075 VPTVGSTAENAYFY
+1075 VPEVGSTPENSYFY

-1102 TGAGQP
+1102 MGTGQP

-1115 EETPADNRYLWR
+1115 EETPANNSYLWR
-1127 MHHLVGSSVTDGVI
+1127 MHHLMGSGGVTDAVI
-1141 VCMSKNGKYLNL
+1141 VCMSKNGNYLNL
-1153 SGATPITT
+1153 SGDTPISDTENATPIS
-1161 DTEANAT
+1161 
-1168 TINFSAN
+1168 FSAN

-1180 VSPRYNI
+1180 VTPRYNLA
-1187 VRTDGKAL
+1187 RADGKAL

-1203 MGTNNTR
+1203 MGTSNTR

-1233 EEHWYGFKWA
+1233 EEHWYSFKWV
-1243 YLNKVLEMKGFDA
+1243 YLNKVLEMSHVDS
-1256 PTQFSTDFTPNSSN
+1256 PTQFSTNFTPSSSN
-1270 TWKLVDDGSG
+1270 TWKLEDDGTG
-1280 NGRYYFMTMNGMYLC
+1280 NGRYYFRTMNDLYLSN
-1295 DKNGRYYSTTNKSE
+1295 KNGTYYSTPNKSE
-1309 AAALRIVEYNEGENR
+1309 AAALRIVEYREGENR
-1324 SYWQLRNTD
+1324 IYWQLRNPD
-1333 ETSYQYLN
+1333 ATSQQYLN
-1341 PSGGANATYLENYAA
+1341 PYGGATATYLKHWDA
-1356 NDVVNKVLFTK
+1356 NDGVNKVLFT
-1367 MEVLPE
+1367 EVNVLPE
-1373 KTYPIAYLHFSALG
+1373 KTYPISYLHFSALG
-1387 QIGAYDK
+1387 QIGMYDK

-1405 DYTTDVANGY
+1405 AYTTDVADGY
-1415 LWTVLPKEDGSGVI
+1415 LWTVLPKDGNGVI

-1440 NDSEGFKTSTD
+1440 SNSEGFKTSTD
-1451 ASKAFV
+1451 ISKAFV
-1457 FKLGTNTYENNGSVR
+1457 FKPGTNNYENNGNQR
-1472 NQLLNPADENQ
+1472 NQLLNPADETQ

-1506 WLSSPHIWCTDLPK
+1506 WLGSPHIWCTDLPK

-1531 HICFRSN
+1531 HIRFRSN
-1538 GYIISSPNVGD
+1538 GYIISSPRVGN
-1549 ATPIPHNDNIQ
+1549 ATPIPHDDNMQ

-1565 WALYRCQ
+1565 WALYRYQ
-1572 NDDDTYSGDVFLSNG
+1572 NADSTYSGDVFLSNG

-1592 KYDAT
+1592 KYDAA
-1597 SSSFTT
+1597 SSSFIT

-1619 RLVENDVRRDCWQLQ
+1619 RLVENDARRDCWQLQ
-1634 LELPDHESKMLKL
+1634 LPDHGNKMLKL

-1655 TTYSFTLADRND
+1655 TNYSFTLADRND

-1675 ELNLYPDFS
+1675 ELNLYPDFC

-1707 SYDGEAANGSTV
+1707 SEDGAAANGSTV
-1719 TASDATPDARKT
+1719 TASTSTPDPRKT
-1731 VWKVIGSADDF
+1731 VWKVMGSADDF

-1752 KVDDDGNVTLTD
+1752 KVDNNGNVRLTN
-1764 NKEEAASLALHFNYF
+1764 NKAEAASLALHFNYF

-1803 TTGLFTTAAWPAN
+1803 EYDSETGTGQFTTAAWPASR
-1816 QEESTYYALSFGT
+1816 EESTYYALSFGAA
-1829 TTTPKFSDTTSET
+1829 TTPKFSDTTSET
-1842 FYYINFNQY
+1842 YYYINFNQY
-1851 RDSED
+1851 SDPNN
-1856 AAVNGNLYMS
+1856 AAVNGKLYMS

-1874 AYAELKQAVHSMQ
+1874 AYAELKQVVHSMQ
-1887 WMFVGDKDEMRLMN
+1887 WMFVGDKDKVRLKN
-1901 RNDYYICWDET
+1901 RNDYYICWDEA
-1912 SGTFGVTADSTK
+1912 SVTFGVTADSTK

-1932 KGRTA
+1932 AGRTA
-1937 TGTPYGHFLLI
+1937 NGTPYGHFLLI
-1948 GGEGVSESRLNQYM
+1948 GGKGVSNRRLNQYM
-1962 TITKQGTLYHLTLT
+1962 TITKVGTLYHLTLT
-1976 TNGIAPDAGQTI
+1976 TDGKAPDAGQTI

-2060 MKQGTTRAFDTPTYM
+2060 LKQGTTRTFDTPTYM
-2075 RSNSNGESKVKAY
+2075 RSNSSGDSKVKAY

-2121 GSQLLL
+2121 GSLLLL

-2136 TGTISFN
+2136 TSTISFN

-2171 DNGNEKYNDIICT
+2171 DNGNEKYNDVICR

-2204 YDVRNAHQMAKQL
+2204 YDVRNAHLMAKQL

-2272 TSYNNI
+2272 TSYDNI
-2278 YFKFEENTAGI
+2278 YFKFENNTAGI

-2302 TTSTADLSK
+2302 TRSTADLSK
-2311 LRFVRFYYPGETSD
+2311 LRFVRFYYPGESSS
-2325 SLGYGAVPD
+2325 SLGYGEVPS

-2362 ITLRFEDN
+2362 ITLLFEDH
-2370 CEPLPYTEVIGRTAD
+2370 CEPLPYTKVIGRTAD
-2385 GRFKTGRAPEYL
+2385 GKFKTGRAPEYL
-2397 RKLTGA
+2397 RELTGEP
-2403 AVASIDY
+2403 VASIDY
-2410 NANDF
+2410 NAVDF
-2415 RTFRTPPIGK
+2415 RTFRTPPVGS
-2425 TSSGFSANQELANTY
+2425 TSTGFSAYQELANTY

-2474 YAITRRLQ
+2474 YTITRRLQ
-2482 VAWGYGNFKP
+2482 VGWGYGNFKP

-2516 APLNNIDSH
+2516 AALNDIDSH

-2542 QFNSNLCS
+2542 HFDSNLCS

-2560 SSPNGWANNSV
+2560 SSPNGWNNSV

-2585 KAATD
+2585 NAATD
-2590 QPVLLHTY
+2590 HPVLLHTY
-2598 CPGPIASKSRYT
+2598 CPGPIASKACYT
-2610 DANGDPAVL
+2610 DNGQKAVL
-2619 DHTAKTYDDASNVG
+2619 DHTAKRYDDNSKVG

-2663 TAGGDILIDDVEVF
+2663 TAGGDILIDDVEIF

-2690 VCGKEVT
+2690 VCGREVT
-2697 LTKMTTSFDDLMLS
+2697 LTKMSTSFDDLMLS

-2721 SGNPRLWFCLLDKE
+2721 SGNPKLWFCLLDKE
-2735 LFDHKVDSL
+2735 LFDHMVDSL
-2744 TMLRSGGEGIS
+2744 TMRNAIEGIS
-2755 SSEWQQLFNAT
+2755 SSEWQELFNACI
-2766 LVGNPNSSKEED
+2766 VGDPNSSKEED
-2778 KAFRWVEVSTYYDKI
+2778 KAFRWVEVSTYYDQI
-2793 ETFNYAKALAT
+2793 EDFNYAKALAT
-2804 NKAIVQREEDAGGN
+2804 DKAIIQREKDAGGN
-2818 RYIVISDKVNSDN
+2818 RYIVISDKVNSER
-2831 LLPRHE
+2831 LLPRHD

-2867 IKNSFTTT
+2867 IRNSFTT
-2875 SAVQILGDT
+2875 SAAVQILGDT

-2908 NGTDKN
+2908 KGTDKN
-2914 TGDLTTVQTYY
+2914 TGDLTNIQTYY

-2946 LSKNAKPEP
+2946 LTKNAKPEP
-2955 ANDKQVSLS
+2955 TDASQISLN

-2992 VELTQQMLNGLKA
+2992 VELTQQMLDGLKA

-3026 QIPSTYTEGEK
+3026 QIPSSYTEGEK

-3046 EFTNEDIIYCFD
+3046 EFTNENIIYCFD

-3067 GNAPRMLSGLANTT
+3067 GNAPSMLSGLAGTT
-3081 YPNDN
+3081 YPNAN

-3098 EQATEPAEGT
+3098 GLATELTAGT
-3108 QPTTLFRLPLHG
+3108 QPATLFRLPLHD
-3120 IKKAGSSVTKLIPFK
+3120 IKGAGASATRLIPFE
-3135 LEATTPGDPAYTPVY
+3135 LAATTPGAPAYTPVY
-3150 IAGTND
+3150 LAGTND

-3176 RVVKLEALVDQSD
+3176 RVVNLEARVKNQPDP
-3189 SYQPYADFYFL
+3189 YQPYADFYFL

-3213 RFEYKEDPAEPAES
+3213 RFEYKEDPAVPAES

-3232 NGAVCFDLKIVPQ
+3232 NGAICFDLKIVPQ

-3266 ADKDELNKTA
+3266 ANKDELYKTT
-3276 GDTYPENNA
+3276 GDTYPANNA
-3285 VAADPQLLQTD
+3285 VAANPQLLQTD
-3296 NGFVPIEGCHVV
+3296 NGFVPIDGCHVV

-3313 FQPQLSGTLNELT
+3313 YQPQLSGTLNELT
-3326 ATKDIQYDMV
+3326 ATKDIQYEMV
-3336 MKATPVDNCLKCEAF
+3336 MKATTVDNKLNCEAF
-3351 YLNTCEDVLLQT
+3351 YLNTCKDVLLQT
-3363 GGELVNAQHLKYNKA
+3363 GGELINAQHLKYKKA
-3378 WIEYELA
+3378 WMEYELA

-3459 ANSQNVAVKAMWSS
+3459 ASQNVAVKAMWSS
-3473 VYNDVT
+3473 VYNDVQ

-3496 SGTPYTNLLFRLPKE
+3496 SGTPYSNLLFRLPKE

-3517 YKETPGEGG
+3517 YKDNVTPGSGG
-3526 NKQDI
+3526 NKQGI
-3531 DERNN
+3531 DERNI

-3573 GLDMTEF
+3573 GLDMTKF
-3580 FNGNKLLIEQKY
+3580 FNGNSLLIEQKY

-3604 KTDAGWITINTSGT
+3604 KTDAGWIAINTSGT

-3637 TLELKFTAAMMAS
+3637 TLELKFTTAMMAS

-3708 DDNLKDVPTV
+3708 DDNLKDVPMV

-3784 PGVNELA
+3784 PGVDELA

-3806 LTSATPE
+3806 LSSATPE

-3882 QAVTTKV
+3882 QAITTKV

>member
-23 RLAAAP
+23 RLTAAP
-29 VMPTLSTESE
+29 VMPTLSTEDATD

-54 DKLLGNAGTANG
+54 DKLLGNAGTAG

-73 EVSQANQWKIIEAEV
+73 EVSQANQWKIIVAEV

-93 YYKLVNRAGLYLGYN
+93 YYKLVNRASGLYLGYN
-108 IAEARYR
+108 ATRYR
-115 AVQSSSPDLVKFKLT
+115 AVKSSSSEVVEFKLT
-130 AGTYCYKLQRNNTE
+130 AGTNGYTLQRNNTD
-144 AVNNNWT
+144 AVTNNWT
-151 LDASNGNITTTG
+151 LDASGGSITTAG
-163 IQITDRTDDQ
+163 IEITDRRDVNR
-173 ELVFLSTL
+173 ELVFLPTL
-181 PASDSKYILFAG
+181 PASDFKYVLFAG

-200 ATTSSTLEVAAVTG
+200 ATNSSTLEVAAVTG
-214 SEADGEGYKWGTVPV
+214 SEANGGGYKWGTVPV
-229 AGGGNIYKSDN
+229 AGGYIYQSDN
-240 GYYLKQDGTTGWTVT
+240 DYYLKQDGTTGWTVT
-255 TLENEATVL
+255 TVDTLATVL
-264 TQSQSTYNDA
+264 TQSESTYASSN
-274 KTRYNLVANGK
+274 TRYNLATANNGK
-285 ALCYDGT
+285 ALCYNGT
-292 TLVQNNPD
+292 ALVQGQSN
-300 TRYSTLNLTTTVTGP
+300 TRYSTLNLTDTVTGP
-315 TVSPIPGHWYTV
+315 VNGPLDGHWYTV
-327 RLDLTGSISEIHILS
+327 QLTQRSRILS

-347 GGLDNCTLQTISTTA
+347 GGLDNCELQVANTTAA
-362 NSANVWQIVETPEG
+362 NSANVWKVIEDEVG
-376 CIKLQNKNGYYLYN
+376 RIKLQNKNGFYLFN
-390 RTTDLDGNAIGNGG
+390 RTTDPAGTAMENGG
-404 RIFLTDNATKAT
+404 RMYLTDNANLAT
-416 AFYLEDYDIDY
+416 AFYIEYREDYNTEY
-427 WQLRD
+427 WKLRD
-432 PEANSTTAK
+432 PTSNHST
-441 YLSYN
+441 YVFVSYN
-446 QRADEPDQAKRTRLR
+446 QPRDGDKRIR
-461 HWSAGDP
+461 HYELNSNDGNTNFAFTEVAEGDITAAGISSA
-468 YVRFEF
+468 
-474 IQIPDA
+474 
-480 NIPTLP
+480 
-486 TAGVSVDNSYT
+486 NSYT
-497 YVQFSGYGKQLLTDA
+497 YLQFSAFGKQLLTDA
-512 GANSA
+512 GADSA
-517 LTVTSTNDTQPTGDG
+517 LTVTATNDTQPTGDG
-532 LLWRASHNNDAKYVY
+532 LLWRASHNNDAKYIY
-547 ISKEGRYLDLTNLKA
+547 ISKEGRYLDLTNLQA
-562 ATDIS
+562 AIDIN
-567 NATPLSRTTN
+567 NATP
-577 SYSQAVTRYNLQ
+577 
-589 NADGQALSFN
+589 
-599 GTALSAGTPN
+599 
-609 TRYSLINFP
+609 
-618 TTLNCPET
+618 
-626 APLPG
+626 
-631 NNYVVGFPA
+631 
-640 VYGKRLG
+640 
-647 GDGLDSREL
+647 
-656 RKNGDDASNATNI
+656 
-669 WMIEEDATG
+669 
-678 RFRLKNHNGF
+678 
-688 YIYNREYVPGTTTQ
+688 
-702 CGEGGRF
+702 
-709 YLTDNPNVATLFYL
+709 
-723 EEHLS
+723 
-728 TATAYW
+728 
-734 QLRDNQPYG
+734 
-743 TSPNIYL
+743 
-750 GPYGSEHAD
+750 
-759 NNLRHQGANDATNMV
+759 
-774 SFTLHSGAVTAQ
+774 
-786 AAAPYQY
+786 
-793 LQFTGY
+793 
-799 GKALLKDQGTESS
+799 
-812 LTVTMTTETA
+812 
-822 PTGDDG
+822 
-828 LLWKPSHN
+828 
-836 DAANYIYISKLGNYL
+836 IS
-851 DATHLKTVADKANA
+851 
-865 TVLSKTTNSYS
+865 
-876 GAVTRYNLQVAGGQA
+876 
-891 LSYNGTTLSLGS
+891 
-903 PNTRYSLLNFV
+903 
-914 TSLTTPDT
+914 
-922 APLPGHYY
+922 
-930 TVLFP
+930 
-935 SLTPIKKLG
+935 
-944 GDGIDSKEL
+944 
-953 KQDYT
+953 
-958 ATAAN
+958 
-963 TTNVWQIVEESNGQF
+963 
-978 KLKNKN
+978 
-984 GYYLYNRL
+984 
-992 KNPGTDDNCDMGGRY
+992 
-1007 YLTDNAALASPFYI
+1007 
-1021 EEYSTGGYWQLRDPN
+1021 
-1036 ADYFLYLNPNQ
+1036 
-1047 PGDNAYTIRH
+1047 
-1057 WTADDTH
+1057 
-1064 SKVLFEINDVE
+1064 
-1075 VPTVGSTAENAYFY
+1075 
-1089 LQFSAF
+1089 
-1095 GKQLLTD
+1095 
-1102 TGAGQP
+1102 
-1108 LAVTKVS
+1108 
-1115 EETPADNRYLWR
+1115 
-1127 MHHLVGSSVTDGVI
+1127 
-1141 VCMSKNGKYLNL
+1141 
-1153 SGATPITT
+1153 
-1161 DTEANAT
+1161 
-1168 TINFSAN
+1168 FSAN

-1180 VSPRYNI
+1180 VTPRYNLT
-1187 VRTDGKAL
+1187 RADGTAL

-1203 MGTNNTR
+1203 MGTSNTR

-1222 PDYFPLISNAT
+1222 PDNFPLISNAT
-1233 EEHWYGFKWA
+1233 EEHWYSFKWV
-1243 YLNKVLEMKGFDA
+1243 YLNKVLEMKGIDA

-1270 TWKLVDDGSG
+1270 TWKLEDDGTG
-1280 NGRYYFMTMNGMYLC
+1280 NGRYYFRTMNGMYLC

-1324 SYWQLRNTD
+1324 IYWQLRNLD
-1333 ETSYQYLN
+1333 EASQQYLN
-1341 PSGGANATYLENYAA
+1341 PSGGANATYLGHWNA
-1356 NDVVNKVLFTK
+1356 NDVVNKVLFT
-1367 MEVLPE
+1367 ELNVLPE

-1405 DYTTDVANGY
+1405 DYTTDVTNGY

-1440 NDSEGFKTSTD
+1440 STSEGFKTSTD

-1457 FKLGTNTYENNGSVR
+1457 FKLGTNTYENNGNQR
-1472 NQLLNPADENQ
+1472 NQLLNPADETK
-1483 ALCADYNDHHLY
+1483 ALCVDYENYHLY

-1506 WLSSPHIWCTDLPK
+1506 WLSSPHIWCMDLPK
-1520 TSNSLSGFTLY
+1520 TSSSLTGFTLY
-1531 HICFRSN
+1531 HIRFRSN
-1538 GYIISSPNVGD
+1538 GYIISSPIEGTV
-1549 ATPIPHNDNIQ
+1549 TPIPHDDNMQ
-1560 DMSNA
+1560 NMSNA

-1572 NDDDTYSGDVFLSNG
+1572 NSDETYSGDVYLSNG
-1587 KGHFL
+1587 KGLFL
-1592 KYDAT
+1592 KYDAA
-1597 SSSFTT
+1597 SSSFTSVAGST
-1603 VATATVGDIPA
+1603 VSDIPA

-1619 RLVENDVRRDCWQLQ
+1619 RLVENDARRDCWQL
-1634 LELPDHESKMLKL
+1634 ELPDHQNKMLKL

-1684 TETTGAWQFIHL
+1684 SETTGSWQFIHL
-1696 DQLTG
+1696 DQLDE

-1707 SYDGEAANGSTV
+1707 AADGEAANGSNV
-1719 TASDATPDARKT
+1719 TASSATPADPRKS
-1731 VWKVIGSADDF
+1731 VWKVIGDAQDF
-1742 ILKSGTDTYL
+1742 VLKSGTDTYL
-1752 KVDDDGNVTLTD
+1752 KVDEAGNVTLTSK
-1764 NKEEAASLALHFNYF
+1764 KEEATQLALHFNYY
-1779 AIDKTTIDWIVEV
+1779 AIDKSTLDWIIEV
-1792 NGTSPTRYLKY
+1792 KGTSPTLYLKY
-1803 TTGLFTTAAWPAN
+1803 DATENKFVTAAWPETEA
-1816 QEESTYYALSFGT
+1816 ESRYFALRFGNS
-1829 TTTPKFSDTTSET
+1829 TTPKFSDATSET
-1842 FYYINFNQY
+1842 YYYINFNSY
-1851 RDSED
+1851 NDPD
-1856 AAVNGNLYMS
+1856 DDTVKGNLYMS
-1866 DGVEKTSD
+1866 DGVDLTSD
-1874 AYAELKQAVHSMQ
+1874 AYAEKKQELHNMQ
-1887 WMFVGDKDEMRLMN
+1887 WMFKGDKDEVRLMN
-1901 RNDYYICWDET
+1901 RNDYYIRWDEST
-1912 SGTFGVTADSTK
+1912 GTFGVTADSTK

-1932 KGRTA
+1932 KDRTA

-1962 TITKQGTLYHLTLT
+1962 TITKEGTLYHLTLT

-2060 MKQGTTRAFDTPTYM
+2060 LKQGTTRAFDTPTYM
-2075 RSNSNGESKVKAY
+2075 RSNSSGESKVKAY

-2136 TGTISFN
+2136 TSTITFN

-2278 YFKFEENTAGI
+2278 YFRCENNTAHI
-2289 SGFAVTDW
+2289 RGFAVTDW

-2302 TTSTADLSK
+2302 KTSTADLSK
-2311 LRFVRFYYPGETSD
+2311 LRFVRFYYPGKPGDPDDPGESID
-2325 SLGYGAVPD
+2325 SLGYGEVPD

-2343 ARDGGTAGS
+2343 ARDGGT
-2352 TGGTLYQLAK
+2352 LYQLAK
-2362 ITLRFEDN
+2362 ITLRFEDH

-2385 GRFKTGRAPEYL
+2385 GKFKTGRAPEYL
-2397 RKLTGA
+2397 RKLTGE

-2410 NANDF
+2410 NAVDF
-2415 RTFRTPPIGK
+2415 RTFRTPPVGS
-2425 TSSGFSANQELANTY
+2425 TSTGFSAYQELANTY

-2446 ENSGYNFYPVSGNT
+2446 ENSGYNFYPVGGNT

-2482 VAWGYGNFKP
+2482 VLWGFGNFKP

-2542 QFNSNLCS
+2542 HFNSNLCS

-2560 SSPNGWANNSV
+2560 SSPNGWANGSV

-2585 KAATD
+2585 NAATD

-2598 CPGPIASKSRYT
+2598 CPGPIASKACYT
-2610 DANGDPAVL
+2610 DDKGNKAVL
-2619 DHTAKTYDDASNVG
+2619 DTTTTKRYDDNSKVG

-2690 VCGKEVT
+2690 VCGREVT
-2697 LTKMTTSFDDLMLS
+2697 LTKMSTSFDDLMLS

-2721 SGNPRLWFCLLDKE
+2721 SGNPKLWFCLLDKE
-2735 LFDHKVDSL
+2735 LFDHMVDSL
-2744 TMLRSGGEGIS
+2744 TMRNATEGIS
-2755 SSEWQQLFNAT
+2755 SSEWQKLFNACI
-2766 LVGNPNSSKEED
+2766 VGDPNSSKEED
-2778 KAFRWVEVSTYYDKI
+2778 KAFRWVEVSTYYNQI
-2793 ETFNYAKALAT
+2793 ENFNYAKALAT

-2818 RYIVISDKVNSDN
+2818 RYIVISDKVNSER
-2831 LLPRHE
+2831 LLPRHD

-2867 IKNSFTTT
+2867 IRNSFTT
-2875 SAVQILGDT
+2875 SAAVQILGDT

-2908 NGTDKN
+2908 KGTDKN

-2955 ANDKQVSLS
+2955 TDASQVSLS

-2984 PRHDADQP
+2984 PRNDADQP

-3026 QIPSTYTEGEK
+3026 QIPSSYTEGEK

-3046 EFTNEDIIYCFD
+3046 EFTNENIIYCFD

-3067 GNAPRMLSGLANTT
+3067 GNAPRMLSGLAGTI
-3081 YPNDN
+3081 YPNEN

-3098 EQATEPAEGT
+3098 GQATEPTAGT
-3108 QPTTLFRLPLHG
+3108 QPATLFRLPLHG
-3120 IKKAGSSVTKLIPFK
+3120 LKGAGSSATQLIPFQ
-3135 LEATTPGDPAYTPVY
+3135 LEATTPGAPAYTPVY

-3176 RVVKLEALVDQSD
+3176 RVVNLEARVKNQPDP
-3189 SYQPYADFYFL
+3189 YQPYADFYFL

-3266 ADKDELNKTA
+3266 ADKDELYKTA

-3313 FQPQLSGTLNELT
+3313 FQPQLSGALNDAT
-3326 ATKDIQYDMV
+3326 ATKYIQYEMV
-3336 MKATPVDNCLKCEAF
+3336 MKATPVDNCLNCEAF

-3363 GGELVNAQHLKYNKA
+3363 GGELINAQHLKYNKA
-3378 WIEYELA
+3378 WMEYELA

-3437 RGWDKGTATLYY
+3437 RGWDKGTAKLYY
-3449 LSDLSNEAST
+3449 LSNLSNEASA

-3473 VYNDVT
+3473 VYNDVQ

-3517 YKETPGEGG
+3517 YKETPGSGG
-3526 NKQDI
+3526 NEQGI
-3531 DERNN
+3531 GERNN